1 MNKRT
6 EQTRW
11 TPKRLLSLLM
21 ALIMTLSLLPTA
33 AFADDE
39 GGDTVYEYSNLLNAN
54 VSKEIYKWFN
64 NNEECVHI
72 DIYPNELS
80 EANNGKTAFEEGETV
95 NIPLHVSMYFQPTDS
110 TRTESYSVRV
120 GYDGKENRS
129 NYLSASYSVN
139 KQAFTFNSTK
149 KEEKLVITTTASSAN
164 DQKLGVTCS
173 LLRLGSE
180 STNTQIGS
188 ISFEIKLPLVQH
200 YTVTYNANGGTL
212 SAAAVNGT
220 TRTEA
225 TEENPYSQVFDIP
238 AEAKSTLSGYTFEGW
253 QVSGSGSSATGV
265 VPSGT
270 TINGITGD
278 ITLKANLVQNQEIT
292 FDPVYSGVSG
302 LPYDYKDMSQGQTY
316 TIPYTPELSGYNFK
330 GWTVTGATLET
341 DGVSV
346 KDITSQITITP
357 IWEKSD
363 GTTPVGSH
371 SVKFVRRNTTDG
383 SASNWPNDLTGA
395 KDSTVTIPWLI
406 PQAEG
411 YTFLGWSTSNAEN
424 ATAEDAYKPGNEV
437 TLGDADINLY
447 AVWQP
452 KNYTITYPGT
462 ASLTGVTLT
471 NTDSSITPGRPA
483 SFKVTVLAA
492 YDASSMIVAANGV
505 PLGYSVKT
513 ENTDG
518 STTYTYSFVPT
529 GDTAVTVSQPE
540 QKSYVVTLPVGDHFT
555 AKFDGTDTKSDKT
568 VTYNGSVSF
577 TVTADSGW
585 TIEDVSYTGDATLT
599 QDATD
604 STKYTLTD
612 IKSNVAVSV
621 KMKQI
626 PVYTISYSI
635 DEAYFTSQKVT
646 GESANVTL
654 ITPAERTGY
663 NFDGWYKNP
672 DYTDKAE
679 ATLTV
684 TGDVNLYG
692 RYMPKTY
699 SIKYDL
705 NAPTGA
711 TVTPNT
717 IDATTK
723 TYGQAVTLSAVT
735 PTCDGYDFLG
745 WAKEENKGLVVYAA
759 GATVSEELTADMTL
773 YAVWAKKTYTITLQ
787 GGSGYTVSS
796 NQALVVEHGST
807 FTFTVTVDGAYAA
820 TEPTVTISSTANGT
834 LTKTDGNHNSEH
846 KAATYTYKIENVTAD
861 QVVTVEVTEN
871 ARATVTFQYRVVDAQ
886 GNEVT
891 VTGLSGETFMTQAV
905 QLGDPAAQPQQ
916 PNIEGYKFVRW
927 CGADHTTATHEAY
940 DFTKPV
946 AGPLTIYAEI
956 TPILPVITVTNALSG
971 LGWKTESWKHGAEGT
986 ETNAAI
992 TINAFTI
999 AYGDNVTFDLVIAKG
1014 YDYSKL
1020 SVTANGLALGY
1031 QSATTDEK
1039 TGVTTLHYYLGSVM
1053 ADTRIAITG
1062 IERKTITIT
1071 YNANAR
1077 DDVSGLPSPQV
1088 VKYYLAALGETGNDK
1103 ITTQEPKRTGYE
1115 FVGWCTDSEATVT
1128 VNGDAKTI
1136 NAKTD
1141 GVVVYPGATAPFTTD
1156 TTLYAIWLA
1165 QDTTLTLKITDVALD
1180 KNDGKRVIQ
1189 YEGESITLQAELNHF
1204 AVGSVTFY
1212 KGNQDKTN
1220 ATIVG
1225 STSIEGTT
1233 ATFCTTVGE
1242 YKTTAKDEYYW
1253 AEFTPNADEGYSG
1266 STSGVMN
1273 VGIFSKALSWK
1284 ITEGTSN
1291 VADNGN
1297 VLNVYEGDSATGT
1310 PTTGNMVA
1318 GHTYTLQVKTAS
1330 ITGVETL
1337 DSKQPVL
1344 GKDYKIVWQ
1353 YTEVGKND
1361 WKTDG
1366 EASDKATYLVTG
1378 DKSGYQFRA
1387 QIVPLGPDNGSLF
1400 VKAGKFNENDALV
1413 NDQYDT
1419 CLYTKS
1425 TDTTVRQVTA
1435 TALTIDAPEE
1445 SKDIKINGDTPFTA
1459 IGEHKAQF
1467 EGQAVTLTAN
1477 IVDNTTKG
1485 AVADGGKVYFYRY
1498 VDGKSDT
1505 KLNETAVVV
1514 NNGVAELTNVK
1525 ISKYNPEI
1533 GVTSNLDKFY
1543 AVYETNETYETSA
1556 SVAKEGDTYK
1566 SPADPLK
1573 DMVFIKSASLQTPV
1587 IMSEKPGK
1595 LAGHTAKETTYLSP
1609 LTDLLAGISHTFT
1622 LKATA
1627 GSKDA
1632 TANYSVVA
1640 LDGRTVA
1647 AENYDIEWQYK
1658 TDGNFA
1664 KAGNDSTAEKY
1675 ITTTTKVGDRYR
1687 VKLTGKG
1694 VFAGSEA
1701 TSKDAVIGTKQDV
1714 TVTVKAL
1721 DAIES
1726 TAATDV
1732 YQLNEITL
1740 TATVAA
1746 ANDKP
1751 TMQPTGTVTF
1761 YYKDG
1766 ENWVKLDSTT
1776 LADATD
1782 GSGSKIASIKTSEL
1796 PVKAGDNTKQDVEI
1810 TAVYEGNDT
1819 FNASAT
1825 VNETEKSITAA
1836 AGCTTTNDTV
1846 TVYSSV
1852 VFNCNDENKKQPTDG
1867 DKGIHISVSDGAF
1880 KTNEEATLAL
1890 SDIYTL
1896 DRNLDKALRNTIAK
1910 LNPTT
1915 DYTVQWQKLNGAT
1928 AITSGD
1934 YGAAKN
1940 WTNIDGKTGTTL
1952 VLDKVEQ
1959 NTAYR
1964 AVITVK
1970 DQPITK
1976 GSFDKLDQGVIGTA
1990 DANDG
1995 RQVYYSNVLMP
2006 TDTNMTV
2013 SVALNTSKIGAEN
2026 TEGITEGETVTANVF
2041 LSGVVGVVPNANVT
2055 VTVTNDSAKGN
2066 NTAYEKTF
2074 TSMNTVNGWN
2084 AFSWNTAESDDK
2096 GVPTAPGFYT
2106 LTVSATTNTGYAA
2119 KEITRSLIVRESS
2132 YSIAP
2137 SNTTV
2142 TYNGQTQG
2150 VTVTLN
2156 DFDFKGKDIKAAAEK
2171 SWTVKYYKGEVKPE
2185 NLVEPSQAGTYKA
2198 VVTLPASAY
2207 WTEQTKTVDFTI
2219 EKRSV
2224 SIADA
2229 IAQAKVYDGTDNV
2242 NIVEVMLNDAETDQT
2257 TNGTGLPTNNV
2268 GIINGDS
2275 IYAVATAAALEKAN
2289 AGENKFTISAIDL
2302 LGDDANNYVWD
2313 NDEYTEN
2320 IYVSRS
2326 QVYGETGT
2334 LKLKQG
2340 ETFPADKVI
2349 KMIDQS
2355 GREITLGTGTEDYTL
2370 TFYYHSDTKIEK
2382 TTDISKLG
2390 LYTVVARPNQSN
2402 YKSGVTMQFTVVET
2416 ATNLTEAAT
2425 PKPSTLIYLSD
2436 TATKYN
2442 PAGNVPVTAKNA
2454 QGNTVKVEYH
2464 GTTWSETVPSY
2475 AGRYL
2480 VKATDTSTGD
2490 VAYGIYTITKAHPS
2504 IDVTPATG
2512 LTYNSMPQNGYTTLT
2527 GVEGKDASKDYYITY
2542 AGDVAIGYNVQKEGN
2557 VDEQAPVD
2565 AGTYTVTLHV
2575 NETANYTA
2583 HEISKSFTIAKKALT
2598 IKADSWQTTQYDAF
2612 PDMTAGYTGLA
2623 AETGDTTPDTS
2634 LRDVQIA
2641 PEFLYNPTGG
2651 KSNYSNDS
2659 LDQVGGVAIQPI
2671 DALSKNYAI
2680 TYENGQYTKQRTDAN
2695 IDLAIH
2701 GLPQSSTGK
2710 NTVYYG
2716 DEIQLYPYGYYTT
2729 HANGSGIL
2737 EWSVTTAAGFKG
2749 TVTIGKETGLL
2760 NVNGVG
2766 EFTVTLKRGVG
2777 EQQIKTEINVTAIQ
2791 KEAKI
2796 ALKNVDKV
2804 YNGASQTY
2812 AYEGNVTVHDELY
2825 QPIGNFV
2832 DSKLTRTNTART
2844 DVGTQIT
2851 TAKVTGAWAY
2861 QSETYGGKFTINDK
2875 EASVAPGEQS
2885 TVYGTPE
2892 TFDTNPKYTV
2902 TNEVNS
2908 VAAVS
2913 GVNVASQTDAYNRL
2927 DVHDG
2932 YEILVAGAENMNY
2945 NVKYTTDETAEDSA
2959 VTTYGGETFT
2969 SKTTKEL
2976 NDATVY
2982 GETPNVL
2989 DWTLVNVIGTTR
3001 GTTEPKDYAD
3011 NLADFDLPDTFVW
3024 QDKDDCTG
3032 NKVTY
3037 KAANRTTEIS
3047 GSTVEYNQAALTG
3060 PRTSTDT
3067 ATDEN
3072 YTLKFNTVENSGA
3085 ANYKLTNVKTGNSKA
3100 TTNALTANSKGFIIP
3115 ATGESS
3121 DVSGENFVEG
3131 SANIAQRPIKLEK
3144 AVTDAQLYWRLPQSQ
3159 LYTALV
3165 NILKAEENSVG
3176 RGLAKGHTIEDLD
3189 LSFTIKVG
3197 STTYNVAK
3205 DGTDAI
3211 NFATTGNATVTA
3223 TVGDT
3228 NYKLEGGQYQFDI
3241 VLKNIQIEATYTTKT
3256 FTGFTVLIKV
3266 HNEGSAITPLNDAK
3280 GLSYKI
3286 FKKTGDTI
3294 DKTTAYASGTL
3305 TYQNR
3310 TAYDDKGVLC
3320 GVFTA
3325 TYPQL
3330 PLLNSGETYFI
3341 QMYEYGVELKTN
3353 S

>member
-33 AFADDE
+33 AFAADGEASTLGTSAENPVEITFSSDQYATADTSLIKKTITEEDDTSYTVTFKPQIQFVDSNGKGTASTFIYQSGIPFKPGVSISTNANE
-39 GGDTVYEYSNLLNAN
+39 EKTIGQYTYTVQQVNADGTGAPNTTIVTNNIRGTSKIPAARSLSCGGSDFTAKALENNMIRLKYTVYEGDSASGTPLGEVYVGITGIA
-54 VSKEIYKWFN
+54 VT
-64 NNEECVHI
+64 
-72 DIYPNELS
+72 DIEYTITYRPGADAAWATPPTGLS
-80 EANNGKTAFEEGETV
+80 ETSESGVYATTVTPGEDGKASYT
-95 NIPLHVSMYFQPTDS
+95 IDS
-110 TRTESYSVRV
+110 AASVKKDGHTFVGWRV
-120 GYDGKENRS
+120 GANGSTGSVMKAGDTIGGITGDVNLYAELEKNHTITFQSEYSGASGLMTSAPS
-129 NYLSASYSVN
+129 NGTKYTVPVEPTMYG
-139 KQAFTFNSTK
+139 FTFAGWK
-149 KEEKLVITTTASSAN
+149 
-164 DQKLGVTCS
+164 VT
-173 LLRLGSE
+173 
-180 STNTQIGS
+180 
-188 ISFEIKLPLVQH
+188 
-200 YTVTYNANGGTL
+200 
-212 SAAAVNGT
+212 
-220 TRTEA
+220 
-225 TEENPYSQVFDIP
+225 
-238 AEAKSTLSGYTFEGW
+238 
-253 QVSGSGSSATGV
+253 SGSADVTGNEI
-265 VPSGT
+265 T
-270 TINGITGD
+270 NITGD
-278 ITLKANLVQNQEIT
+278 ITLTAQ
-292 FDPVYSGVSG
+292 
-302 LPYDYKDMSQGQTY
+302 
-316 TIPYTPELSGYNFK
+316 
-330 GWTVTGATLET
+330 WTA
-341 DGVSV
+341 DGS
-346 KDITSQITITP
+346 
-357 IWEKSD
+357 
-363 GTTPVGSH
+363 TPVGSH

-383 SASNWPNDLTGA
+383 SALNWPNDLTGA

-411 YTFLGWSTSNAEN
+411 YTFLGWSTTEN
-424 ATAEDAYKPGNEV
+424 ATMADPDYAYGKEV
-437 TLGDADINLY
+437 MIGDTDTSLY
-447 AVWQP
+447 AVWRE
-452 KNYTITYPGT
+452 NMVSITYPT
-462 ASLTGVTLT
+462 SLAGGKV
-471 NTDSSITPGRPA
+471 TPGA
-483 SFKVTVLAA
+483 SSVKPGASVTFSVLIAA
-492 YDASSMIVAANGV
+492 GYDASSVNVTANGIG
-505 PLGYSVKT
+505 LGAVNKT
-513 ENTDG
+513 TAQNGVT
-518 STTYTYSFVPT
+518 TLTYTFNPT
-529 GDTAVTVSQPE
+529 VDTTILVSAP
-540 QKSYVVTLPVGDHFT
+540 KKLTYNVTLPI
-555 AKFDGTDTKSDKT
+555 SDK
-568 VTYNGSVSF
+568 VDVSF
-577 TVTADSGW
+577 TNPASDAKSMTVNYGS
-585 TIEDVSYTGDATLT
+585 DVAF
-599 QDATD
+599 
-604 STKYTLTD
+604 K
-612 IKSNVAVSV
+612 VA
-621 KMKQI
+621 
-626 PVYTISYSI
+626 
-635 DEAYFTSQKVT
+635 A
-646 GESANVTL
+646 
-654 ITPAERTGY
+654 RTGY
-663 NFDGWYKNP
+663 TVKGVYANGQKLKEENGA
-672 DYTDKAE
+672 YTIKDITVDQRVTVDVE
-679 ATLTV
+679 AIQFHKV
-684 TGDVNLYG
+684 TYVVLD
-692 RYMPKTY
+692 KTY
-699 SIKYDL
+699 LVQDVQHSQTSTVENPVVEGYTFMGWNTKQDGSGDTFNSTTTVNGNITVYAQLQAVTHQINYDL

-735 PTCDGYDFLG
+735 PTCAGYDFLG
-745 WAKEENKGLVVYAA
+745 WAKGENKGLVVYAA

-846 KAATYTYKIENVTAD
+846 KAATYTYTISNVTAD
-861 QVVTVEVTEN
+861 QVVTVKVTEN

-956 TPILPVITVTNALSG
+956 TPILPVITVTDALNG
-971 LGWKTESWKHGAEGT
+971 TGWKTENWKHGT
-986 ETNAAI
+986 ETMTNAD
-992 TINAFTI
+992 TTKKSFTI

-1071 YNANAR
+1071 YYDNAR
-1077 DDVSGLPSPQV
+1077 DDTSNPLAPQIAN
-1088 VKYYLAALGETGNDK
+1088 YYVAGATDNSK
-1103 ITTQEPKRTGYE
+1103 FTKQAPVRTGYT
-1115 FVGWCTDSEATVT
+1115 FLGWSTDGTAKEATYKWT
-1128 VNGDAKTI
+1128 DIDSTNGLIIEFTKD
-1136 NAKTD
+1136 
-1141 GVVVYPGATAPFTTD
+1141 TA
-1156 TTLYAIWLA
+1156 LYAIWLA
-1165 QDTTLTLKITDVALD
+1165 QDTTLTLKITDAAYD
-1180 KNDGKRVIQ
+1180 TQQNNRVIQ
-1189 YEGESITLQAELNHF
+1189 YEGESITLQATLNVN
-1204 AVGSVTFY
+1204 AKGTVVFY
-1212 KGNQDKTN
+1212 KGDK
-1220 ATIVG
+1220 
-1225 STSIEGTT
+1225 EGTNGTRIGSAAINGKT
-1233 ATFCTTVGE
+1233 AELSVKVGD
-1242 YKTTAKDEYYW
+1242 YKAGGVTEHYW
-1253 AEFTPNADEGYSG
+1253 AVFESETDEGFANSEK
-1266 STSGVMN
+1266 SNIMN
-1273 VGIFSKALSWK
+1273 VGVFSKALSWK

-1310 PTTGNMVA
+1310 PITGNMVA

-1400 VKAGKFNENDALV
+1400 IKAGKFENDALK

-1425 TDTTVRQVTA
+1425 TDTTVRQATA
-1435 TALTIDAPEE
+1435 TTLTITGAENE
-1445 SKDIKINGDTPFTA
+1445 SKDVWVNGATDKF
-1459 IGEHKAQF
+1459 GRDHLAQF
-1467 EGQAVTLTAN
+1467 EEQTVTLTAN

-1525 ISKYNPEI
+1525 ISKYNPQI

-1556 SVAKEGDTYK
+1556 SVAKEGYTYK

-1573 DMVFIKSASLQTPV
+1573 DIVFIKSAQLKTP
-1587 IMSEKPGK
+1587 IIESELEGTN
-1595 LAGHTAKETTYLSP
+1595 GAKATTYSKD
-1609 LTDLLAGISHTFT
+1609 LTGLLAGVQHEFT
-1622 LKATA
+1622 LRTTGAEATE
-1627 GSKDA
+1627 GDW
-1632 TANYSVVA
+1632 SVVA
-1640 LDGRTVA
+1640 LDGRTVDA
-1647 AENYDIEWQYK
+1647 GNYDIKWLK
-1658 TDGNFA
+1658 TTGSNEQEVDATGTNQ
-1664 KAGNDSTAEKY
+1664 
-1675 ITTTTKVGDRYR
+1675 IKVDENKVDDRYR

-1701 TSKDAVIGTKQDV
+1701 TSKDAVIGTKQNV
-1714 TVTVKAL
+1714 TVTVKAI
-1721 DAIES
+1721 DAITKTPE
-1726 TAATDV
+1726 TDV

-1746 ANDKP
+1746 AKGADA
-1751 TMQPTGTVTF
+1751 TMKPTGTVTF
-1761 YYKDG
+1761 YYSVDGTNWTKIGEAKD
-1766 ENWVKLDSTT
+1766 
-1776 LADATD
+1776 LAEVAGVMT
-1782 GSGSKIASIKTSEL
+1782 ASIKTDQL
-1796 PVKAGDNTKQDVEI
+1796 PVKANDNTKQDVKI
-1810 TAVYEGNDT
+1810 TAVYSGDAT

-1852 VFNCNDENKKQPTDG
+1852 VFNCNDENKKQTTNG

-1880 KTNEEATLAL
+1880 KTNEKATLAL

-1896 DRNLDKALRNTIAK
+1896 DRELTDETLRNTIAK

-1928 AITSGD
+1928 AIGD
-1934 YGAAKN
+1934 AEGTDFANSKR
-1940 WTNIDGKTGTTL
+1940 WTDIGKTGTIL

-1970 DQPITK
+1970 NQPITK

-2013 SVALNTSKIGAEN
+2013 SVALNTSKIGTEN

-2132 YSIAP
+2132 YTIAP

-2142 TYNGQTQG
+2142 TYNGRTQG
-2150 VTVTLN
+2150 LTVTL
-2156 DFDFKGKDIKAAAEK
+2156 DGFDFKGTGINEAANK
-2171 SWTVKYYKGEVKPE
+2171 SWTVRYEDANGNP
-2185 NLVEPSQAGTYKA
+2185 VEPTQAGTYKA
-2198 VVTLPASAY
+2198 VITLPASAY
-2207 WTEQTKTVDFTI
+2207 WTEQRIEKTFTI
-2219 EKRSV
+2219 KQRSV

-2229 IAQAKVYDGTDNV
+2229 IAQAKVYDGTTDV

-2257 TNGTGLPTNNV
+2257 TTGLPTNNV

-2275 IYAVATAAALEKAN
+2275 IYAVATAAALNSAN
-2289 AGENKFTISAIDL
+2289 AGNNSFKISTIEL
-2302 LGDDANNYVWD
+2302 RGDDANNYVW
-2313 NDEYTEN
+2313 NEAPYTED

-2326 QVYGETGT
+2326 QVYGVSSTDVT
-2334 LKLKQG
+2334 LKAG
-2340 ETFPADKVI
+2340 EKLPADAVY
-2349 KMIDQS
+2349 MIDQA
-2355 GREITLGTGTEDYTL
+2355 GNKITTYDVLYYLHTDTEIKKVDNTN
-2370 TFYYHSDTKIEK
+2370 EK
-2382 TTDISKLG
+2382 G
-2390 LYTVVARPNQSN
+2390 LYTVIVRPKQDN
-2402 YKSGVTMQFTVVET
+2402 YKSGVTLRVTVGD
-2416 ATNLTEAAT
+2416 ATGHTPAVA
-2425 PKPSTLIYLSD
+2425 PKPSTLITISNTAELYGAATGVTASTTNS
-2436 TATKYN
+2436 TATTTIEYQS
-2442 PAGNVPVTAKNA
+2442 GSTGWTTTAP
-2454 QGNTVKVEYH
+2454 T
-2464 GTTWSETVPSY
+2464 S

-2480 VKATDTSTGD
+2480 VRVTANTGD
-2490 VAYGIYTITKAHPS
+2490 VAYGIYTITKAHPELT
-2504 IDVTPATG
+2504 ITPADT
-2512 LTYNSMPQNGYTTLT
+2512 TYNSMPQNGYSALT
-2527 GVEGKDASKDYYITY
+2527 GNNGTEGIDWHITY
-2542 AGDVAIGYNVQKEGN
+2542 AGDVAIGYNTPADGN

-2612 PDMTAGYTGLA
+2612 PDMTAKYEGLA
-2623 AETGDTTPDTS
+2623 AVDTDTTPDTS

-2641 PEFLYNPTGG
+2641 PEYLYNPTNG
-2651 KSNYSNDS
+2651 KSNYNNDT
-2659 LDQVGGVAIQPI
+2659 LDQVGYVAIQPV

-2680 TYENGQYTKQRTDAN
+2680 TYVDGQYTKQRDDASP
-2695 IDLAIH
+2695 DLAIH
-2701 GLPQSSTGK
+2701 GLPQSGDRTV
-2710 NTVYYG
+2710 NRVYYG

-2737 EWSVTTAAGFKG
+2737 EWSVTTATGFKG

-2777 EQQIKTEINVTAIQ
+2777 EQQISTSVTVTAIQ

-2804 YNGASQTY
+2804 YNGTSQTY

-2844 DVGTQIT
+2844 DVGTQVT

-2875 EASVAPGEQS
+2875 DATVAP
-2885 TVYGTPE
+2885 VADAHIYGTTRTIPS
-2892 TFDTNPKYTV
+2892 PAYTS
-2902 TNEVNS
+2902 TDSNAIS
-2908 VAAVS
+2908 
-2913 GVNVASQTDAYNRL
+2913 NVLTASQTDAYNRL

-2959 VTTYGGETFT
+2959 VTTYQDVVFT
-2969 SKTTKEL
+2969 SKTDKYL
-2976 NDATVY
+2976 NDATIY

-2989 DWTLVNVIGTTR
+2989 DWTLVNVIGATR
-3001 GTTEPKDYAD
+3001 DSVDYAD
-3011 NLADFDLPDTFVW
+3011 NLADFDLTDTFVE

-3037 KAANRTTEIS
+3037 KAANRTTDAADSSNIR
-3047 GSTVEYNQAALTG
+3047 YNQDKLEG

-3067 ATDEN
+3067 NTDEN
-3072 YTLKFNTVENSGA
+3072 YTLKFNTVKNSGA
-3085 ANYKLTNVKTGNSKA
+3085 ANYKLTNEKTGNSEA
-3100 TTNALTANSKGFIIP
+3100 TTNALTANSKGFIP
-3115 ATGESS
+3115 AAGESN

-3211 NFATTGNATVTA
+3211 NFAATGNATVTA

-3266 HNEGSAITPLNDAK
+3266 HNEGGAITPLNDAK

>member
-21 ALIMTLSLLPTA
+21 ALIMTLSLLPTTA
-33 AFADDE
+33 LAVDSISVSGGGSQADPARISYSSANKDVLGHLLPLDIKVTDATNNIDLYPQLAYNSRPDNRTYYYYNDDISFTVGFQARSAVAGTNKDSRDYTVKVE
-39 GGDTVYEYSNLLNAN
+39 CLDSVIGEPITISDTLKVNFDDPQGYDDSDTDSLTAKVLETGGTIHLKYTFYKGDTVNE
-54 VSKEIYKWFN
+54 SKKIGDSIY
-64 NNEECVHI
+64 V
-72 DIYPNELS
+72 DVT
-80 EANNGKTAFEEGETV
+80 G
-95 NIPLHVSMYFQPTDS
+95 
-110 TRTESYSVRV
+110 
-120 GYDGKENRS
+120 
-129 NYLSASYSVN
+129 
-139 KQAFTFNSTK
+139 FTFY
-149 KEEKLVITTTASSAN
+149 V
-164 DQKLGVTCS
+164 
-173 LLRLGSE
+173 
-180 STNTQIGS
+180 
-188 ISFEIKLPLVQH
+188 
-200 YTVTYNANGGTL
+200 YTVAYDAGEGGTLTEGATTANGGKT
-212 SAAAVNGT
+212 GET
-220 TRTEA
+220 
-225 TEENPYSQVFDIP
+225 YIIP
-238 AEAKSTLSGYTFEGW
+238 ADAKATKSGFTFTGWKTTLR
-253 QVSGSGSSATGV
+253 
-265 VPSGT
+265 GT
-270 TINGITGD
+270 ETEYQPGGKIESINAD
-278 ITLKANLVQNQEIT
+278 ITLTAEYEQNYKIT
-292 FDPVYSGVSG
+292 FQSEYSGASG
-302 LPYDYKDMSQGQTY
+302 LMMSAPSNGTKYTVPVEPTMYGFTFAGWKATY
-316 TIPYTPELSGYNFK
+316 TNSGAELTPKSSFAPGEQI
-330 GWTVTGATLET
+330 TGITQ
-341 DGVSV
+341 
-346 KDITSQITITP
+346 DITLTAQWT
-357 IWEKSD
+357 KD
-363 GTTPVGSH
+363 GSAPVGSR

-383 SASNWPNDLTGA
+383 SALNWPNDLTGA
-395 KDSTVTIPWLI
+395 KDSTVTIPYLI

-411 YTFLGWSTSNAEN
+411 YTFLGWSKDQN
-424 ATAEDAYKPGNEV
+424 ATTANYQPNDTV
-437 TLGDADINLY
+437 TITDTDISLY

-452 KNYTITYPGT
+452 KNYTISYTPND
-462 ASLTGVTLT
+462 SLTGVTLT
-471 NTDSSITPGRPA
+471 ITEHSVTPGRPA

-505 PLGYSVKT
+505 PLGYSTKT
-513 ENTDG
+513 ENNDG

-555 AKFDGTDTKSDKT
+555 AKFDDIDKSDKT
-568 VTYNGSVSF
+568 VTYNDSVSF
-577 TVTADSGW
+577 TVNADNGW

-599 QDATD
+599 HDA
-604 STKYTLTD
+604 TKYTLTN

-646 GESANVTL
+646 GESRDVTL
-654 ITPAERTGY
+654 INPAGRTGY

-679 ATLTV
+679 ATLDV
-684 TGDVNLYG
+684 NGDVNLYG

-711 TVTPNT
+711 TVTPVD
-717 IDATTK
+717 IPSTTK
-723 TYGQAVTLSAVT
+723 TYGLAATLT
-735 PTCDGYDFLG
+735 EIIPEQEGFTFLG
-745 WAKEENKGLVVYAA
+745 WSESDTATAA
-759 GATVSEELTADMTL
+759 SYLPGATFSKEIDHNITL
-773 YAVWAKKTYTITLQ
+773 CAVWQKNTYTITFSSGEGYSLHS
-787 GGSGYTVSS
+787 GHGSMTVEHNGSFEFNLIVDPAYAQNAPSVWANTAGINSGKPVNPIGEPTLNKNDGSMKYHYTLSGIKADTAI
-796 NQALVVEHGST
+796 NALV
-807 FTFTVTVDGAYAA
+807 
-820 TEPTVTISSTANGT
+820 TAN
-834 LTKTDGNHNSEH
+834 
-846 KAATYTYKIENVTAD
+846 ATYTVTFMTNGTIYQTQQVEFNHKATKPADPEVDGYTFGGWYQDARCTSAWNFVDVTDADGNVTAA
-861 QVVTVEVTEN
+861 N
-871 ARATVTFQYRVVDAQ
+871 TVTD
-886 GNEVT
+886 NT
-891 VTGLSGETFMTQAV
+891 
-905 QLGDPAAQPQQ
+905 
-916 PNIEGYKFVRW
+916 
-927 CGADHTTATHEAY
+927 
-940 DFTKPV
+940 
-946 AGPLTIYAEI
+946 TIYAKL
-956 TPILPVITVTNALSG
+956 TPITPVITWPLAAEQVGYALKFTTPDALVTATSNTGTVAYNA
-971 LGWKTESWKHGAEGT
+971 KVT
-986 ETNAAI
+986 
-992 TINAFTI
+992 FTI
-999 AYGDNVTFDLVIAKG
+999 TVADGYDASKMQVGVNGILYAPNEKNGNVYTFEFIAK
-1014 YDYSKL
+1014 
-1020 SVTANGLALGY
+1020 
-1031 QSATTDEK
+1031 E
-1039 TGVTTLHYYLGSVM
+1039 
-1053 ADTRIAITG
+1053 DTKITVTG
-1062 IERKTITIT
+1062 IERKTVTVI

-1103 ITTQEPKRTGYE
+1103 ITTQVPSRTGYT
-1115 FVGWCTDSEATVT
+1115 FLGWNTDSEAKKA
-1128 VNGDAKTI
+1128 DARYTAEKI
-1136 NAKTD
+1136 RA
-1141 GVVVYPGATAPFTTD
+1141 GAASEFTQD
-1156 TTLYAIWLA
+1156 TTLYAIWKA
-1165 QDTTLTLKITDVALD
+1165 QDTELTLKITDVAYD
-1180 KNDGKRVIQ
+1180 TQQNNRVIQ
-1189 YEGESITLQAELNHF
+1189 YEGEQITLQAELNHF

-1212 KGNQDKTN
+1212 KSSTKEANKTN
-1220 ATIVG
+1220 STIVG

-1233 ATFCTTVGE
+1233 ATFRTTVGE

-1284 ITEGTSN
+1284 ITKGPSN
-1291 VADNGN
+1291 VADKGN
-1297 VLNVYEGDSATGT
+1297 ELNIYEGNGTTTAATE
-1310 PTTGNMVA
+1310 MVA
-1318 GHTYTLQVKTAS
+1318 GRTYTLEVKTAS

-1400 VKAGKFNENDALV
+1400 VKAGKFNENDGLV

-1425 TDTTVRQVTA
+1425 TDTTVRQATA
-1435 TALTIDAPEE
+1435 TALTITGADNEGSVTIAGNPVTT
-1445 SKDIKINGDTPFTA
+1445 GL
-1459 IGEHKAQF
+1459 AQF
-1467 EGQAVTLTAN
+1467 EGQKVTLTAT
-1477 IVDNTTKG
+1477 VTDTTTGTPTVTTGHVNFYRKG
-1485 AVADGGKVYFYRY
+1485 ATAD
-1498 VDGKSDT
+1498 T
-1505 KLNETAVVV
+1505 LLNASPIAVGT
-1514 NNGVAELTNVK
+1514 NGVATCEVE
-1525 ISKYNPEI
+1525 ISKWTGGN
-1533 GVTSNLDKFY
+1533 VTDNKDEFY
-1543 AVYETNETYETSA
+1543 AVYLANATYDTSDSKA
-1556 SVAKEGDTYK
+1556 APQAVY
-1566 SPADPLK
+1566 
-1573 DMVFIKSASLQTPV
+1573 IKSTAIKTP
-1587 IMSEKPGK
+1587 IIESELEGTN
-1595 LAGHTAKETTYLSP
+1595 GAKATTYSEDLNG
-1609 LTDLLAGISHTFT
+1609 LLAGVQHEFKLRQTGAE
-1622 LKATA
+1622 ATT
-1627 GSKDA
+1627 GDW
-1632 TANYSVVA
+1632 SVVA
-1640 LDGRTVA
+1640 LDGRTVDA
-1647 AENYDIEWQYK
+1647 DNYSIEWQYK
-1658 TDGNFA
+1658 TGDNFV
-1664 KAGNDSTAEKY
+1664 KANNESTQAAY
-1675 ITTTTKVGDRYR
+1675 TTTTTKVDDRYR

-1701 TSKDAVIGTKQDV
+1701 TSQDAVIGTKQNV

-1782 GSGSKIASIKTSEL
+1782 GSGSKIASIKTSKL
-1796 PVKAGDNTKQDVEI
+1796 PVTDTTNIKRDVEI
-1810 TAVYEGNDT
+1810 TAVYSGDAT

-1852 VFNCNDENKKQPTDG
+1852 VFNCNDENKKQPTNG

-1880 KTNEEATLAL
+1880 KTNEKATLAL

-1896 DRNLDKALRNTIAK
+1896 DRNLDKALLNTIAK

-1928 AITSGD
+1928 AIGD
-1934 YGAAKN
+1934 AEGTDFANSQRWTDIGA
-1940 WTNIDGKTGTTL
+1940 TGTSL

-1964 AVITVK
+1964 AVITVN

-1976 GSFDKLDQGVIGTA
+1976 GSFGKLDQGVIGTA

-2006 TDTNMTV
+2006 TDTSMTV
-2013 SVALNTSKIGAEN
+2013 SVALNTSKIDAEN

-2119 KEITRSLIVRESS
+2119 QEITRSLIVRESS
-2132 YSIAP
+2132 YGFEVG
-2137 SNTTV
+2137 NTNP
-2142 TYNGQTQG
+2142 TYNGRTQG
-2150 VTVTLN
+2150 LTVALK
-2156 DFDFKGKDIKAAAEK
+2156 DFHFSGDAIDNAANK
-2171 SWTVKYYKGEVKPE
+2171 SWTVKYYDQQGK
-2185 NLVEPSQAGTYKA
+2185 LVEPSQAGKYTA
-2198 VVTLPASAY
+2198 TITLPASAY
-2207 WTEQTKTVDFTI
+2207 WTEQRIETTFTI
-2219 EKRSV
+2219 APRSV

-2229 IAQAKVYDGTDNV
+2229 IAQATVYDGTTDV

-2302 LGDDANNYVWD
+2302 LGDDANNYEWD
-2313 NDEYTEN
+2313 KASYTED

-2326 QVYGETGT
+2326 QVYGEHGT
-2334 LKLKQG
+2334 LELKQG

-2542 AGDVAIGYNVQKEGN
+2542 AGDVAIGYNTPADGN

-2641 PEFLYNPTGG
+2641 PEFLYNPKDG
-2651 KSNYSNDS
+2651 KSDYNNVVLDS
-2659 LDQVGGVAIQPI
+2659 VGYVAIQPI

-2680 TYENGQYTKQRTDAN
+2680 TYENGQYTKQRTDPSVKL
-2695 IDLAIH
+2695 DIH

-2729 HANGSGIL
+2729 HANGSGIFN
-2737 EWSVTTAAGFKG
+2737 WSVSAGAPATIDADKG
-2749 TVTIGKETGLL
+2749 ILKVT
-2760 NVNGVG
+2760 GVG
-2766 EFTVTLKRGVG
+2766 EFIVTLKRGVG
-2777 EQQIKTEINVTAIQ
+2777 EQQIKISVDVTAIQ

-2812 AYEGNVTVHDELY
+2812 DYTGNVTVHDELY
-2825 QPIGNFV
+2825 RALPYF
-2832 DSKLTRTNTART
+2832 DASKVTRTSTDRI
-2844 DVGTQIT
+2844 DVGSQIT

-2875 EASVAPGEQS
+2875 DATVAP
-2885 TVYGTPE
+2885 VADAHIYGTTRTIPS
-2892 TFDTNPKYTV
+2892 PAYTS
-2902 TNEVNS
+2902 TE
-2908 VAAVS
+2908 AAAIS
-2913 GVNVASQTDAYNRL
+2913 NVLTASQTDAYNRL

-2932 YEILVAGAENMNY
+2932 YEILVAGTENMNY

-2959 VTTYGGETFT
+2959 VTTYDGMKLYST
-2969 SKTTKEL
+2969 TTKAKNEL

-2982 GETPNVL
+2982 GEQANDL
-2989 DWTLVNVIGTTR
+2989 DWILDAVKSTTR
-3001 GTTEPKDYAD
+3001 DGVDYAD
-3011 NLADFDLPDTFVW
+3011 NLADFNLPDTFVW

-3037 KAANRTTEIS
+3037 KAANREEGNTS
-3047 GSTVEYNQAALTG
+3047 STALPAG
-3060 PRTSTDT
+3060 RTATDT
-3067 ATDEN
+3067 AKDDNYELKFGSVTNAKAEN
-3072 YTLKFNTVENSGA
+3072 YTLTNTETKNAQGTMTAPTGTVGFIGA
-3085 ANYKLTNVKTGNSKA
+3085 AA
-3100 TTNALTANSKGFIIP
+3100 T
-3115 ATGESS
+3115 S
-3121 DVSGENFVEG
+3121 DNLIEG

-3211 NFATTGNATVTA
+3211 NFAATGNATVTA

-3266 HNEGSAITPLNDAK
+3266 HNKGGAITPLNDAK

-3286 FKKTGDTI
+3286 FKKTGNTI

-3310 TAYDDKGVLC
+3310 TAYDDKGGLC

>member
-1 MNKRT
+1 
-6 EQTRW
+6 
-11 TPKRLLSLLM
+11 
-21 ALIMTLSLLPTA
+21 MTLIA
-33 AFADDE
+33 
-39 GGDTVYEYSNLLNAN
+39 
-54 VSKEIYKWFN
+54 
-64 NNEECVHI
+64 
-72 DIYPNELS
+72 
-80 EANNGKTAFEEGETV
+80 
-95 NIPLHVSMYFQPTDS
+95 
-110 TRTESYSVRV
+110 
-120 GYDGKENRS
+120 
-129 NYLSASYSVN
+129 
-139 KQAFTFNSTK
+139 
-149 KEEKLVITTTASSAN
+149 
-164 DQKLGVTCS
+164 
-173 LLRLGSE
+173 
-180 STNTQIGS
+180 
-188 ISFEIKLPLVQH
+188 
-200 YTVTYNANGGTL
+200 
-212 SAAAVNGT
+212 
-220 TRTEA
+220 
-225 TEENPYSQVFDIP
+225 
-238 AEAKSTLSGYTFEGW
+238 
-253 QVSGSGSSATGV
+253 
-265 VPSGT
+265 
-270 TINGITGD
+270 
-278 ITLKANLVQNQEIT
+278 
-292 FDPVYSGVSG
+292 
-302 LPYDYKDMSQGQTY
+302 
-316 TIPYTPELSGYNFK
+316 
-330 GWTVTGATLET
+330 
-341 DGVSV
+341 
-346 KDITSQITITP
+346 
-357 IWEKSD
+357 
-363 GTTPVGSH
+363 
-371 SVKFVRRNTTDG
+371 
-383 SASNWPNDLTGA
+383 
-395 KDSTVTIPWLI
+395 
-406 PQAEG
+406 
-411 YTFLGWSTSNAEN
+411 
-424 ATAEDAYKPGNEV
+424 
-437 TLGDADINLY
+437 
-447 AVWQP
+447 
-452 KNYTITYPGT
+452 
-462 ASLTGVTLT
+462 
-471 NTDSSITPGRPA
+471 
-483 SFKVTVLAA
+483 
-492 YDASSMIVAANGV
+492 
-505 PLGYSVKT
+505 
-513 ENTDG
+513 
-518 STTYTYSFVPT
+518 
-529 GDTAVTVSQPE
+529 
-540 QKSYVVTLPVGDHFT
+540 
-555 AKFDGTDTKSDKT
+555 
-568 VTYNGSVSF
+568 
-577 TVTADSGW
+577 
-585 TIEDVSYTGDATLT
+585 
-599 QDATD
+599 
-604 STKYTLTD
+604 
-612 IKSNVAVSV
+612 
-621 KMKQI
+621 
-626 PVYTISYSI
+626 
-635 DEAYFTSQKVT
+635 
-646 GESANVTL
+646 
-654 ITPAERTGY
+654 PAERTGY
-663 NFDGWYKNP
+663 TFYGWYQSP
-672 DYTDKAE
+672 DCTGTEVASLD
-679 ATLTV
+679 V

-745 WAKEENKGLVVYAA
+745 WAKARDSKTVVYAA

-846 KAATYTYKIENVTAD
+846 KAATYTYTISNVTAD
-861 QVVTVEVTEN
+861 QVVTVKVTEN

-1031 QSATTDEK
+1031 QSATTNTD
-1039 TGVTTLHYYLGSVM
+1039 GSTTLHYYLGSVM

-1088 VKYYLAALGETGNDK
+1088 VKYYLAALGKTGNDK

-1165 QDTTLTLKITDVALD
+1165 QDTKLTLNITDVALD

-1189 YEGESITLQAELNHF
+1189 YEGEQITLQATLNVN
-1204 AVGSVTFY
+1204 AKGTVVFY
-1212 KGNQDKTN
+1212 KGDEEGNNGTRIGSAAINGKT
-1220 ATIVG
+1220 AELSVKVG
-1225 STSIEGTT
+1225 D
-1233 ATFCTTVGE
+1233 
-1242 YKTTAKDEYYW
+1242 YKAGGVTEHYW
-1253 AEFTPNADEGYSG
+1253 AVFESETDEGFANSEK
-1266 STSGVMN
+1266 SNIMN
-1273 VGIFSKALSWK
+1273 VGVFSKALSWK
-1284 ITEGTSN
+1284 ITKGASN

-1310 PTTGNMVA
+1310 PITGNMVA

-1366 EASDKATYLVTG
+1366 EASDKATHLVTG

-1400 VKAGKFNENDALV
+1400 IKAGKFENDALV

-1425 TDTTVRQVTA
+1425 TNTTVWQATA
-1435 TALTIDAPEE
+1435 TALTITGAETE
-1445 SKDIKINGDTPFTA
+1445 SKDVWVNGATDKF
-1459 IGEHKAQF
+1459 GRDHLAQF
-1467 EGQAVTLTAN
+1467 EEQTVTLTAN

-1701 TSKDAVIGTKQDV
+1701 TSKDAVIGTKQNV

-1740 TATVAA
+1740 TAMVAA
-1746 ANDKP
+1746 AKGADATMKP
-1751 TMQPTGTVTF
+1751 AGTVTF
-1761 YYKDG
+1761 YYQDEADHNKWIELGTSTLTKNAQSTQG
-1766 ENWVKLDSTT
+1766 EMVAT
-1776 LADATD
+1776 LQTA
-1782 GSGSKIASIKTSEL
+1782 KL
-1796 PVKAGDNTKQDVEI
+1796 PVAKTTYTSLTSKI
-1810 TAVYEGNDT
+1810 TAVYSGDDT
-1819 FNASAT
+1819 FQQNQTFTKGAAS
-1825 VNETEKSITAA
+1825 TENLVFGEIAKV
-1836 AGCTTTNDTV
+1836 GGNTTNDVEV
-1846 TVYSSV
+1846 TVRSSV
-1852 VFNCNDENKKQPTDG
+1852 VKGCADANKAVTTLSDT
-1867 DKGIHISVSDGAF
+1867 GIHISADGLAAH
-1880 KTNEEATLAL
+1880 EGLVTLKL
-1890 SDIYTL
+1890 DEVYTL
-1896 DRNLDKALRNTIAK
+1896 DAK
-1910 LNPTT
+1910 EAYSKLLAGT
-1915 DYTVQWQKLNGAT
+1915 DYTVQWQILSGASAHNNG
-1928 AITSGD
+1928 GD
-1934 YGAAKN
+1934 YSSADA
-1940 WTNIDGKTGTTL
+1940 WVNIDGATGTTYTL
-1952 VLDKVEQ
+1952 TTVEQ
-1959 NTAYR
+1959 DAAYR
-1964 AVITVK
+1964 AVITVANE
-1970 DQPITK
+1970 PITK
-1976 GSFDKLDQGVIGTA
+1976 GSFTEIEQ
-1990 DANDG
+1990 DANALLNG
-1995 RQVYYSNVLMP
+1995 HKQYYSNVLCAADGQ
-2006 TDTNMTV
+2006 TTIDVLIDTNGRGT
-2013 SVALNTSKIGAEN
+2013 NK
-2026 TEGITEGETVTANVF
+2026 EGITEGETVNVNVF
-2041 LSGVVGVVPNANVT
+2041 LSGATQATPIADVT
-2055 VTVTNDSAKGN
+2055 VKIENDTAKGN
-2066 NTAYEKTF
+2066 NETYST
-2074 TSMNTVNGWN
+2074 TLTGSTVNGWN
-2084 AFSWNTAESDDK
+2084 VFPWNTV
-2096 GVPTAPGFYT
+2096 GVAPGFYKV
-2106 LTVSATTNTGYAA
+2106 TVSSKSNTGYAD
-2119 KEITRSLIVRESS
+2119 ETVTRSLIVRESS
-2132 YSIAP
+2132 YTIAP

-2142 TYNGQTQG
+2142 TYNGRTQG
-2150 VTVTLN
+2150 LTVALN
-2156 DFDFKGKDIKAAAEK
+2156 GFDFKGTGINEAANK
-2171 SWTVKYYKGEVKPE
+2171 SWTVRYEDANGK
-2185 NLVEPSQAGTYKA
+2185 LVEPSQAGKYTA
-2198 VVTLPASAY
+2198 TITLPASAY

-2229 IAQAKVYDGTDNV
+2229 IAQAKVYDGTTDV
-2242 NIVEVMLNDAETDQT
+2242 NIVEVMLNDAVTDQT

-2313 NDEYTEN
+2313 NNEYTEN

-2326 QVYGETGT
+2326 QVYGVSSTDVT
-2334 LKLKQG
+2334 LKAG
-2340 ETFPADKVI
+2340 EKLPADAVY
-2349 KMIDQS
+2349 MIDQA
-2355 GREITLGTGTEDYTL
+2355 GNKITTYDVLYYLHTDTEIKKVDNTN
-2370 TFYYHSDTKIEK
+2370 EK
-2382 TTDISKLG
+2382 G
-2390 LYTVVARPNQSN
+2390 LYTVIVRPKQDN
-2402 YKSGVTMQFTVVET
+2402 YKSGVTLKVTVGDTTSYTPAV
-2416 ATNLTEAAT
+2416 A
-2425 PKPSTLIYLSD
+2425 PKPSTLIAISNTAELYGAATGVTASTTND
-2436 TATKYN
+2436 AATTTIEYQGVSTGWTATAPTN
-2442 PAGNVPVTAKNA
+2442 
-2454 QGNTVKVEYH
+2454 
-2464 GTTWSETVPSY
+2464 

-2480 VKATDTSTGD
+2480 VKVTASTGD

-2542 AGDVAIGYNVQKEGN
+2542 AGDVAIGYNTPADGN

-2565 AGTYTVTLHV
+2565 AGEYAVTLHV

-2598 IKADSWQTTQYDAF
+2598 IKAKHVGAWQYGSMPGFYAS
-2612 PDMTAGYTGLA
+2612 YEGLA
-2623 AETGDTTPDTS
+2623 GDVNDSTPDTS

-2641 PEFLYNPTGG
+2641 PELLFNPTSNNQ
-2651 KSNYSNDS
+2651 SNYSNDA
-2659 LDQVGGVAIQPI
+2659 LDQVGKIIIRPV
-2671 DALSKNYAI
+2671 DALSKNYEQ
-2680 TYENGQYTKQRTDAN
+2680 TPVDGEFTKNEEDPKPTLT
-2695 IDLAIH
+2695 IL
-2701 GLPQSSTGK
+2701 GLPQNGK
-2710 NTVYYG
+2710 SADVTVYYG
-2716 DEIQLYPYGYYTT
+2716 DEIQLSAYGNYLARRNTSSFLKWEIT
-2729 HANGSGIL
+2729 NSTLTNGSVSIDENNIL
-2737 EWSVTTAAGFKG
+2737 H
-2749 TVTIGKETGLL
+2749 
-2760 NVNGVG
+2760 VNGVG
-2766 EFTVTLKRGVG
+2766 TFTVKLTRGTAR
-2777 EQQIKTEINVTAIQ
+2777 QAITTEINVTAIQ

-2804 YNGASQTY
+2804 YTGASQTY
-2812 AYEGNVTVHDELY
+2812 DYTDNVTVHDELY
-2825 QPIGNFV
+2825 RALPYFDATKV
-2832 DSKLTRTNTART
+2832 TRTNTARIN
-2844 DVGTQIT
+2844 VGTQIT

-2875 EASVAPGEQS
+2875 EATVAP
-2885 TVYGTPE
+2885 VADAHIYGTTRTIPS
-2892 TFDTNPKYTV
+2892 PAYTS
-2902 TNEVNS
+2902 TDSNAIS
-2908 VAAVS
+2908 
-2913 GVNVASQTDAYNRL
+2913 NVLTASQTDAYNRL

-2959 VTTYGGETFT
+2959 VTTYDGMKLYST
-2969 SKTTKEL
+2969 TTKAKNEL

-2982 GETPNVL
+2982 GEQANDL
-2989 DWTLVNVIGTTR
+2989 DWILDAVKSTTR
-3001 GTTEPKDYAD
+3001 DSVDYAD
-3011 NLADFDLPDTFVW
+3011 NLADFDLPTTFVE
-3024 QDKDDCTG
+3024 QDKDDCVG
-3032 NKVTY
+3032 NAKTY
-3037 KAANRTTEIS
+3037 KAANREEGNTSNTAL
-3047 GSTVEYNQAALTG
+3047 AAD
-3060 PRTSTDT
+3060 RT
-3067 ATDEN
+3067 ATEKAADDN
-3072 YTLKFNTVENSGA
+3072 YELVFSSVTNARAKNYRLDNNDVKNEKSTMTAPTGTVGFIGA
-3085 ANYKLTNVKTGNSKA
+3085 A
-3100 TTNALTANSKGFIIP
+3100 TT
-3115 ATGESS
+3115 S
-3121 DVSGENFVEG
+3121 DNLIEG

-3189 LSFTIKVG
+3189 LSFTIG
-3197 STTYNVAK
+3197 STPVDKNN
-3205 DGTDAI
+3205 DQPMNFTD
-3211 NFATTGNATVTA
+3211 TGKKTVTV

-3228 NYKLEGGQYQFDI
+3228 NYKLEGSNTFEVDFQTMRI
-3241 VLKNIQIEATYTTKT
+3241 RATYYNKT
-3256 FTGFTVLIKV
+3256 FTGFDVRIEKIDAAGNSV
-3266 HNEGSAITPLNDAK
+3266 GPLDSTK
-3280 GLSYKI
+3280 GLT
-3286 FKKTGDTI
+3286 FKVLKQT
-3294 DKTTAYASGTL
+3294 
-3305 TYQNR
+3305 N
-3310 TAYDDKGVLC
+3310 GVLDTETDYAANKS
-3320 GVFTA
+3320 FTFVSKDG
-3325 TYPQL
+3325 TYGYFHGSYSQL
-3330 PLLNSGETYFI
+3330 PLLGNGELYVF
-3341 QMYEYGVELKTN
+3341 QMYEYGVPLERK
-3353 S
+3353 

>member
-33 AFADDE
+33 AFAADSGTIGSSADNPVTIDYTQKTYGYATAATSPITTQISEE
-39 GGDTVYEYSNLLNAN
+39 GSTPYAVTFKPQIQFVDSSNNGTANTFSYQSGIPFKPGVSISTNANEEKTIGQYTYTVQQVNADGTDAPNTTTVTNKILGTSKIPAASSLSCGGSDFTAKALENNMIRLKYTVYEGESVDESNRVGEVYVGITGIA
-54 VSKEIYKWFN
+54 VT
-64 NNEECVHI
+64 
-72 DIYPNELS
+72 DIKYTITYRPGADAAWATTPTGLS
-80 EANNGKTAFEEGETV
+80 ETSEPGVYATTVTPGEDGKASYT
-95 NIPLHVSMYFQPTDS
+95 IDS
-110 TRTESYSVRV
+110 AASVKKDGHTFVGWRV
-120 GYDGKENRS
+120 GANGSTGSVMKAGDTIGGITGDVNLYAELEKNHTITFQSEYSGASGLMTSATS
-129 NYLSASYSVN
+129 NGTKYTVPVEPTMYG
-139 KQAFTFNSTK
+139 FTFAGWKVTSGNADVTGN
-149 KEEKLVITTTASSAN
+149 EITN
-164 DQKLGVTCS
+164 
-173 LLRLGSE
+173 
-180 STNTQIGS
+180 
-188 ISFEIKLPLVQH
+188 
-200 YTVTYNANGGTL
+200 
-212 SAAAVNGT
+212 
-220 TRTEA
+220 
-225 TEENPYSQVFDIP
+225 
-238 AEAKSTLSGYTFEGW
+238 
-253 QVSGSGSSATGV
+253 
-265 VPSGT
+265 
-270 TINGITGD
+270 ITGD
-278 ITLKANLVQNQEIT
+278 ITLTAQWT
-292 FDPVYSGVSG
+292 
-302 LPYDYKDMSQGQTY
+302 KDGS
-316 TIPYTPELSGYNFK
+316 
-330 GWTVTGATLET
+330 
-341 DGVSV
+341 
-346 KDITSQITITP
+346 
-357 IWEKSD
+357 
-363 GTTPVGSH
+363 TPVGSH
-371 SVKFVRRNTTDG
+371 SVKFVRNNTTDG
-383 SASNWPNDLTGA
+383 SALNWPNDLTGA

-411 YTFLGWSTSNAEN
+411 YTFLGWSTSNTEN

-447 AVWQP
+447 AVWRE
-452 KNYTITYPGT
+452 NMVSITYPT
-462 ASLTGVTLT
+462 SLAGGKV
-471 NTDSSITPGRPA
+471 TPGA
-483 SFKVTVLAA
+483 SSVKPGASVTFSVLIAVG
-492 YDASSMIVAANGV
+492 YDASSVNVTANGIGLGAVNKTTAQNGVTTLTYTFNPTVDTTILVSAPKKLTYNVTLPISDKVDVSFTNPASDAKSMTVNYGSDVAFKVAARTGYTVKGVYANGQKLKEENGAYTIKDITADQRV
-505 PLGYSVKT
+505 TVDVEAIQFHKVTYVVLDKTYLVQDVQHSQTSTVENPVVEGYT
-513 ENTDG
+513 FMGWNTKQNG
-518 STTYTYSFVPT
+518 T
-529 GDTAVTVSQPE
+529 GDTFTSTTTVNGNITVYAQLQAVT
-540 QKSYVVTLPVGDHFT
+540 H
-555 AKFDGTDTKSDKT
+555 
-568 VTYNGSVSF
+568 
-577 TVTADSGW
+577 
-585 TIEDVSYTGDATLT
+585 
-599 QDATD
+599 
-604 STKYTLTD
+604 
-612 IKSNVAVSV
+612 
-621 KMKQI
+621 QI
-626 PVYTISYSI
+626 
-635 DEAYFTSQKVT
+635 
-646 GESANVTL
+646 N
-654 ITPAERTGY
+654 
-663 NFDGWYKNP
+663 
-672 DYTDKAE
+672 
-679 ATLTV
+679 
-684 TGDVNLYG
+684 
-692 RYMPKTY
+692 
-699 SIKYDL
+699 YDM

-723 TYGQAVTLSAVT
+723 TYGKAVTLSAVT

-796 NQALVVEHGST
+796 NQALVVEHGSD

-820 TEPTVTISSTANGT
+820 TMPTVSISNTTNGNLTGPNAGEGSNSTHT
-834 LTKTDGNHNSEH
+834 
-846 KAATYTYKIENVTAD
+846 AATYTYTISNVTAD
-861 QVVTVEVTEN
+861 QVVTVKVTEN
-871 ARATVTFQYRVVDAQ
+871 ARANVTFQYRVVDAQ

-891 VTGLSGETFMTQAV
+891 VTGLSGNTFMTQAV

-1039 TGVTTLHYYLGSVM
+1039 TGSTTLHYYLGSVM

-1071 YNANAR
+1071 YYDNAR
-1077 DDVSGLPSPQV
+1077 DDTSNPLAPQIAN
-1088 VKYYLAALGETGNDK
+1088 YYVAGATDNSTFTK
-1103 ITTQEPKRTGYE
+1103 QAPVRTGYT
-1115 FVGWCTDSEATVT
+1115 FLGWSTDGTAKEATYKWDAIDST
-1128 VNGDAKTI
+1128 NGLIIEFTKD
-1136 NAKTD
+1136 
-1141 GVVVYPGATAPFTTD
+1141 TA
-1156 TTLYAIWLA
+1156 LYAIWKA
-1165 QDTTLTLKITDVALD
+1165 QDTTLTLKITDVAYD
-1180 KNDGKRVIQ
+1180 TQQNNRVIQ
-1189 YEGESITLQAELNHF
+1189 YEGESITLQATLNVN
-1204 AVGSVTFY
+1204 AKGTVVFY
-1212 KGNQDKTN
+1212 KGDK
-1220 ATIVG
+1220 
-1225 STSIEGTT
+1225 EGTNGTRIGSAAINGKT
-1233 ATFCTTVGE
+1233 AELSVKVGD
-1242 YKTTAKDEYYW
+1242 YKAGGVTEHYW
-1253 AEFTPNADEGYSG
+1253 AVFESETDEGYANSEK
-1266 STSGVMN
+1266 SNIMN
-1273 VGIFSKALSWK
+1273 VGVFSKALSWK

-1310 PTTGNMVA
+1310 PITGNMVA

-1400 VKAGKFNENDALV
+1400 IKAGKFNENDVLV

-1425 TDTTVRQVTA
+1425 TDTTVRQATA
-1435 TALTIDAPEE
+1435 TTLTITDAETE
-1445 SKDIKINGDTPFTA
+1445 SKDVWVNGATDKF
-1459 IGEHKAQF
+1459 GRDHLAQF
-1467 EGQAVTLTAN
+1467 EEQTVTLTAN

-1587 IMSEKPGK
+1587 IMSEKPGM
-1595 LAGHTAKETTYLSP
+1595 LAGHTANETTYLSP

-1647 AENYDIEWQYK
+1647 AKNYDIEWQYK
-1658 TDGNFA
+1658 TGDNFV
-1664 KAGNDSTAEKY
+1664 KANNESTQAAY
-1675 ITTTTKVGDRYR
+1675 TTTTTKVGDRYR

-1701 TSKDAVIGTKQDV
+1701 TSKDAVIGTKQNV

-1746 ANDKP
+1746 AKGADA
-1751 TMQPTGTVTF
+1751 TMKPTGTVTF

-1766 ENWVKLDSTT
+1766 DNWVKLDSAA
-1776 LADATD
+1776 LAEDTNH
-1782 GSGSKIASIKTSEL
+1782 SMTASITTNKL
-1796 PVKAGDNTKQDVEI
+1796 PVTDTTNTWRNVEI

-1819 FNASAT
+1819 FNVSRNYDATNSTVSAGT
-1825 VNETEKSITAA
+1825 TENGVKDD
-1836 AGCTTTNDTV
+1836 NV

-1852 VFNCNDENKKQPTDG
+1852 VFNCEDENKKKVADG

-1880 KTNEEATLAL
+1880 KTNEKATLAL

-1896 DRNLDKALRNTIAK
+1896 DRNLDKALLNTIAK

-1915 DYTVQWQKLNGAT
+1915 DYTIQWQKLNGAT
-1928 AITSGD
+1928 AITGSD
-1934 YGAAKN
+1934 YSAAKN
-1940 WTNIDGKTGTTL
+1940 WMDIDGATGTTL

-2013 SVALNTSKIGAEN
+2013 SVALNTSKIGTEN

-2041 LSGVVGVVPNANVT
+2041 LSGVVGAVPNANVT
-2055 VTVTNDSAKGN
+2055 VKVTNDSAKGN
-2066 NTAYEKTF
+2066 DTAYEKTF

-2096 GVPTAPGFYT
+2096 GVPTVPGFYT

-2142 TYNGQTQG
+2142 TYNGRTQG
-2150 VTVTLN
+2150 LTVTL
-2156 DFDFKGKDIKAAAEK
+2156 DGFDFKGTGINEAANK
-2171 SWTVKYYKGEVKPE
+2171 SWTVRYEDANGNP
-2185 NLVEPSQAGTYKA
+2185 VEPTQAGTYKA
-2198 VVTLPASAY
+2198 VITLPASAY

-2229 IAQAKVYDGTDNV
+2229 VAQAKVYDGTDNV

-2275 IYAVATAAALEKAN
+2275 IYAVATAAALSSAN
-2289 AGENKFTISAIDL
+2289 AGDNSFTISTIEL
-2302 LGDDANNYVWD
+2302 RGDDAANYVWD
-2313 NDEYTEN
+2313 KASYTEN

-2512 LTYNSMPQNGYTTLT
+2512 LTYNSMPQNGYTGTPNVGT
-2527 GVEGKDASKDYYITY
+2527 ESAESYFTY
-2542 AGDVAIGYNVQKEGN
+2542 AGDVAIGYNTPADGN

-2612 PDMTAGYTGLA
+2612 PDMTAKYEGLA
-2623 AETGDTTPDTS
+2623 AVDTDTTPDTS

-2680 TYENGQYTKQRTDAN
+2680 TYENGQYTKQRTETNVDF
-2695 IDLAIH
+2695 AIH

-2729 HANGSGIL
+2729 HANGSGIFN
-2737 EWSVTTAAGFKG
+2737 WSVSAGAPATIDADKG
-2749 TVTIGKETGLL
+2749 ILKVT
-2760 NVNGVG
+2760 GVG
-2766 EFTVTLKRGVG
+2766 EFIVTLTRGEG
-2777 EQQIKTEINVTAIQ
+2777 ELQISTSVTVTAIQ

-2875 EASVAPGEQS
+2875 EASVAP
-2885 TVYGTPE
+2885 VADAHIYGTTRTILSPA
-2892 TFDTNPKYTV
+2892 YTS
-2902 TNEVNS
+2902 TE
-2908 VAAVS
+2908 AAAIS
-2913 GVNVASQTDAYNRL
+2913 NVLTASQTDAYNRL

-2932 YEILVAGAENMNY
+2932 YEILVAGTEDMNY
-2945 NVKYTTDETAEDSA
+2945 NVKYTTDHNDTAKNAEDSA
-2959 VTTYGGETFT
+2959 VTTYQDVVFT
-2969 SKTTKEL
+2969 SKTDKYL
-2976 NDATVY
+2976 NDATIY

-3001 GTTEPKDYAD
+3001 DSVDYAD
-3011 NLADFDLPDTFVW
+3011 NLADFDLPDTFVE

-3085 ANYKLTNVKTGNSKA
+3085 ANYKLTNDKAGNSA
-3100 TTNALTANSKGFIIP
+3100 TTTNALTANSKGFIP
-3115 ATGESS
+3115 AAGESN

-3189 LSFTIKVG
+3189 LSFTIG
-3197 STTYNVAK
+3197 STPVDKNDDQPMTGLTV
-3205 DGTDAI
+3205 GTQ
-3211 NFATTGNATVTA
+3211 TVTV

-3266 HNEGSAITPLNDAK
+3266 HNENGKITPLNDAK

-3310 TAYDDKGVLC
+3310 TAYDDKGGLC
-3320 GVFTA
+3320 GIFTA

>member
-33 AFADDE
+33 VFAADSGTAGSSADNPVTIDYTQKTYGYATAATSPITTQISEE
-39 GGDTVYEYSNLLNAN
+39 GFTPYTVTFKPQIQFVDSSNNETANTFSYQSDIPFKPGVSISTNANEEKTIGQYTYTVQQVNADGTAVTNTTTVTNNIHVTSKIPAASSLSCGGSDFTAKALENNMIRLKYTVYEGDSASGTPFGEVYVGITGIQVTNIKYN
-54 VSKEIYKWFN
+54 VSYKMDGSADNIVPVSPEGN
-64 NNEECVHI
+64 N
-72 DIYPNELS
+72 
-80 EANNGKTAFEEGETV
+80 
-95 NIPLHVSMYFQPTDS
+95 
-110 TRTESYSVRV
+110 SY
-120 GYDGKENRS
+120 
-129 NYLSASYSVN
+129 ASYTVSD
-139 KQAFTFNSTK
+139 
-149 KEEKLVITTTASSAN
+149 VIQTA
-164 DQKLGVTCS
+164 KG
-173 LLRLGSE
+173 
-180 STNTQIGS
+180 
-188 ISFEIKLPLVQH
+188 
-200 YTVTYNANGGTL
+200 
-212 SAAAVNGT
+212 
-220 TRTEA
+220 
-225 TEENPYSQVFDIP
+225 
-238 AEAKSTLSGYTFEGW
+238 GYTFTGW
-253 QVSGSGSSATGV
+253 KVYGPCKQ
-265 VPSGT
+265 
-270 TINGITGD
+270 NGAKVNAGEQLTNITGD
-278 ITLKANLVQNQEIT
+278 ITLTADYEQNYTIT
-292 FDPVYSGVSG
+292 FKSEYSGASG
-302 LPYDYKDMSQGQTY
+302 LMTSATSNGTKY
-316 TIPYTPELSGYNFK
+316 TVPVEPTMYGFTFAGWKVTKTGGTLTATVAK
-330 GWTVTGATLET
+330 GT
-341 DGVSV
+341 DGKWVVDGIDS
-346 KDITSQITITP
+346 DITLTAQWT
-357 IWEKSD
+357 KD
-363 GTTPVGSH
+363 GTTPVGSR
-371 SVKFVRRNTTDG
+371 SVKFVRNNTTDG
-383 SASNWPNDLTGA
+383 SALNWPNDLTGA

-411 YTFLGWSTSNAEN
+411 YTFLGWSTSNTEN

-471 NTDSSITPGRPA
+471 NTVSSITPGRPA

-505 PLGYSVKT
+505 PLGYSAKT
-513 ENTDG
+513 ENNDG

-555 AKFDGTDTKSDKT
+555 AKFDDSDTKSDKT

-585 TIEDVSYTGDATLT
+585 TIEGVSYTGDATLT
-599 QDATD
+599 QDTTD
-604 STKYTLTD
+604 LTKYTLTD

-663 NFDGWYKNP
+663 NFDGWYKNL
-672 DYTDKAE
+672 DYTDKAK
-679 ATLTV
+679 ATLDV
-684 TGDVNLYG
+684 NGDVNLYG

-699 SIKYDL
+699 SINYDL

-759 GATVSEELTADMTL
+759 GATVSEELTDNMTL

-796 NQALVVEHGST
+796 SQALVVEHGSD

-820 TEPTVTISSTANGT
+820 TEPMVTISSTANGT
-834 LTKTDGNHNSEH
+834 LTKTDGNFNSEH

-861 QVVTVEVTEN
+861 QVVTVKVTEN
-871 ARATVTFQYRVVDAQ
+871 ARANVQFVYRVVNANGQELTNDVWNAKP
-886 GNEVT
+886 
-891 VTGLSGETFMTQAV
+891 FMTQAV

-916 PNIEGYKFVRW
+916 PNIEGYRFVRW
-927 CGADHTTATHEAY
+927 CGADHPTATTHEAY

-946 AGPLTIYAEI
+946 AGELTIYAEI
-956 TPILPVITVTNALSG
+956 TPILPVITVDALSG
-971 LGWKTESWKHGAEGT
+971 DGWELTNWKIGDTAAT
-986 ETNAAI
+986 LTNNRFEVPYGS
-992 TINAFTI
+992 TI
-999 AYGDNVTFDLVIAKG
+999 TFDLVVKNG
-1014 YDYSKL
+1014 YKYDNSVSVAANGYALAPYGDPEVSNDGTTTIHFRL
-1020 SVTANGLALGY
+1020 TSVTKDTNI
-1031 QSATTDEK
+1031 SVS
-1039 TGVTTLHYYLGSVM
+1039 GVV
-1053 ADTRIAITG
+1053 
-1062 IERKTITIT
+1062 RKTITIT

-1088 VKYYLAALGETGNDK
+1088 VKYYLEGSQNDT
-1103 ITTQEPKRTGYE
+1103 ITAQEPRRTGYE

-1128 VNGDAKTI
+1128 VNGNTKTI
-1136 NAKTD
+1136 NTET
-1141 GVVVYPGATAPFTTD
+1141 GVVVYPSSTAKFTTD

-1165 QDTTLTLKITDVALD
+1165 QDTELTLKITDVAYD
-1180 KNDGKRVIQ
+1180 TQQNNRVIQ
-1189 YEGESITLQAELNHF
+1189 YEGESITLQATLNVN
-1204 AVGSVTFY
+1204 AKGTVVFY
-1212 KGNQDKTN
+1212 KGDKEGANGTRIGSAAIN
-1220 ATIVG
+1220 GKTAELSVKVG
-1225 STSIEGTT
+1225 D
-1233 ATFCTTVGE
+1233 
-1242 YKTTAKDEYYW
+1242 YKAGGVTEHYW
-1253 AEFTPNADEGYSG
+1253 AVFESETDEGYANSEK
-1266 STSGVMN
+1266 SNIMN
-1273 VGIFSKALSWK
+1273 VGVFSKAITWPLDTK
-1284 ITEGTSN
+1284 NADTLTITE
-1291 VADNGN
+1291 
-1297 VLNVYEGDSATGT
+1297 ATGSMTAGKTYKLTVNITKILGLETVT
-1310 PTTGNMVA
+1310 PDNA
-1318 GHTYTLQVKTAS
+1318 PK
-1330 ITGVETL
+1330 
-1337 DSKQPVL
+1337 L
-1344 GKDYKIVWQ
+1344 GEDYAIVWQ
-1353 YTEVGKND
+1353 YKN
-1361 WKTDG
+1361 T
-1366 EASDKATYLVTG
+1366 VTG
-1378 DKSGYQFRA
+1378 DWADMSAEITDTNEYQVTPEYAGHEYRA
-1387 QIVPLGPDNGSLF
+1387 KIVPIGD
-1400 VKAGKFNENDALV
+1400 
-1413 NDQYDT
+1413 
-1419 CLYTKS
+1419 LYTKAAKFDENGIVNNGYDKFLY
-1425 TDTTVRQVTA
+1425 TNTVGSVLQSTA

-1467 EGQAVTLTAN
+1467 EGQAVTLTAKVTKDGGTGVETGYVKFYRH
-1477 IVDNTTKG
+1477 VDGTNDTLLNTTLISVDVNG
-1485 AVADGGKVYFYRY
+1485 IATLEVKV
-1498 VDGKSDT
+1498 SAWDT
-1505 KLNETAVVV
+1505 AKDA
-1514 NNGVAELTNVK
+1514 AQ
-1525 ISKYNPEI
+1525 
-1533 GVTSNLDKFY
+1533 NLDQFY
-1543 AVYETNETYETSA
+1543 AVYETNETYETS
-1556 SVAKEGDTYK
+1556 K
-1566 SPADPLK
+1566 SDSEA
-1573 DMVFIKSASLQTPV
+1573 VYIKSAKLMTP
-1587 IMSEKPGK
+1587 IIEST
-1595 LAGHTAKETTYLSP
+1595 LAGTLNGTVANSTSYEHDLIG
-1609 LTDLLAGISHTFT
+1609 LLAGVQHEFKLRQTGAE
-1622 LKATA
+1622 ATT
-1627 GSKDA
+1627 GDW
-1632 TANYSVVA
+1632 SVVA

-1647 AENYDIEWQYK
+1647 AKNYDIEWQYK
-1658 TDGNFA
+1658 TNGNFA
-1664 KAGNDSTAEKY
+1664 KADNDSTAVTY
-1675 ITTTTKVGDRYR
+1675 TTTTTKVDDRYR

-1714 TVTVKAL
+1714 TVTVEAT

-1746 ANDKP
+1746 AKGADA
-1751 TMQPTGTVTF
+1751 TMKPTGTVTF
-1761 YYKDG
+1761 YYSVDGTNWTKIGEAKD
-1766 ENWVKLDSTT
+1766 
-1776 LADATD
+1776 LAEVAGVMT
-1782 GSGSKIASIKTSEL
+1782 ASIKTDQL
-1796 PVKAGDNTKQDVEI
+1796 PVKANDNTKQDVKI
-1810 TAVYEGNDT
+1810 TAVYSGDAT
-1819 FNASAT
+1819 FNVSAT

-1880 KTNEEATLAL
+1880 KTNEKATLAL

-1896 DRNLDKALRNTIAK
+1896 DRELTGDLLNTIAK

-1928 AITSGD
+1928 AIGD
-1934 YGAAKN
+1934 AEGTDFANSKN

-1964 AVITVK
+1964 AVITVN

-1976 GSFDKLDQGVIGTA
+1976 GSFGKLDQGVIGTA

-2006 TDTNMTV
+2006 TDTSMTV

-2026 TEGITEGETVTANVF
+2026 TEGITEGETVTANVY
-2041 LSGVVGVVPNANVT
+2041 LSGVVGAVPNANVT
-2055 VTVTNDSAKGN
+2055 VTVTNDDAKGN
-2066 NTAYEKTF
+2066 GTAGEYKQILGNK
-2074 TSMNTVNGWN
+2074 NTVNGWN
-2084 AFSWNTAESDDK
+2084 AFDWDTT
-2096 GVPTAPGFYT
+2096 GVTPGFYT

-2132 YSIAP
+2132 YNIEVG
-2137 SNTTV
+2137 NTNP
-2142 TYNGQTQG
+2142 TYNGRTQG
-2150 VTVTLN
+2150 LEVTL
-2156 DFDFKGKDIKAAAEK
+2156 DGFDFKGTGINEAANK
-2171 SWTVKYYKGEVKPE
+2171 SWTVRYEDANGNP
-2185 NLVEPSQAGTYKA
+2185 VEPTQAGTYKA
-2198 VVTLPASAY
+2198 VITLPASAY
-2207 WTEQTKTVDFTI
+2207 WTEQRIEKTFTI
-2219 EKRSV
+2219 KQRSV

-2229 IAQAKVYDGTDNV
+2229 IAQAKVYDGTTDV
-2242 NIVEVMLNDAETDQT
+2242 NIVEVMLNDAVTDQT

-2302 LGDDANNYVWD
+2302 LGDDANNYVW
-2313 NDEYTEN
+2313 NEAPYTED

-2326 QVYGETGT
+2326 QVYGVSSTDVT
-2334 LKLKQG
+2334 LKAG
-2340 ETFPADKVI
+2340 EKLPADAVY
-2349 KMIDQS
+2349 MIDQA
-2355 GREITLGTGTEDYTL
+2355 GNKITTYDVLYYLHTDTEIKKVDNTN
-2370 TFYYHSDTKIEK
+2370 EK
-2382 TTDISKLG
+2382 G
-2390 LYTVVARPNQSN
+2390 LYTVIVRPKQDN
-2402 YKSGVTMQFTVVET
+2402 YKSGVTLKVTVGDTTSYTPAV
-2416 ATNLTEAAT
+2416 A
-2425 PKPSTLIYLSD
+2425 PKPSTLLYLSD

-2442 PAGNVPVTAKNA
+2442 PAGNAPVTAKNA
-2454 QGNTVKVEYH
+2454 QGNAVKVEYQT
-2464 GTTWSETVPSY
+2464 GTTWSETVPSN

-2512 LTYNSMPQNGYTTLT
+2512 LTYNSMPQNGYTGTPNVGT
-2527 GVEGKDASKDYYITY
+2527 ESAESYFTY
-2542 AGDVAIGYNVQKEGN
+2542 AGDVAIGYNTPADGN

-2583 HEISKSFTIAKKALT
+2583 HEISKSFTIEKKALT

-2680 TYENGQYTKQRTDAN
+2680 TYENGQYTKQRTETNVDF
-2695 IDLAIH
+2695 AIH
-2701 GLPQSSTGK
+2701 GLPQSSTGT

-2716 DEIQLYPYGYYTT
+2716 DVIQLYPYGYYTT
-2729 HANGSGIL
+2729 LGNGSGIL

-2875 EASVAPGEQS
+2875 EATVAP
-2885 TVYGTPE
+2885 VADAHIYGTTRTIPS
-2892 TFDTNPKYTV
+2892 PAYTS
-2902 TNEVNS
+2902 TE
-2908 VAAVS
+2908 AAAIS
-2913 GVNVASQTDAYNRL
+2913 NVLTASQTDAYNRL

-2932 YEILVAGAENMNY
+2932 YEILVAGTENMNY

-2959 VTTYGGETFT
+2959 VTTYQDVVFT
-2969 SKTTKEL
+2969 SKTDKYL
-2976 NDATVY
+2976 NDATIY

-2989 DWTLVNVIGTTR
+2989 DWTLVNVIGATR
-3001 GTTEPKDYAD
+3001 DSVDYAD
-3011 NLADFDLPDTFVW
+3011 NLADFDLPTTSVE

-3037 KAANRTTEIS
+3037 KAANRTTDAADSSNIR
-3047 GSTVEYNQAALTG
+3047 YNQDKLEG

-3067 ATDEN
+3067 NTDEN
-3072 YTLKFNTVENSGA
+3072 YTLKFNTVKNSGA
-3085 ANYKLTNVKTGNSKA
+3085 ANYKLTNEKTGNSEA
-3100 TTNALTANSKGFIIP
+3100 TTNALTENSKGFIP
-3115 ATGESS
+3115 ATGESN

-3131 SANIAQRPIKLEK
+3131 SANIAQRPVKLEK
-3144 AVTDAQLYWRLPQSQ
+3144 AVDDVQLYWKLSQKQ

-3165 NILKAEENSVG
+3165 NVLKAEENSVG

-3189 LSFTIKVG
+3189 LSFTIG
-3197 STTYNVAK
+3197 STPVDKNNDQPMTGLTV
-3205 DGTDAI
+3205 GTQ
-3211 NFATTGNATVTA
+3211 TVTV

-3266 HNEGSAITPLNDAK
+3266 HNENGTITPLNDAK

-3286 FKKTGDTI
+3286 FKKTGNTI

-3310 TAYDDKGVLC
+3310 TAYDDKGGLC

>member
-33 AFADDE
+33 AFADD
-39 GGDTVYEYSNLLNAN
+39 N
-54 VSKEIYKWFN
+54 
-64 NNEECVHI
+64 
-72 DIYPNELS
+72 PNEWDLNNFKTTENESGSQVIVASGFFAGDARYELRININPNKTYMPGDRVSVNAIAQLFNVDSVNQPLKIAIS
-80 EANNGKTAFEEGETV
+80 EQTFTANK
-95 NIPLHVSMYFQPTDS
+95 TDS
-110 TRTESYSVRV
+110 TLTVSYPFV
-120 GYDGKENRS
+120 GDSAIIVGK
-129 NYLSASYSVN
+129 
-139 KQAFTFNSTK
+139 
-149 KEEKLVITTTASSAN
+149 
-164 DQKLGVTCS
+164 D
-173 LLRLGSE
+173 
-180 STNTQIGS
+180 GS
-188 ISFEIKLPLVQH
+188 ISFNAGITYNVTVDGTTFADTKNVTVKINNLWPGYNVT
-200 YTVTYNANGGTL
+200 YSKPNDASFIGDIPSDGKTKTVTVKNADTGEFEQEYT
-212 SAAAVNGT
+212 
-220 TRTEA
+220 
-225 TEENPYSQVFDIP
+225 IP
-238 AEAKSTLSGYTFEGW
+238 DNAKASRDGCTFEGW
-253 QVSGSGSSATGV
+253 TVSIAGLLFYDTQPGATLKGV
-265 VPSGT
+265 
-270 TINGITGD
+270 TGD
-278 ITLKANLVQNQEIT
+278 VTLTALLPENQEIT
-292 FDPVYSGVSG
+292 FNPVYSGVSG
-302 LPYDYKDMSQGQTY
+302 LPYLLKATSTGSTY
-316 TIPYTPELSGYNFK
+316 NIPYTPQLANYTFD
-330 GWTVTGATLET
+330 GWSVTGGTAKIDKNDPSKVVEINAPITL
-341 DGVSV
+341 
-346 KDITSQITITP
+346 TP
-357 IWEKSD
+357 KWVAD

-371 SVKFVRRNTTDG
+371 KVTFLAGAADAYIPFPTPATVEDGANYTIPATPPTREGYTFAGWSDEQGNTYQAGKEITKVTTDIVLSAKWQQEMVTVTFPAATGTVGSTDVLPAGVSYHTAFGTKPTTGPVAKGSDVTFRLFLDDLSLDPATLHVFANGLELLGTSINSYNNCYEYTVHNVTVDTKITVYPPTAKTFTVMMPVGHFTAQIKAVDSIGSTKAEDGISASIVHGGGYTFTVTPDEGYTVKRVAVNGATINATNGSYTVSKVTTAQTVEVVVDELPVYIVIYNSNNSQYAFQRVTAGSKAALPAAPKVEGYTFGGWYTKQNGEGEQFTDTTAITGDITVYANLTANTYQINYNQNTTDEVT
-383 SASNWPNDLTGA
+383 NMP
-395 KDSTVTIPWLI
+395 TVKQDKTHGKAVKLSETVPTR
-406 PQAEG
+406 EG
-411 YTFLGWSTSNAEN
+411 YTFLGWGTT
-424 ATAEDAYKPGNEV
+424 ATATAASYQPG
-437 TLGDADINLY
+437 D
-447 AVWQP
+447 
-452 KNYTITYPGT
+452 
-462 ASLTGVTLT
+462 
-471 NTDSSITPGRPA
+471 
-483 SFKVTVLAA
+483 
-492 YDASSMIVAANGV
+492 M
-505 PLGYSVKT
+505 YSV
-513 ENTDG
+513 DG
-518 STTYTYSFVPT
+518 
-529 GDTAVTVSQPE
+529 
-540 QKSYVVTLPVGDHFT
+540 
-555 AKFDGTDTKSDKT
+555 
-568 VTYNGSVSF
+568 
-577 TVTADSGW
+577 
-585 TIEDVSYTGDATLT
+585 
-599 QDATD
+599 
-604 STKYTLTD
+604 D
-612 IKSNVAVSV
+612 I
-621 KMKQI
+621 
-626 PVYTISYSI
+626 
-635 DEAYFTSQKVT
+635 
-646 GESANVTL
+646 
-654 ITPAERTGY
+654 
-663 NFDGWYKNP
+663 
-672 DYTDKAE
+672 
-679 ATLTV
+679 
-684 TGDVNLYG
+684 
-692 RYMPKTY
+692 
-699 SIKYDL
+699 
-705 NAPTGA
+705 
-711 TVTPNT
+711 
-717 IDATTK
+717 
-723 TYGQAVTLSAVT
+723 
-735 PTCDGYDFLG
+735 
-745 WAKEENKGLVVYAA
+745 
-759 GATVSEELTADMTL
+759 TL
-773 YAVWAKKTYTITLQ
+773 YAVWEINKYTVTLP
-787 GGSGYTVSS
+787 GGAGYTTAPTGTNSVDWGS
-796 NQALVVEHGST
+796 N
-807 FTFTVTVDGAYAA
+807 FTFTVIVDREYAA
-820 TEPTVTISSTANGT
+820 NEPTVKYSTDGGTTWITIGSTGTVSDNSAATWTYTIQNVKTNCIVSIDVARNTTYTVSFITATLDNGT
-834 LTKTDGNHNSEH
+834 
-846 KAATYTYKIENVTAD
+846 VTAGD
-861 QVVTVEVTEN
+861 AFLKQSVEHGYYAPT
-871 ARATVTFQYRVVDAQ
+871 
-886 GNEVT
+886 
-891 VTGLSGETFMTQAV
+891 
-905 QLGDPAAQPQQ
+905 PAAPER
-916 PNIEGYKFVRW
+916 EGFKFL
-927 CGADHTTATHEAY
+927 GYYAKKDTATSTMADYESFPFEQQILK
-940 DFTKPV
+940 DTN
-946 AGPLTIYAEI
+946 IYAI
-956 TPILPVITVTNALSG
+956 YAPIKPVITWPAAAEQVGYTIVVKGTKTGEAAESELTIGDKVAYGSKVT
-971 LGWKTESWKHGAEGT
+971 
-986 ETNAAI
+986 
-992 TINAFTI
+992 FTI
-999 AYGDNVTFDLVIAKG
+999 TVADG
-1014 YDYSKL
+1014 YDASKMQ
-1020 SVTANGLALGY
+1020 VGVNGILYAPNEKNGNVY
-1031 QSATTDEK
+1031 TYEFIAT
-1039 TGVTTLHYYLGSVM
+1039 V
-1053 ADTRIAITG
+1053 DTKITVAG
-1062 IERKTITIT
+1062 IERKTVTVI

-1128 VNGDAKTI
+1128 VNGNTKTI
-1136 NAKTD
+1136 NTET
-1141 GVVVYPGATAPFTTD
+1141 GVVVYPGSTAKFTTD

-1165 QDTTLTLKITDVALD
+1165 QDTELTLKITDVAYD
-1180 KNDGKRVIQ
+1180 TQQNNRVIQ

-1310 PTTGNMVA
+1310 PITGNMVA

-1400 VKAGKFNENDALV
+1400 IKAGKFENDALV

-1425 TDTTVRQVTA
+1425 TNTTVRQDTA
-1435 TALTIDAPEE
+1435 TTLTITGAETE
-1445 SKDIKINGDTPFTA
+1445 ANNVFINGSKPFATLP
-1459 IGEHKAQF
+1459 GFDSNGSHLAQF
-1467 EGQAVTLTAN
+1467 EVQAVTLTAK
-1477 IVDNTTKG
+1477 VTK
-1485 AVADGGKVYFYRY
+1485 DGGTGVETGKVEFYRL
-1498 VDGKSDT
+1498 DGSEWKLIDT
-1505 KLNETAVVV
+1505 VNVETQGT
-1514 NNGVAELTNVK
+1514 NTGVASTTYTMGAYDSTSAGASATTNK
-1525 ISKYNPEI
+1525 ETFK
-1533 GVTSNLDKFY
+1533 
-1543 AVYETNETYETSA
+1543 AVYVANETYATSETN
-1556 SVAKEGDTYK
+1556 GN
-1566 SPADPLK
+1566 AD
-1573 DMVFIKSASLQTPV
+1573 VYIKSAKLMTP
-1587 IMSEKPGK
+1587 IIESELEGTN
-1595 LAGHTAKETTYLSP
+1595 GAKATTYSEDLNG
-1609 LTDLLAGISHTFT
+1609 LLAGVQHTFK
-1622 LKATA
+1622 LRQDADQTA
-1627 GSKDA
+1627 KD
-1632 TANYSVVA
+1632 YSVVA
-1640 LDGRTVA
+1640 LDGRTVDA
-1647 AENYDIEWQYK
+1647 TNYDIEWQYK

-1746 ANDKP
+1746 AKGADA
-1751 TMQPTGTVTF
+1751 TMKPTGTVTF
-1761 YYKDG
+1761 YYSVDGTNWTKIGEAKD
-1766 ENWVKLDSTT
+1766 
-1776 LADATD
+1776 LAEVAGVMT
-1782 GSGSKIASIKTSEL
+1782 ASIKTDQL
-1796 PVKAGDNTKQDVEI
+1796 PVKANDNTKQDVKI
-1810 TAVYEGNDT
+1810 TAVYSGDAT

-1825 VNETEKSITAA
+1825 VNETAKSITAA

-1852 VFNCNDENKKQPTDG
+1852 VFNCNDENKKQTTDG

-1880 KTNEEATLAL
+1880 KANEKATLAL

-1896 DRNLDKALRNTIAK
+1896 DRNLDKALLNTIAK

-1915 DYTVQWQKLNGAT
+1915 DYIVQWQKLNGAT

-1964 AVITVK
+1964 AVITVN

-2006 TDTNMTV
+2006 TDTSMTV
-2013 SVALNTSKIGAEN
+2013 SVALNTSKIDAEN

-2041 LSGVVGVVPNANVT
+2041 LSGVVGAVPNANVT
-2055 VTVTNDSAKGN
+2055 VKVTNDSAKGN
-2066 NTAYEKTF
+2066 DTAYEKTF

-2132 YSIAP
+2132 YDFNID
-2137 SNTTV
+2137 NRTT

-2156 DFDFKGKDIKAAAEK
+2156 GFDFKGKDIKAAAEK

-2198 VVTLPASAY
+2198 VVTLPGSAY

-2229 IAQAKVYDGTDNV
+2229 IAQAKVYDGTTDV
-2242 NIVEVMLNDAETDQT
+2242 NIVEVMLNDAVTDQT

-2275 IYAVATAAALEKAN
+2275 IYAVATEAKLSSAN
-2289 AGENKFTISAIDL
+2289 AGDNSFSISTIEL
-2302 LGDDANNYVWD
+2302 RGDDAANYVWD
-2313 NDEYTEN
+2313 NNEYTEN

-2326 QVYGETGT
+2326 QVYGTVSSTDVT
-2334 LKLKQG
+2334 LKAG
-2340 ETFPADKVI
+2340 EKLPADAVY
-2349 KMIDQS
+2349 MIDQA
-2355 GREITLGTGTEDYTL
+2355 GNKITTYDVLYYLHTDTEIKKVDNTN
-2370 TFYYHSDTKIEK
+2370 EK
-2382 TTDISKLG
+2382 G
-2390 LYTVVARPNQSN
+2390 LYTVIVRPKQDN
-2402 YKSGVTMQFTVVET
+2402 YKSGVTLKVTVGDTTSYTSAV
-2416 ATNLTEAAT
+2416 A
-2425 PKPSTLIYLSD
+2425 PKPSTLITISN
-2436 TATKYN
+2436 TAELYGAAENKGIQTSFTNGATLTKLEYQ
-2442 PAGNVPVTAKNA
+2442 AGTGWMTDRPT
-2454 QGNTVKVEYH
+2454 
-2464 GTTWSETVPSY
+2464 S

-2480 VKATDTSTGD
+2480 VKVTASTGD

-2504 IDVTPATG
+2504 IDFNAATD
-2512 LTYNSMPQNGYTTLT
+2512 LTYNSMPQNGYTGTLT
-2527 GVEGKDASKDYYITY
+2527 VPTSAESYFTY
-2542 AGDVAIGYNVQKEGN
+2542 AGDVAIGYNTPADGN

-2575 NETANYTA
+2575 NETENYTA
-2583 HEISKSFTIAKKALT
+2583 HEISKSFTIEKKALT

-2680 TYENGQYTKQRTDAN
+2680 TYENGQYTKQRDDASPY
-2695 IDLAIH
+2695 LAIH
-2701 GLPQSSTGK
+2701 GLPQSGDRTV
-2710 NTVYYG
+2710 NRVYYG

-2737 EWSVTTAAGFKG
+2737 EWSVTTATGFKG

-2804 YNGASQTY
+2804 YTGTSQTY
-2812 AYEGNVTVHDELY
+2812 DYTDNVTVHDELY
-2825 QPIGNFV
+2825 RALPYFDATKV
-2832 DSKLTRTNTART
+2832 TRTNTARIN
-2844 DVGTQIT
+2844 VGTQIT

-2875 EASVAPGEQS
+2875 DATVAP
-2885 TVYGTPE
+2885 VADAHIYGTTRTIPS
-2892 TFDTNPKYTV
+2892 PAYTS
-2902 TNEVNS
+2902 TDSNAIS
-2908 VAAVS
+2908 
-2913 GVNVASQTDAYNRL
+2913 NVLTASQTDAYNRL

-2932 YEILVAGAENMNY
+2932 YEILVAGTEDMNY
-2945 NVKYTTDETAEDSA
+2945 NVKYTTDETAADSA
-2959 VTTYGGETFT
+2959 VTTYDGMKLYST
-2969 SKTTKEL
+2969 TTKAKNEL

-2982 GETPNVL
+2982 GEQANDL
-2989 DWTLVNVIGTTR
+2989 DWILDAVKSTTR
-3001 GTTEPKDYAD
+3001 DSVDYAD
-3011 NLADFDLPDTFVW
+3011 NLADFDLPDTFVE

-3067 ATDEN
+3067 NTDEN
-3072 YTLKFNTVENSGA
+3072 YTLKFNTVKNSGA
-3085 ANYKLTNVKTGNSKA
+3085 ANYKLTNDKAGNSA
-3100 TTNALTANSKGFIIP
+3100 TTTNALTANSKGFIP
-3115 ATGESS
+3115 AAGESN

-3211 NFATTGNATVTA
+3211 NFAATGNATVTA

-3266 HNEGSAITPLNDAK
+3266 HNEGGAITPLNDAK

-3286 FKKTGDTI
+3286 FKKTAGGI
-3294 DKTTAYASGTL
+3294 DKSTAYASGTL

-3310 TAYDDKGVLC
+3310 TAYDDKGDLC

>member
-33 AFADDE
+33 AFAAD
-39 GGDTVYEYSNLLNAN
+39 GDS
-54 VSKEIYKWFN
+54 
-64 NNEECVHI
+64 
-72 DIYPNELS
+72 
-80 EANNGKTAFEEGETV
+80 G
-95 NIPLHVSMYFQPTDS
+95 S
-110 TRTESYSVRV
+110 T
-120 GYDGKENRS
+120 
-129 NYLSASYSVN
+129 
-139 KQAFTFNSTK
+139 
-149 KEEKLVITTTASSAN
+149 
-164 DQKLGVTCS
+164 
-173 LLRLGSE
+173 
-180 STNTQIGS
+180 
-188 ISFEIKLPLVQH
+188 
-200 YTVTYNANGGTL
+200 
-212 SAAAVNGT
+212 
-220 TRTEA
+220 
-225 TEENPYSQVFDIP
+225 
-238 AEAKSTLSGYTFEGW
+238 SGYTITVNNPPLKLVAG
-253 QVSGSGSSATGV
+253 QKYTGASATLKGSTGAQTYAHV
-265 VPSGT
+265 RFLVSVTQNGTEVSDGSVRIIANDGNQDWNLVESGWGPVAGFPVNASADSTTEIKEISFASAGNYEVTFRLVDVDDSNAVIASGTSNITVLDAYTVSYKPSGGIWVKTPDET
-270 TINGITGD
+270 TEQTETETSSTYKYYIDTASAQTDGAVSYTVKDASVKKVGWTFVGWEANGNWSGTNSVVKTGDQITNITSD
-278 ITLKANLVQNQEIT
+278 ITLNAKFEKDYTITFQSEYSGASGLMMSATSNGTKYTVPVEPTMYGFTFAGWKVTKTDDNSVINELVLPGQEIT
-292 FDPVYSGVSG
+292 GITEPVT
-302 LPYDYKDMSQGQTY
+302 LTAQWTKDGS
-316 TIPYTPELSGYNFK
+316 
-330 GWTVTGATLET
+330 A
-341 DGVSV
+341 
-346 KDITSQITITP
+346 
-357 IWEKSD
+357 
-363 GTTPVGSH
+363 PVGSH
-371 SVKFVRRNTTDG
+371 SVKFVRNNTTDG
-383 SASNWPNDLTGA
+383 SASNWPDDLTGA

-424 ATAEDAYKPGNEV
+424 ATAENAYKPGTEV
-437 TLGDADINLY
+437 MIGDADISLY

-585 TIEDVSYTGDATLT
+585 TIEGVSYTGDATLT
-599 QDATD
+599 QDTTD
-604 STKYTLTD
+604 LTKYTLTD

-663 NFDGWYKNP
+663 NFDGWYKNL
-672 DYTDKAE
+672 DYTDKAK
-679 ATLTV
+679 ATLDV
-684 TGDVNLYG
+684 NGDVNLYG

-745 WAKEENKGLVVYAA
+745 WAKARDSKTVVYAA

-820 TEPTVTISSTANGT
+820 TMPTVSISSTANGT
-834 LTKTDGNHNSEH
+834 LTKTDGNPNFEH
-846 KAATYTYKIENVTAD
+846 KAATYTYTISNVTAD

-871 ARATVTFQYRVVDAQ
+871 ARATVTFQYRVVDANGQ
-886 GNEVT
+886 ELTNDVWNAKP
-891 VTGLSGETFMTQAV
+891 FMTQAV

-956 TPILPVITVTNALSG
+956 TPILPVITVTDALRG
-971 LGWKTESWKHGAEGT
+971 TGWETKDWQYGTKTM
-986 ETNAAI
+986 TNADT
-992 TINAFTI
+992 TIKSFTI
-999 AYGDNVTFDLVIAKG
+999 AYGDNVTFDLVISKG

-1071 YNANAR
+1071 YYDNAR
-1077 DDVSGLPSPQV
+1077 DDTSNPLAPQIAN
-1088 VKYYLAALGETGNDK
+1088 YYVAGATDNSK
-1103 ITTQEPKRTGYE
+1103 FTKQAPVRTGYT
-1115 FVGWCTDSEATVT
+1115 FLGWSTDGTAKEATYKWDAIDST
-1128 VNGDAKTI
+1128 NGLIIEFTKD
-1136 NAKTD
+1136 
-1141 GVVVYPGATAPFTTD
+1141 TA
-1156 TTLYAIWLA
+1156 LYAIWKA
-1165 QDTTLTLKITDVALD
+1165 QDTTLTLKITDVAYD
-1180 KNDGKRVIQ
+1180 TQQNNRVIQ
-1189 YEGESITLQAELNHF
+1189 YEGEQITLQATLNVN
-1204 AVGSVTFY
+1204 AKGTVVFY
-1212 KGNQDKTN
+1212 KGDK
-1220 ATIVG
+1220 
-1225 STSIEGTT
+1225 EGTNGTRIGSAAINGKT
-1233 ATFCTTVGE
+1233 AELSVKVGD
-1242 YKTTAKDEYYW
+1242 YKAGGVTEHYW
-1253 AEFTPNADEGYSG
+1253 AVFESETDEGYANSEK
-1266 STSGVMN
+1266 SNIMN
-1273 VGIFSKALSWK
+1273 VGVFSKALSWK

-1310 PTTGNMVA
+1310 PITGNMVA

-1400 VKAGKFNENDALV
+1400 IKAGKFNENDVLV

-1425 TDTTVRQVTA
+1425 TDTTVRQATA

-1459 IGEHKAQF
+1459 IGDHKAQF
-1467 EGQAVTLTAN
+1467 EGQAVTLTATVTKDGSTDGVETGYVKFYRH
-1477 IVDNTTKG
+1477 VDGTNDTLLNTTLISVDANG
-1485 AVADGGKVYFYRY
+1485 IATLEVKV
-1498 VDGKSDT
+1498 SAWDT
-1505 KLNETAVVV
+1505 AKTA
-1514 NNGVAELTNVK
+1514 
-1525 ISKYNPEI
+1525 IQ
-1533 GVTSNLDKFY
+1533 NLDQFY
-1543 AVYETNETYETSA
+1543 AVYETNETYETS
-1556 SVAKEGDTYK
+1556 K
-1566 SPADPLK
+1566 SDSEA
-1573 DMVFIKSASLQTPV
+1573 VYIKSTAIKTP
-1587 IMSEKPGK
+1587 IIDSTLPGK
-1595 LAGHTAKETTYLSP
+1595 LDDTNKTAAQATTYKYN
-1609 LTDLLAGISHTFT
+1609 LTELLAGVQHTFT
-1622 LKATA
+1622 LRQTGAEATT
-1627 GSKDA
+1627 GDW
-1632 TANYSVVA
+1632 SVVA
-1640 LDGRTVA
+1640 LDGRTVDA
-1647 AENYDIEWQYK
+1647 TNYDIKWLK
-1658 TDGNFA
+1658 TTGSNEQEVDATGTNQI
-1664 KAGNDSTAEKY
+1664 KVDEN
-1675 ITTTTKVGDRYR
+1675 KVGDRYR

-1701 TSKDAVIGTKQDV
+1701 TSKDAVIGTKQNV

-1740 TATVAA
+1740 TAMVAA
-1746 ANDKP
+1746 AKGADATMKP
-1751 TMQPTGTVTF
+1751 AGTVTF
-1761 YYKDG
+1761 YYQDEADHNKWIELGTSTLTKNAQSTQG
-1766 ENWVKLDSTT
+1766 EMVAT
-1776 LADATD
+1776 LQTA
-1782 GSGSKIASIKTSEL
+1782 KL
-1796 PVKAGDNTKQDVEI
+1796 PVAKTTYTSLTSKI
-1810 TAVYEGNDT
+1810 TAVYSGDDT
-1819 FNASAT
+1819 FQQNQTFTKGAAS
-1825 VNETEKSITAA
+1825 TENLVFGEIAKV
-1836 AGCTTTNDTV
+1836 GGNTTNDVEV
-1846 TVYSSV
+1846 TVRSSV
-1852 VFNCNDENKKQPTDG
+1852 VKGCADANKAVTTLSDT
-1867 DKGIHISVSDGAF
+1867 GIHISADGLAAH
-1880 KTNEEATLAL
+1880 EGLVTLKL
-1890 SDIYTL
+1890 DEVYTL
-1896 DRNLDKALRNTIAK
+1896 DAK
-1910 LNPTT
+1910 EAYSKLLAGT
-1915 DYTVQWQKLNGAT
+1915 DYTVQWQILSGASAHNNG
-1928 AITSGD
+1928 GD
-1934 YGAAKN
+1934 YSSADA
-1940 WTNIDGKTGTTL
+1940 WVNIDGATGTTYTL
-1952 VLDKVEQ
+1952 TTVEQ
-1959 NTAYR
+1959 DAAYR
-1964 AVITVK
+1964 AVITVANE
-1970 DQPITK
+1970 PITK
-1976 GSFDKLDQGVIGTA
+1976 GSFTEIEQ
-1990 DANDG
+1990 DANALLNG
-1995 RQVYYSNVLMP
+1995 HKQYYSNVLCAADGQ
-2006 TDTNMTV
+2006 TTIDVLIDTNGRGT
-2013 SVALNTSKIGAEN
+2013 NK
-2026 TEGITEGETVTANVF
+2026 EGITEGETVNVNVF
-2041 LSGVVGVVPNANVT
+2041 LSGATQATPIADVT
-2055 VTVTNDSAKGN
+2055 VKIENDTAKGN
-2066 NTAYEKTF
+2066 NETYST
-2074 TSMNTVNGWN
+2074 TLTGSTVNGWN
-2084 AFSWNTAESDDK
+2084 VFPWNTV
-2096 GVPTAPGFYT
+2096 GVAPGFYKV
-2106 LTVSATTNTGYAA
+2106 TVSSKSNTGYAD
-2119 KEITRSLIVRESS
+2119 ETVTRSLIVRESS
-2132 YSIAP
+2132 YTIAP

-2142 TYNGQTQG
+2142 TYNGRTQG
-2150 VTVTLN
+2150 LTVALN
-2156 DFDFKGKDIKAAAEK
+2156 GFDFKGTGINEAANK
-2171 SWTVKYYKGEVKPE
+2171 SWTVRYEDANGK
-2185 NLVEPSQAGTYKA
+2185 LVEPSQAGKYTA
-2198 VVTLPASAY
+2198 TITLPASAY

-2229 IAQAKVYDGTDNV
+2229 IAQAKVYDGTTDV
-2242 NIVEVMLNDAETDQT
+2242 NIVEVMLNDAVTDQT

-2313 NDEYTEN
+2313 NNEYTEN

-2326 QVYGETGT
+2326 QVYGVSSTDVT
-2334 LKLKQG
+2334 LKAG
-2340 ETFPADKVI
+2340 EKLPADAVY
-2349 KMIDQS
+2349 MIDQA
-2355 GREITLGTGTEDYTL
+2355 GNKITTYDVLYYLHTDTEIKKVDNTN
-2370 TFYYHSDTKIEK
+2370 EK
-2382 TTDISKLG
+2382 G
-2390 LYTVVARPNQSN
+2390 LYTVIVRPKQDN
-2402 YKSGVTMQFTVVET
+2402 YKSGVTLKVTVGDTTSYT
-2416 ATNLTEAAT
+2416 AAVA

-2454 QGNTVKVEYH
+2454 QGNTVKVEYLT

-2512 LTYNSMPQNGYTTLT
+2512 LTYNSMPQNGYTGTPNVGT
-2527 GVEGKDASKDYYITY
+2527 ESAESYFTY
-2542 AGDVAIGYNVQKEGN
+2542 AGDVAIGYNTPADGN

-2565 AGTYTVTLHV
+2565 AGEYAVTLHV

-2598 IKADSWQTTQYDAF
+2598 IKAKHVGAWQYGSMPGFYAS
-2612 PDMTAGYTGLA
+2612 YEGLA
-2623 AETGDTTPDTS
+2623 GDVNDSTPDTS

-2641 PEFLYNPTGG
+2641 PELLFNPTSNNQ
-2651 KSNYSNDS
+2651 SNYSNDA
-2659 LDQVGGVAIQPI
+2659 LDQVGKIIIRPV
-2671 DALSKNYAI
+2671 DALSKNYEQ
-2680 TYENGQYTKQRTDAN
+2680 TPVDGEFTKNEEDPKPTLT
-2695 IDLAIH
+2695 IL
-2701 GLPQSSTGK
+2701 GLPQNGK
-2710 NTVYYG
+2710 SADVTVYYG
-2716 DEIQLYPYGYYTT
+2716 DEIQLSAYGNYLARRNTSSFLKWEIT
-2729 HANGSGIL
+2729 NSTLTNGSVSIDENNIL
-2737 EWSVTTAAGFKG
+2737 H
-2749 TVTIGKETGLL
+2749 
-2760 NVNGVG
+2760 VNGVG
-2766 EFTVTLKRGVG
+2766 TFTVKLTRGTVR
-2777 EQQIKTEINVTAIQ
+2777 QAITTEINVTAIQ

-2804 YNGASQTY
+2804 YTGASQTY
-2812 AYEGNVTVHDELY
+2812 DYTDNVTVHDELY

-2851 TAKVTGAWAY
+2851 TAKVIGAWAY

-2875 EASVAPGEQS
+2875 DATVAP
-2885 TVYGTPE
+2885 VADAHIYGTTRTIPS
-2892 TFDTNPKYTV
+2892 PAYTS
-2902 TNEVNS
+2902 TDSNAIS
-2908 VAAVS
+2908 
-2913 GVNVASQTDAYNRL
+2913 NVLTASQTDAYNRL

-2932 YEILVAGAENMNY
+2932 YEILVAGTEDMNY
-2945 NVKYTTDETAEDSA
+2945 NVKYTTDETAADSA
-2959 VTTYGGETFT
+2959 VTTYDGMKLYST
-2969 SKTTKEL
+2969 TTKAKNEL
-2976 NDATVY
+2976 NDTTVY
-2982 GETPNVL
+2982 GEQANDL
-2989 DWTLVNVIGTTR
+2989 DWILDAVKSTTR
-3001 GTTEPKDYAD
+3001 DSVDYAD
-3011 NLADFDLPDTFVW
+3011 NLADFDLTDTTGIFIK
-3024 QDKDDCTG
+3024 QDKDDCVG
-3032 NKVTY
+3032 NAKTY
-3037 KAANRTTEIS
+3037 KAANREEGNTSNTAL
-3047 GSTVEYNQAALTG
+3047 AAD
-3060 PRTSTDT
+3060 RT
-3067 ATDEN
+3067 ATEKAADDN
-3072 YTLKFNTVENSGA
+3072 YELVFSSVTNARAKNYRLDNNDVKNEKSTMTAPTGTVGFIGA
-3085 ANYKLTNVKTGNSKA
+3085 A
-3100 TTNALTANSKGFIIP
+3100 TT
-3115 ATGESS
+3115 S
-3121 DVSGENFVEG
+3121 DNLIEG

-3211 NFATTGNATVTA
+3211 NFAATGNATVTA

-3266 HNEGSAITPLNDAK
+3266 HNEGGAITPLNDAK

>member
-33 AFADDE
+33 ALAADGDAPTLGTSAANPVVITFSSNQFATADTSPITTQISEE
-39 GGDTVYEYSNLLNAN
+39 GSTPYTVTFKPQIQFVDSNNKETENTFSYQSGIPFKPGVSISTNANEEKTIGRYTYTVQQVNADGTDAPNTTTVTNNILGTSTIRAASSLSCEGSDFTAKALENNMIRLKYTVYEGDSVDDSKRVGQVYVGITGIAVTDIKYN
-54 VSKEIYKWFN
+54 VSYNIESGGAWVGNEI
-64 NNEECVHI
+64 VDQTTI
-72 DIYPNELS
+72 DADERGN
-80 EANNGKTAFEEGETV
+80 
-95 NIPLHVSMYFQPTDS
+95 
-110 TRTESYSVRV
+110 
-120 GYDGKENRS
+120 
-129 NYLSASYSVN
+129 ASYTIPADAKATKN
-139 KQAFTFNSTK
+139 NATFAGWQASGGATGTYQPGQIIESINADITLTAKYEQNYTITFQSEYSGASGLMTSTTSNGTKYTVPVEPTMYGFTFAGWKVTK
-149 KEEKLVITTTASSAN
+149 T
-164 DQKLGVTCS
+164 
-173 LLRLGSE
+173 
-180 STNTQIGS
+180 
-188 ISFEIKLPLVQH
+188 
-200 YTVTYNANGGTL
+200 GGTL
-212 SAAAVNGT
+212 TATVAKGT
-220 TRTEA
+220 
-225 TEENPYSQVFDIP
+225 DG
-238 AEAKSTLSGYTFEGW
+238 KW
-253 QVSGSGSSATGV
+253 V
-265 VPSGT
+265 VD
-270 TINGITGD
+270 GIDSD
-278 ITLKANLVQNQEIT
+278 ITLTAQ
-292 FDPVYSGVSG
+292 
-302 LPYDYKDMSQGQTY
+302 
-316 TIPYTPELSGYNFK
+316 
-330 GWTVTGATLET
+330 WT
-341 DGVSV
+341 
-346 KDITSQITITP
+346 K
-357 IWEKSD
+357 D
-363 GTTPVGSH
+363 GTTPVGSR
-371 SVKFVRRNTTDG
+371 SVKFVRNNTTDG
-383 SASNWPNDLTGA
+383 SALNWPNDLTGA

-411 YTFLGWSTSNAEN
+411 YTFLGWSTSNTEN

-471 NTDSSITPGRPA
+471 NTVSSITPGRPA

-505 PLGYSVKT
+505 PLGYSAKT
-513 ENTDG
+513 ENNDG

-555 AKFDGTDTKSDKT
+555 AKFDDSDTKSDKT

-585 TIEDVSYTGDATLT
+585 TIEGVSYTGDATLT
-599 QDATD
+599 QDTTD
-604 STKYTLTD
+604 LTKYTLTD

-663 NFDGWYKNP
+663 NFDGWYKNL
-672 DYTDKAE
+672 DYTDKAK
-679 ATLTV
+679 ATLDV
-684 TGDVNLYG
+684 NGDVNLYG

-699 SIKYDL
+699 SINYDL

-759 GATVSEELTADMTL
+759 GATVSEELTDNMTL

-796 NQALVVEHGST
+796 SQALVVEHGSD

-820 TEPTVTISSTANGT
+820 TEPMVTISSTANGT
-834 LTKTDGNHNSEH
+834 LTKTDGNFNSEH

-861 QVVTVEVTEN
+861 QVVTVKVTEN
-871 ARATVTFQYRVVDAQ
+871 ARANVQFVYRVVNANGQELTNDVWNAKP
-886 GNEVT
+886 
-891 VTGLSGETFMTQAV
+891 FMTQAV

-927 CGADHTTATHEAY
+927 CGADHTTATTHTDY

-946 AGPLTIYAEI
+946 ADELTIYAEI
-956 TPILPVITVTNALSG
+956 TPILPVITVDALSG
-971 LGWKTESWKHGAEGT
+971 DGWELTNWKIGDTAAT
-986 ETNAAI
+986 LTNNRFEVPYGS
-992 TINAFTI
+992 TI
-999 AYGDNVTFDLVIAKG
+999 TFDLVVKNG
-1014 YDYSKL
+1014 YKYDNSVSVAANGYALAPYGDPEVSNDGTTTIHFRL
-1020 SVTANGLALGY
+1020 TSVTKDTNI
-1031 QSATTDEK
+1031 SVS
-1039 TGVTTLHYYLGSVM
+1039 GVV
-1053 ADTRIAITG
+1053 
-1062 IERKTITIT
+1062 RKTITIT

-1088 VKYYLAALGETGNDK
+1088 VKYYLEGSQNDT
-1103 ITTQEPKRTGYE
+1103 ITAQEPRRTGYE

-1128 VNGDAKTI
+1128 VNGNTKTI
-1136 NAKTD
+1136 NTET
-1141 GVVVYPGATAPFTTD
+1141 GVVVYPSSTAKFTTD

-1165 QDTTLTLKITDVALD
+1165 QDTELTLKITDVAYD
-1180 KNDGKRVIQ
+1180 TQQNNRVIQ
-1189 YEGESITLQAELNHF
+1189 YEGESITLQATLNVN
-1204 AVGSVTFY
+1204 AKGTVVFY
-1212 KGNQDKTN
+1212 KGDKEGANGTRIGSAAIN
-1220 ATIVG
+1220 GKTAELSVKVG
-1225 STSIEGTT
+1225 D
-1233 ATFCTTVGE
+1233 
-1242 YKTTAKDEYYW
+1242 YKAGGVTEHYW
-1253 AEFTPNADEGYSG
+1253 AVFESETDEGYANSEK
-1266 STSGVMN
+1266 SNIMN
-1273 VGIFSKALSWK
+1273 VGVFSKAITWPLDTK
-1284 ITEGTSN
+1284 NADTLTITE
-1291 VADNGN
+1291 
-1297 VLNVYEGDSATGT
+1297 ATGSMTAGKTYKLTVNITKILGLETVT
-1310 PTTGNMVA
+1310 PDNA
-1318 GHTYTLQVKTAS
+1318 PK
-1330 ITGVETL
+1330 
-1337 DSKQPVL
+1337 L
-1344 GKDYKIVWQ
+1344 GEDYAIVWQ
-1353 YTEVGKND
+1353 YKN
-1361 WKTDG
+1361 T
-1366 EASDKATYLVTG
+1366 VTG
-1378 DKSGYQFRA
+1378 DWADMSAEITDTNEYQVTPEYAGHEYRA
-1387 QIVPLGPDNGSLF
+1387 KIVPIGD
-1400 VKAGKFNENDALV
+1400 
-1413 NDQYDT
+1413 
-1419 CLYTKS
+1419 LYTKAAKFDENGIVNNGYDKFLY
-1425 TDTTVRQVTA
+1425 TNTVGSVLQSTA

-1467 EGQAVTLTAN
+1467 EGQAVTLTAKVTKDGGTGVETGYVKFYRH
-1477 IVDNTTKG
+1477 VDGTNDTLLNTTLISVDVNG
-1485 AVADGGKVYFYRY
+1485 IATLEVKV
-1498 VDGKSDT
+1498 SAWDT
-1505 KLNETAVVV
+1505 AKDA
-1514 NNGVAELTNVK
+1514 AQ
-1525 ISKYNPEI
+1525 
-1533 GVTSNLDKFY
+1533 NLDQFY
-1543 AVYETNETYETSA
+1543 AVYETNETYETS
-1556 SVAKEGDTYK
+1556 K
-1566 SPADPLK
+1566 SDSEA
-1573 DMVFIKSASLQTPV
+1573 VYIKSAKLMTP
-1587 IMSEKPGK
+1587 IIEST
-1595 LAGHTAKETTYLSP
+1595 LAGTLNGTVANSTSYEHDLIG
-1609 LTDLLAGISHTFT
+1609 LLAGVQHEFKLRQTGAE
-1622 LKATA
+1622 ATT
-1627 GSKDA
+1627 GDW
-1632 TANYSVVA
+1632 SVVA

-1647 AENYDIEWQYK
+1647 AKNYDIEWQYK
-1658 TDGNFA
+1658 TNGNFA
-1664 KAGNDSTAEKY
+1664 KADNDSTAVTY
-1675 ITTTTKVGDRYR
+1675 TTTTTKVDDRYR

-1714 TVTVKAL
+1714 TVTVEAT

-1746 ANDKP
+1746 AKGADA
-1751 TMQPTGTVTF
+1751 TMKPTGTVTF
-1761 YYKDG
+1761 YYSVDGTNWTKIGEAKD
-1766 ENWVKLDSTT
+1766 
-1776 LADATD
+1776 LAEVAGVMT
-1782 GSGSKIASIKTSEL
+1782 ASIKTDQL
-1796 PVKAGDNTKQDVEI
+1796 PVKANDNTKQDVKI
-1810 TAVYEGNDT
+1810 TAVYSGDAT
-1819 FNASAT
+1819 FNVSAT

-1880 KTNEEATLAL
+1880 KTNEKATLAL

-1896 DRNLDKALRNTIAK
+1896 DRELTGDLLNTIAK

-1928 AITSGD
+1928 AIGD
-1934 YGAAKN
+1934 AEGTDFANSKN

-1964 AVITVK
+1964 AVITVN

-1976 GSFDKLDQGVIGTA
+1976 GSFGKLDQGVIGTA

-2006 TDTNMTV
+2006 TDTSMTV

-2026 TEGITEGETVTANVF
+2026 TEGITEGETVTANVY
-2041 LSGVVGVVPNANVT
+2041 LSGVVGAVPNANVT
-2055 VTVTNDSAKGN
+2055 VTVTNDDAKGN
-2066 NTAYEKTF
+2066 GTAGEYKQILGNK
-2074 TSMNTVNGWN
+2074 NTVNGWN
-2084 AFSWNTAESDDK
+2084 AFDWDTT
-2096 GVPTAPGFYT
+2096 GVTPGFYT

-2132 YSIAP
+2132 YNIEVG
-2137 SNTTV
+2137 NTNP
-2142 TYNGQTQG
+2142 TYNGRTQG
-2150 VTVTLN
+2150 LEVTL
-2156 DFDFKGKDIKAAAEK
+2156 DGFDFKGTGINEAANK
-2171 SWTVKYYKGEVKPE
+2171 SWTVRYEDANGNP
-2185 NLVEPSQAGTYKA
+2185 VEPTQAGTYKA
-2198 VVTLPASAY
+2198 VITLPASAY
-2207 WTEQTKTVDFTI
+2207 WTEQRIEKTFTI
-2219 EKRSV
+2219 KQRSV

-2229 IAQAKVYDGTDNV
+2229 IAQAKVYDGTTDV
-2242 NIVEVMLNDAETDQT
+2242 NIVEVMLNDAVTDQT

-2302 LGDDANNYVWD
+2302 LGDDANNYVW
-2313 NDEYTEN
+2313 NEAPYTED

-2326 QVYGETGT
+2326 QVYGVSSTDVT
-2334 LKLKQG
+2334 LKAG
-2340 ETFPADKVI
+2340 EKLPADAVY
-2349 KMIDQS
+2349 MIDQA
-2355 GREITLGTGTEDYTL
+2355 GNKITTYDVLYYLHTDTEIKKVDNTN
-2370 TFYYHSDTKIEK
+2370 EK
-2382 TTDISKLG
+2382 G
-2390 LYTVVARPNQSN
+2390 LYTVIVRPKQDN
-2402 YKSGVTMQFTVVET
+2402 YKSGVTLKVTVGDTTSYTPAV
-2416 ATNLTEAAT
+2416 A
-2425 PKPSTLIYLSD
+2425 PKPSTLLYLSD

-2442 PAGNVPVTAKNA
+2442 PAGNAPVTAKNA
-2454 QGNTVKVEYH
+2454 QGNAVKVEYQT
-2464 GTTWSETVPSY
+2464 GTTWSETVPSN

-2512 LTYNSMPQNGYTTLT
+2512 LTYNSMPQNGYTGTPNVGT
-2527 GVEGKDASKDYYITY
+2527 ESAESYFTY
-2542 AGDVAIGYNVQKEGN
+2542 AGDVAIGYNTPADGN

-2583 HEISKSFTIAKKALT
+2583 HEISKSFTIEKKALT

-2680 TYENGQYTKQRTDAN
+2680 TYENGQYTKQRTETNVDF
-2695 IDLAIH
+2695 AIH
-2701 GLPQSSTGK
+2701 GLPQSSTGT

-2716 DEIQLYPYGYYTT
+2716 DVIQLYPYGYYTT
-2729 HANGSGIL
+2729 LGNGSGIL

-2875 EASVAPGEQS
+2875 EATVAP
-2885 TVYGTPE
+2885 VADAHIYGTTRTIPS
-2892 TFDTNPKYTV
+2892 PAYTS
-2902 TNEVNS
+2902 TE
-2908 VAAVS
+2908 AAAIS
-2913 GVNVASQTDAYNRL
+2913 NVLTASQTDAYNRL

-2932 YEILVAGAENMNY
+2932 YEILVAGTENMNY

-2959 VTTYGGETFT
+2959 VTTYQDVVFT
-2969 SKTTKEL
+2969 SKTDKYL
-2976 NDATVY
+2976 NDATIY

-2989 DWTLVNVIGTTR
+2989 DWTLVNVIGATR
-3001 GTTEPKDYAD
+3001 DSVDYAD
-3011 NLADFDLPDTFVW
+3011 NLADFDLPTTSVE

-3037 KAANRTTEIS
+3037 KAANRTTDAADSSNIR
-3047 GSTVEYNQAALTG
+3047 YNQDKLEG

-3067 ATDEN
+3067 NTDEN
-3072 YTLKFNTVENSGA
+3072 YTLKFNTVKNSGA
-3085 ANYKLTNVKTGNSKA
+3085 ANYKLTNEKTGNSEA
-3100 TTNALTANSKGFIIP
+3100 TTNALTENSKGFIP
-3115 ATGESS
+3115 ATGESN

-3197 STTYNVAK
+3197 STAYIVAK

-3211 NFATTGNATVTA
+3211 NFAATGNATVTA

-3266 HNEGSAITPLNDAK
+3266 HNENGTITPLNDAK

-3286 FKKTGDTI
+3286 FKKTGNTI

-3310 TAYDDKGVLC
+3310 TAYDDKGGLC

>member
-33 AFADDE
+33 AFAAE
-39 GGDTVYEYSNLLNAN
+39 GEDSKILNLSSFVDPSGEGNETWHN
-54 VSKEIYKWFN
+54 VSSGTISDSSPTKYELA
-64 NNEECVHI
+64 VHI
-72 DIYPNELS
+72 DPTVSYIPGMEVTVQAK
-80 EANNGKTAFEEGETV
+80 ANLRLANGAKVNTDKQLKVYINKQTQYTGDTSATEVTYTYSPGSYSITVGQDGSITFETKIEYSVIENGET
-95 NIPLHVSMYFQPTDS
+95 ITGS
-110 TRTESYSVRV
+110 
-120 GYDGKENRS
+120 
-129 NYLSASYSVN
+129 
-139 KQAFTFNSTK
+139 
-149 KEEKLVITTTASSAN
+149 KLVTVRIN
-164 DQKLGVTCS
+164 DLWTG
-173 LLRLGSE
+173 
-180 STNTQIGS
+180 
-188 ISFEIKLPLVQH
+188 
-200 YTVTYNANGGTL
+200 YTVTYD
-212 SAAAVNGT
+212 
-220 TRTEA
+220 
-225 TEENPYSQVFDIP
+225 PDD
-238 AEAKSTLSGYTFEGW
+238 STLTN
-253 QVSGSGSSATGV
+253 
-265 VPSGT
+265 VPSGNT
-270 TINGITGD
+270 DKTNKQVYTIPAGATASKEGFTFTGWKYDAQIGGAHAAGEVQSGHEFTDLTGD
-278 ITLKANLVQNQEIT
+278 ITLTPIFEKNQTIT
-292 FDPVYSGVSG
+292 FDEGDYYGSTGV
-302 LPYDYKDMSQGQTY
+302 PRRPQTSQGTKY
-316 TIPYTPELSGYNFK
+316 TIPSTEPSLTNFK
-330 GWTVTGATLET
+330 FTGWLRSDTNDICAAGQAITGINT
-341 DGVSV
+341 
-346 KDITSQITITP
+346 DITLTAQWTP
-357 IWEKSD
+357 AD
-363 GTTPVGSH
+363 GSTPAGSH
-371 SVKFVRRNTTDG
+371 SVKFVRNNTTDG
-383 SASNWPNDLTGA
+383 SALNWPSDLTGA
-395 KDSTVTIPWLI
+395 KDSTVTIPWNI

-411 YTFLGWSTSNAEN
+411 YTFLGWSTTEN
-424 ATAEDAYKPGNEV
+424 ATTADLTYAPGATI
-437 TLGDADINLY
+437 TLGDENITLY

-452 KNYTITYPGT
+452 KNYTISYTPND
-462 ASLTGVTLT
+462 SLTGVTLI
-471 NTDSSITPGRPA
+471 NTASSITPGTLA
-483 SFKVTVLAA
+483 SFNVKVDAK

-505 PLGYSVKT
+505 PLGYSTKT
-513 ENTDG
+513 ENNDG

-599 QDATD
+599 QDTTD
-604 STKYTLTD
+604 LTKYTLTD

-692 RYMPKTY
+692 HYKPITK
-699 SIKYDL
+699 SISYDM
-705 NAPTGA
+705 NAPQDANGNLL
-711 TVTPNT
+711 TVAPTSLLPT
-717 IDATTK
+717 EK

-735 PTCDGYDFLG
+735 PTCAGYDFLG
-745 WAKEENKGLVVYAA
+745 WAKGENKGLVVYAA

-773 YAVWAKKTYTITLQ
+773 YAVWAKKAYTITLQ

-796 NQALVVEHGST
+796 NQALVVEHGSD

-820 TEPTVTISSTANGT
+820 TMPTVSISNTTNGNLTGPNAGEGPNSTHT
-834 LTKTDGNHNSEH
+834 
-846 KAATYTYKIENVTAD
+846 AATYTYTISNVTAD
-861 QVVTVEVTEN
+861 QVVTVKVTEN
-871 ARATVTFQYRVVDAQ
+871 ARANVQFVYRVVNANGQELTNDVWNAKP
-886 GNEVT
+886 
-891 VTGLSGETFMTQAV
+891 FMTQAV

-927 CGADHTTATHEAY
+927 CGADHPTATTHTDY

-956 TPILPVITVTNALSG
+956 TPILPVITVTNALNG
-971 LGWKTESWKHGAEGT
+971 TGWKTENWKHGAEGT
-986 ETNAAI
+986 ETTAAI
-992 TINAFTI
+992 TKNAFTI

-1062 IERKTITIT
+1062 IERKTITIN
-1071 YNANAR
+1071 YFANAG
-1077 DDVSGLPSPQV
+1077 DDVASVPGPQTD
-1088 VKYYLAALGETGNDK
+1088 VKYYINETGVENSN
-1103 ITTQEPKRTGYE
+1103 IINFTPVRTGYN
-1115 FVGWCTDSEATVT
+1115 FLGWCENPAPTGEKKHNANDKLVKFGENAVYQPGDTAT
-1128 VNGDAKTI
+1128 
-1136 NAKTD
+1136 
-1141 GVVVYPGATAPFTTD
+1141 FTKD
-1156 TTLYAIWLA
+1156 TNLYAIWEATELKVDLTFS
-1165 QDTTLTLKITDVALD
+1165 DTALHTDAYD
-1180 KNDGKRVIQ
+1180 IQ
-1189 YEGESITLQAELNHF
+1189 YEGKTFTLNAQLSAR
-1204 AVGSVTFY
+1204 AKGSMIF
-1212 KGNQDKTN
+1212 KM
-1220 ATIVG
+1220 
-1225 STSIEGTT
+1225 GTT
-1233 ATFCTTVGE
+1233 GSIDD
-1242 YKTTAKDEYYW
+1242 AKEI
-1253 AEFTPNADEGYSG
+1253 GR
-1266 STSGVMN
+1266 V
-1273 VGIFSKALSWK
+1273 
-1284 ITEGTSN
+1284 SN
-1291 VADNGN
+1291 IN
-1297 VLNVYEGDSATGT
+1297 GDSASLTVTTDKYIT
-1310 PTTGNMVA
+1310 PANNNLKYYWVEFQAEKDEGFTDCKAGPIKLKIFSRAITWASLEKGNDNTLTIKQGNETRDSMIA
-1318 GHTYTLQVKTAS
+1318 GQTYTLAVDTSK
-1330 ITGVETL
+1330 ITGLETL

-1344 GKDYKIVWQ
+1344 GTDYKIVWQ
-1353 YTEVGKND
+1353 YKKTATSD
-1361 WKTDG
+1361 WETVNGEFTDTN
-1366 EASDKATYLVTG
+1366 EYQVTPAE
-1378 DKSGYQFRA
+1378 SGYEFRA
-1387 QIVPLGPDNGSLF
+1387 KIYPMGDLYNTAAKFDADGKYLDN
-1400 VKAGKFNENDALV
+1400 
-1413 NDQYDT
+1413 QYDS
-1419 CLYTKS
+1419 CLYTNTTKS
-1425 TDTTVRQVTA
+1425 NHQATA

-1459 IGEHKAQF
+1459 IGDHKAQF
-1467 EGQAVTLTAN
+1467 EGQAVTLTATVTDTTTGTPAVTTGF
-1477 IVDNTTKG
+1477 VDFYRKG
-1485 AVADGGKVYFYRY
+1485 ATVA
-1498 VDGKSDT
+1498 T
-1505 KLNETAVVV
+1505 KLNASPIAVGA
-1514 NNGVAELTNVK
+1514 NGVATCEVE
-1525 ISKYNPEI
+1525 ISKWTGGN
-1533 GVTSNLDKFY
+1533 VTDNKDEFY
-1543 AVYETNETYETSA
+1543 AVYLANATYDTSD
-1556 SVAKEGDTYK
+1556 SKTTPQTVY
-1566 SPADPLK
+1566 
-1573 DMVFIKSASLQTPV
+1573 IKSTAIKTP
-1587 IMSEKPGK
+1587 IIESELEGTN
-1595 LAGHTAKETTYLSP
+1595 GAKATTYSKD
-1609 LTDLLAGISHTFT
+1609 LTGLLAGVQHTFK
-1622 LKATA
+1622 LRQDADQTA
-1627 GSKDA
+1627 KD
-1632 TANYSVVA
+1632 YSVVA
-1640 LDGRTVA
+1640 LDGRTVEA
-1647 AENYDIEWQYK
+1647 KNYDIEWQYK
-1658 TDGNFA
+1658 TGDNFV
-1664 KAGNDSTAEKY
+1664 KANNESTQAAY
-1675 ITTTTKVGDRYR
+1675 TTTTTKVDDRYR

-1701 TSKDAVIGTKQDV
+1701 TSKDAVIGTKQNV

-1746 ANDKP
+1746 AKGADA
-1751 TMQPTGTVTF
+1751 TMKPTGTVTF
-1761 YYKDG
+1761 YYSVDGTNWTKIGEAKD
-1766 ENWVKLDSTT
+1766 
-1776 LADATD
+1776 LAEVAGVMT
-1782 GSGSKIASIKTSEL
+1782 ASIKTDQL
-1796 PVKAGDNTKQDVEI
+1796 PVKANDNTKQDVKI
-1810 TAVYEGNDT
+1810 TAVYSGDAT

-1852 VFNCNDENKKQPTDG
+1852 VFNCNDENKKQTTDG

-1880 KTNEEATLAL
+1880 KTNEKATLAL

-1896 DRNLDKALRNTIAK
+1896 DRNLDKALLNTIAK

-1915 DYTVQWQKLNGAT
+1915 DYTIQWQKLNSAT
-1928 AITSGD
+1928 AITGSD
-1934 YGAAKN
+1934 YSAAKN
-1940 WTNIDGKTGTTL
+1940 WMDIDGATGTTL

-1976 GSFDKLDQGVIGTA
+1976 GSYKKVDQTIK
-1990 DANDG
+1990 G

-2026 TEGITEGETVTANVF
+2026 TEGITEGETVTANVY
-2041 LSGVVGVVPNANVT
+2041 LSGVVGAVPNANVT
-2055 VTVTNDSAKGN
+2055 VTVTNDDAKGN
-2066 NTAYEKTF
+2066 GTAGEYKQILGNK
-2074 TSMNTVNGWN
+2074 NTVNGWN
-2084 AFSWNTAESDDK
+2084 AFDWDTT
-2096 GVPTAPGFYT
+2096 GVTPGFYT

-2132 YSIAP
+2132 YDFEVG
-2137 SNTTV
+2137 NTNP
-2142 TYNGQTQG
+2142 TYNGRTQG
-2150 VTVTLN
+2150 LKVTL
-2156 DFDFKGKDIKAAAEK
+2156 DGFDFKGTGINEAANK
-2171 SWTVKYYKGEVKPE
+2171 SWTVRYEDANGK
-2185 NLVEPSQAGTYKA
+2185 LVEPSQAGKYTA
-2198 VVTLPASAY
+2198 TITLPASAY

-2229 IAQAKVYDGTDNV
+2229 IAQAKVYDGTTDV

-2257 TNGTGLPTNNV
+2257 TTGLPTNNV

-2275 IYAVATAAALEKAN
+2275 IYAVATEAKLSSAN
-2289 AGENKFTISAIDL
+2289 AGDNSFTISTIEL
-2302 LGDDANNYVWD
+2302 RGDDANNYVW
-2313 NDEYTEN
+2313 NEAPYTED

-2326 QVYGETGT
+2326 QVYGVSSTDVT
-2334 LKLKQG
+2334 LKAG
-2340 ETFPADKVI
+2340 EKLPADAVY
-2349 KMIDQS
+2349 MIDQA
-2355 GREITLGTGTEDYTL
+2355 GNKITTYDVLYYLHTDTEIKKVDNTN
-2370 TFYYHSDTKIEK
+2370 EK
-2382 TTDISKLG
+2382 G
-2390 LYTVVARPNQSN
+2390 LYTVIVRPKQDN
-2402 YKSGVTMQFTVVET
+2402 YKSGVTLKVTVGDTTSYTPAV
-2416 ATNLTEAAT
+2416 A

-2442 PAGNVPVTAKNA
+2442 PAGNAPVTAKNA
-2454 QGNTVKVEYH
+2454 QGNAVKVEYQT
-2464 GTTWSETVPSY
+2464 GTTWSETVPSN

-2480 VKATDTSTGD
+2480 VKATDTNTGD

-2512 LTYNSMPQNGYTTLT
+2512 LTYNSKPQNGYTGTPT
-2527 GVEGKDASKDYYITY
+2527 VPTSAESYFTY
-2542 AGDVAIGYNVQKEGN
+2542 AGDVAIGYNTPADSN

-2680 TYENGQYTKQRTDAN
+2680 TYENGQYTKQRTETN

-2729 HANGSGIL
+2729 HANGSGIF
-2737 EWSVTTAAGFKG
+2737 EWSVTTATGFKG
-2749 TVTIGKETGLL
+2749 TVTIEKETGLL

-2777 EQQIKTEINVTAIQ
+2777 EQQIETKLTVTALK
-2791 KEAKI
+2791 KEVKVHVADQ
-2796 ALKNVDKV
+2796 DKV
-2804 YNGASQTY
+2804 YSGSAQTY
-2812 AYEGNVTVHDELY
+2812 SGEVKAYDELY
-2825 QPIGNFV
+2825 ATVNAATTTPANN
-2832 DSKLTRTNTART
+2832 TRT
-2844 DVGTQIT
+2844 DIGTQIT
-2851 TAKVTGAWAY
+2851 TSRIATGSEKY
-2861 QSETYGGKFTINDK
+2861 QSLVYGGKFTINDK
-2875 EASVAPGEQS
+2875 EATVAP
-2885 TVYGTPE
+2885 VADAHIYGTTRTILSPA
-2892 TFDTNPKYTV
+2892 YTS
-2902 TNEVNS
+2902 TE
-2908 VAAVS
+2908 AAAIS
-2913 GVNVASQTDAYNRL
+2913 NVLTASQTDAYNRL

-2932 YEILVAGAENMNY
+2932 YEILVAGTEDMNY
-2945 NVKYTTDETAEDSA
+2945 NVKYTTDHNDTAKNAEDSA
-2959 VTTYGGETFT
+2959 VTTYQDVVFT
-2969 SKTTKEL
+2969 SKTDKYL
-2976 NDATVY
+2976 NDATIY

-3001 GTTEPKDYAD
+3001 DSVDYAD
-3011 NLADFDLPDTFVW
+3011 NLADFDLPDTFVE

-3037 KAANRTTEIS
+3037 KAANRTTDAADSSNIR
-3047 GSTVEYNQAALTG
+3047 YNQDKLEG

-3067 ATDEN
+3067 NTDEN
-3072 YTLKFNTVENSGA
+3072 YTLKFNTVKNSGA
-3085 ANYKLTNVKTGNSKA
+3085 ANYKLTNEKTGNSEA
-3100 TTNALTANSKGFIIP
+3100 TTNALTANSKGFIP
-3115 ATGESS
+3115 AAGESN

-3211 NFATTGNATVTA
+3211 NFAATGNATVTA

-3266 HNEGSAITPLNDAK
+3266 HNENGKITPLNDAK

-3286 FKKTGDTI
+3286 FKKTAGGI
-3294 DKTTAYASGTL
+3294 DKSTAYAEGTL

>member
-33 AFADDE
+33 AFAADSGTVGSSADNPVTIDYAQKTYGSATAATSPITTQISEE
-39 GGDTVYEYSNLLNAN
+39 GFTSYTVTFKPQIQFVDSSNNETANTFSYQSDIPFKPGVSISTNANEEKTIGQYTYTVQQVNADGTDAPNTTTVTNKILGTSKIPAASSLSCGGSDFTAKALENNMIRLKYTVYEGDSVDENKLVGKVY
-54 VSKEIYKWFN
+54 VGITGIT
-64 NNEECVHI
+64 VT
-72 DIYPNELS
+72 DIKYTITYRPGAGADWVTTPTGLS
-80 EANNGKTAFEEGETV
+80 ETSESGLYATTVTPGEDGKASYT
-95 NIPLHVSMYFQPTDS
+95 IDS
-110 TRTESYSVRV
+110 AASVKKDGHTFVGWRV
-120 GYDGKENRS
+120 GANGSTGSVMKAGDTIGGITGDVNLYAELEKNHTITFQSEYSGASGLMTSATS
-129 NYLSASYSVN
+129 NGTKYTVPVEPTMYG
-139 KQAFTFNSTK
+139 FTFAGWKVTSGN
-149 KEEKLVITTTASSAN
+149 A
-164 DQKLGVTCS
+164 GVT
-173 LLRLGSE
+173 GNDI
-180 STNTQIGS
+180 TN
-188 ISFEIKLPLVQH
+188 
-200 YTVTYNANGGTL
+200 
-212 SAAAVNGT
+212 
-220 TRTEA
+220 
-225 TEENPYSQVFDIP
+225 
-238 AEAKSTLSGYTFEGW
+238 
-253 QVSGSGSSATGV
+253 
-265 VPSGT
+265 
-270 TINGITGD
+270 ITGD
-278 ITLKANLVQNQEIT
+278 ITLTAQ
-292 FDPVYSGVSG
+292 
-302 LPYDYKDMSQGQTY
+302 
-316 TIPYTPELSGYNFK
+316 
-330 GWTVTGATLET
+330 WT
-341 DGVSV
+341 
-346 KDITSQITITP
+346 K
-357 IWEKSD
+357 D

-371 SVKFVRRNTTDG
+371 KVTFVRNNTTDG

-395 KDSTVTIPWLI
+395 KDSTVTIPWNI
-406 PQAEG
+406 PRAEG
-411 YTFLGWSTSNAEN
+411 YTFLGWSTTEN
-424 ATAEDAYKPGNEV
+424 ATTADTTYAPGATV
-437 TLGDADINLY
+437 TLGDTDITLY
-447 AVWQP
+447 AVWRE
-452 KNYTITYPGT
+452 NMVSITYPT
-462 ASLTGVTLT
+462 SLAGGKV
-471 NTDSSITPGRPA
+471 TPGA
-483 SFKVTVLAA
+483 SSVKPGASVTFSVLIATG
-492 YDASSMIVAANGV
+492 YDASSVNVTANGIG
-505 PLGYSVKT
+505 LGAVNKT
-513 ENTDG
+513 TAQNGVT
-518 STTYTYSFVPT
+518 TLTYTFNPT
-529 GDTAVTVSQPE
+529 VDTTILVSAP
-540 QKSYVVTLPVGDHFT
+540 KKLTYNVTLPI
-555 AKFDGTDTKSDKT
+555 SDK
-568 VTYNGSVSF
+568 VDVSF
-577 TVTADSGW
+577 TNPAS
-585 TIEDVSYTGDATLT
+585 DAKSMTVN
-599 QDATD
+599 
-604 STKYTLTD
+604 YG
-612 IKSNVAVSV
+612 SNVA
-621 KMKQI
+621 
-626 PVYTISYSI
+626 
-635 DEAYFTSQKVT
+635 FKV
-646 GESANVTL
+646 A
-654 ITPAERTGY
+654 ARTGY
-663 NFDGWYKNP
+663 TVKGVYANGQKLKEENGA
-672 DYTDKAE
+672 YTIKDITADQRVTVDVE
-679 ATLTV
+679 AIQFHKV
-684 TGDVNLYG
+684 TYVVLD
-692 RYMPKTY
+692 KTY
-699 SIKYDL
+699 LVQDVQHSQTSTVENPVVEGYTFMGWNTKQDGSGDTFNSTTTVNGNITVYAQLQAVTHQINYDL
-705 NAPTGA
+705 NAPQDA
-711 TVTPNT
+711 NRNPLTVNPSTLPDT
-717 IDATTK
+717 EK
-723 TYGQAVTLSAVT
+723 TYGKAVTLSAQV

-745 WAKEENKGLVVYAA
+745 WAKGENKGLVVYAA

-820 TEPTVTISSTANGT
+820 IEPVVTANGT
-834 LTKTDGNHNSEH
+834 TPKKVSGEPNTKHE
-846 KAATYTYKIENVTAD
+846 AATYTYKIENVTAD
-861 QVVTVEVTEN
+861 QVVTVKVTEN

-927 CGADHTTATHEAY
+927 CGADHTTVTTHTDY

-956 TPILPVITVTNALSG
+956 TPILPVITVTDALNG
-971 LGWKTESWKHGAEGT
+971 TGWKTENWKHGAEGT

-992 TINAFTI
+992 TNKSFTI
-999 AYGDNVTFDLVIAKG
+999 AYGDNVTFDLVISEG

-1062 IERKTITIT
+1062 IERKTITIN
-1071 YNANAR
+1071 YFANAG
-1077 DDVSGLPSPQV
+1077 DDVASVPGPQTD
-1088 VKYYLAALGETGNDK
+1088 VKYYINETGVENSN
-1103 ITTQEPKRTGYE
+1103 IINFTPVRTGYN
-1115 FVGWCTDSEATVT
+1115 FLGWCENPAPTGEKKHNANDKLVKFGENAVYQPGDTAT
-1128 VNGDAKTI
+1128 
-1136 NAKTD
+1136 
-1141 GVVVYPGATAPFTTD
+1141 FTKD
-1156 TTLYAIWLA
+1156 TNLYAIWEATELKVDLTFS
-1165 QDTTLTLKITDVALD
+1165 DTALHTDAYD
-1180 KNDGKRVIQ
+1180 IQ
-1189 YEGESITLQAELNHF
+1189 YEGKTFTLNAQLSAR
-1204 AVGSVTFY
+1204 AKGSMIF
-1212 KGNQDKTN
+1212 KM
-1220 ATIVG
+1220 
-1225 STSIEGTT
+1225 GTT
-1233 ATFCTTVGE
+1233 DNIDA
-1242 YKTTAKDEYYW
+1242 AKEI
-1253 AEFTPNADEGYSG
+1253 GR
-1266 STSGVMN
+1266 V
-1273 VGIFSKALSWK
+1273 
-1284 ITEGTSN
+1284 SN
-1291 VADNGN
+1291 IN
-1297 VLNVYEGDSATGT
+1297 GDSASLTVTTDKYIT
-1310 PTTGNMVA
+1310 PANNNLKYYWVEFQAEKDEGFTDCKAGPIKLKIFSRAITWASLEKGNDNTLTIKQGNETRDSMIA
-1318 GHTYTLQVKTAS
+1318 GQTYTLAVDTSK
-1330 ITGVETL
+1330 ITGLETL

-1353 YTEVGKND
+1353 YKKTATSD
-1361 WKTDG
+1361 WETVNGEFTDTN
-1366 EASDKATYLVTG
+1366 EYQVTPAE
-1378 DKSGYQFRA
+1378 SGYEFRA
-1387 QIVPLGPDNGSLF
+1387 KIYPMGDLYNTAAKFDADGKYLDN
-1400 VKAGKFNENDALV
+1400 
-1413 NDQYDT
+1413 QYDS
-1419 CLYTKS
+1419 CLYTNTTKS
-1425 TDTTVRQVTA
+1425 NHQSTA

-1445 SKDIKINGDTPFTA
+1445 SKDIKINGATRFTNN
-1459 IGEHKAQF
+1459 HLAQF
-1467 EGQAVTLTAN
+1467 ERQAVTLTAK
-1477 IVDNTTKG
+1477 VTK
-1485 AVADGGKVYFYRY
+1485 DGGNDGVETGKVEFYRL
-1498 VDGKSDT
+1498 DGLEWKLIDT
-1505 KLNETAVVV
+1505 VNVETQGT
-1514 NNGVAELTNVK
+1514 NTGVASTTYTMGAYDSTSAGASATTNK
-1525 ISKYNPEI
+1525 ETFK
-1533 GVTSNLDKFY
+1533 
-1543 AVYETNETYETSA
+1543 AVYVANETYATSTTDGNA
-1556 SVAKEGDTYK
+1556 AVY
-1566 SPADPLK
+1566 
-1573 DMVFIKSASLQTPV
+1573 IKSTAIMTPV
-1587 IMSEKPGK
+1587 IESTLAGK
-1595 LAGHTAKETTYLSP
+1595 LDDTNKTAAQATTYEYN
-1609 LTDLLAGISHTFT
+1609 LTELLAGVQHTFK
-1622 LKATA
+1622 LRQDADQTA
-1627 GSKDA
+1627 KD
-1632 TANYSVVA
+1632 YSVVA
-1640 LDGRTVA
+1640 LDGRTVDA
-1647 AENYDIEWQYK
+1647 TNYDIKWLK
-1658 TDGNFA
+1658 TTGSNEQEVDATGTNQ
-1664 KAGNDSTAEKY
+1664 
-1675 ITTTTKVGDRYR
+1675 IKVDENKVDDRYR

-1701 TSKDAVIGTKQDV
+1701 TSKDAVIGTKQNV

-1732 YQLNEITL
+1732 YQLNEIIL

-1746 ANDKP
+1746 AKGADA
-1751 TMQPTGTVTF
+1751 TMKPTGTVTF

-1766 ENWVKLDSTT
+1766 DSWVKLDSAT
-1776 LADATD
+1776 LAEDTNH
-1782 GSGSKIASIKTSEL
+1782 SMTASITTNKL
-1796 PVKAGDNTKQDVEI
+1796 PVTDTTNTWRNVEI

-1825 VNETEKSITAA
+1825 VNETAKSITAA
-1836 AGCTTTNDTV
+1836 AGCTTTDDTV

-1880 KTNEEATLAL
+1880 KTNEKATLAL

-1896 DRNLDKALRNTIAK
+1896 DRELTDETLRNTIAK
-1910 LNPTT
+1910 LDPDT
-1915 DYTVQWQKLNGAT
+1915 DYTVRWQKLNGAT
-1928 AITSGD
+1928 AIGDAEGTDFATS
-1934 YGAAKN
+1934 KN

-2041 LSGVVGVVPNANVT
+2041 LSGVVGAVPNANVT
-2055 VTVTNDSAKGN
+2055 VKVTNDSAKGN
-2066 NTAYEKTF
+2066 DTAYEKTF

-2084 AFSWNTAESDDK
+2084 AFDWDTT
-2096 GVPTAPGFYT
+2096 GVTPGFYT

-2142 TYNGQTQG
+2142 TYNGRTQG
-2150 VTVTLN
+2150 LTVTL
-2156 DFDFKGKDIKAAAEK
+2156 DGFDFKGTGINEAANK
-2171 SWTVKYYKGEVKPE
+2171 SWTVKYYVQNVEGLETGA
-2185 NLVEPSQAGTYKA
+2185 LVEPTQAGTYKA
-2198 VVTLPASAY
+2198 KITLPASAY
-2207 WTEQTKTVDFTI
+2207 WTEQSFETTFTI
-2219 EKRSV
+2219 KQRSV

-2229 IAQAKVYDGTDNV
+2229 IAQAKVYDGTTDV

-2257 TNGTGLPTNNV
+2257 TTGLPTNNV

-2275 IYAVATAAALEKAN
+2275 IYAVATAAALSSAN
-2289 AGENKFTISAIDL
+2289 AGDNSFTISTIAL
-2302 LGDDANNYVWD
+2302 RGDDAANYVWN
-2313 NDEYTEN
+2313 NDKYTEN

-2326 QVYGETGT
+2326 QVYGTVSSTDVT
-2334 LKLKQG
+2334 LKAG
-2340 ETFPADKVI
+2340 EKLPADAVY
-2349 KMIDQS
+2349 MIDQA
-2355 GREITLGTGTEDYTL
+2355 GNKITTYDVLYYLHTDTEIKKVDNTN
-2370 TFYYHSDTKIEK
+2370 EK
-2382 TTDISKLG
+2382 G
-2390 LYTVVARPNQSN
+2390 LYTVIVRPKQDN
-2402 YKSGVTMQFTVVET
+2402 YKSGVTLKVTVGDTTSYTPAV
-2416 ATNLTEAAT
+2416 A

-2454 QGNTVKVEYH
+2454 QGNAVKVEYQT
-2464 GTTWSETVPSY
+2464 GTTWSETVPSN

-2490 VAYGIYTITKAHPS
+2490 VAYGIYTITKAHPELT
-2504 IDVTPATG
+2504 ITPADT
-2512 LTYNSMPQNGYTTLT
+2512 TYNSMPQNGYSALT
-2527 GVEGKDASKDYYITY
+2527 GNNGTEGVDWHITY
-2542 AGDVAIGYNVQKEGN
+2542 AGDVAISFDVPEEGN
-2557 VDEQAPVD
+2557 VAEQAPVD
-2565 AGTYTVTLHV
+2565 AGDYVATLHV

-2659 LDQVGGVAIQPI
+2659 LDQVGYVAIQPV

-2680 TYENGQYTKQRTDAN
+2680 THVDGQYTKQRDDASP
-2695 IDLAIH
+2695 DLAIH
-2701 GLPQSSTGK
+2701 GLPQSGDR
-2710 NTVYYG
+2710 TVNRVYFG
-2716 DEIQLYPYGYYTT
+2716 DVIQLYPYGYYTT

-2737 EWSVTTAAGFKG
+2737 EWSVTTATGFKG

-2777 EQQIKTEINVTAIQ
+2777 EQQISTSVTVTAIQ

-2804 YNGASQTY
+2804 YNGAPQTY

-2851 TAKVTGAWAY
+2851 TAKVTDAWAY

-2875 EASVAPGEQS
+2875 EATVAP
-2885 TVYGTPE
+2885 VADAHIYGTTRTIPS
-2892 TFDTNPKYTV
+2892 PAYTS
-2902 TNEVNS
+2902 TE
-2908 VAAVS
+2908 AAAIS
-2913 GVNVASQTDAYNRL
+2913 NVLTASQTDAYNRL

-2932 YEILVAGAENMNY
+2932 YEILVAGTENMNY

-2959 VTTYGGETFT
+2959 VTTYDGMKLYST
-2969 SKTTKEL
+2969 TTKAKNEL

-2982 GETPNVL
+2982 GEQANDL
-2989 DWTLVNVIGTTR
+2989 DWILDAVKSTTR
-3001 GTTEPKDYAD
+3001 DSVDYAD
-3011 NLADFDLPDTFVW
+3011 NLADFDLPDTFVE

-3032 NKVTY
+3032 NKVSY

-3047 GSTVEYNQAALTG
+3047 GSTVKYNQAALTG
-3060 PRTSTDT
+3060 PRTSEDTD
-3067 ATDEN
+3067 TDEN

-3085 ANYKLTNVKTGNSKA
+3085 ANYKLTNDKTGNSA
-3100 TTNALTANSKGFIIP
+3100 TTTNALTANSKGFIP
-3115 ATGESS
+3115 AAGESN

-3211 NFATTGNATVTA
+3211 NFAATGNATVTA

-3266 HNEGSAITPLNDAK
+3266 HNEGGAITPLNDAK

-3286 FKKTGDTI
+3286 FKKTGNTI

-3310 TAYDDKGVLC
+3310 TAYDDKGGLC

-3325 TYPQL
+3325 TYSQL

>member
-33 AFADDE
+33 VFAADSGTAGSSADNPVTIDYTQKTYGYATAATSPITTQISEE
-39 GGDTVYEYSNLLNAN
+39 GFTPYTVTFKPQIQFVDSSNNETANTFSYQSDIPFKPGVSISTNANEEKTIGQYTYTVQQVNADGTAVTNTTTVTNNIHVTSKIPAASSLSCGGSDFTAKALENNMIRLKYTVYEGDSASGTPFGEVYVGITGIQVTNIKYN
-54 VSKEIYKWFN
+54 VSYKMDGSADNIVPVSPEGN
-64 NNEECVHI
+64 N
-72 DIYPNELS
+72 
-80 EANNGKTAFEEGETV
+80 
-95 NIPLHVSMYFQPTDS
+95 
-110 TRTESYSVRV
+110 SY
-120 GYDGKENRS
+120 
-129 NYLSASYSVN
+129 ASYTVSD
-139 KQAFTFNSTK
+139 
-149 KEEKLVITTTASSAN
+149 VIQTA
-164 DQKLGVTCS
+164 KG
-173 LLRLGSE
+173 
-180 STNTQIGS
+180 
-188 ISFEIKLPLVQH
+188 
-200 YTVTYNANGGTL
+200 
-212 SAAAVNGT
+212 
-220 TRTEA
+220 
-225 TEENPYSQVFDIP
+225 
-238 AEAKSTLSGYTFEGW
+238 GYTFTGW
-253 QVSGSGSSATGV
+253 KVYGPCKQ
-265 VPSGT
+265 
-270 TINGITGD
+270 NGAKVNAGEQLTNITGD
-278 ITLKANLVQNQEIT
+278 ITLTADYEQNYTIT
-292 FDPVYSGVSG
+292 FKSEYSGASG
-302 LPYDYKDMSQGQTY
+302 LMTSATSNGTKY
-316 TIPYTPELSGYNFK
+316 TVPVEPTMYGFTFAGWKVTKTGGTLTATVAK
-330 GWTVTGATLET
+330 GT
-341 DGVSV
+341 DGKWVVDGIDS
-346 KDITSQITITP
+346 DITLTAQWT
-357 IWEKSD
+357 KD
-363 GTTPVGSH
+363 GTTPVGSR
-371 SVKFVRRNTTDG
+371 SVKFVRNNTTDG
-383 SASNWPNDLTGA
+383 SALNWPNDLTGA

-411 YTFLGWSTSNAEN
+411 YTFLGWSTSNTEN

-471 NTDSSITPGRPA
+471 NTVSSITPGRPA

-505 PLGYSVKT
+505 PLGYSAKT
-513 ENTDG
+513 ENNDG

-555 AKFDGTDTKSDKT
+555 AKFDDSDAKSDKT

-585 TIEDVSYTGDATLT
+585 TIEGVSYTGDATLT
-599 QDATD
+599 QDTTD
-604 STKYTLTD
+604 LTKYTLTD

-663 NFDGWYKNP
+663 NFDGWYKNL
-672 DYTDKAE
+672 DYTDKAK
-679 ATLTV
+679 ATLDV
-684 TGDVNLYG
+684 NGDVNLYG

-699 SIKYDL
+699 SINYDL

-759 GATVSEELTADMTL
+759 GATVSEELTDNMTL

-796 NQALVVEHGST
+796 SQALVVEHGSD

-820 TEPTVTISSTANGT
+820 TEPMVTISSTANGT
-834 LTKTDGNHNSEH
+834 LTKTDGNFNSEH

-861 QVVTVEVTEN
+861 QVVTVKVTEN
-871 ARATVTFQYRVVDAQ
+871 ARANVQFVYRVVNANGQELTNDVWNAKP
-886 GNEVT
+886 
-891 VTGLSGETFMTQAV
+891 FMTQAV

-916 PNIEGYKFVRW
+916 PNIEGYRFVRW
-927 CGADHTTATHEAY
+927 CGADHPTATTHEAY

-946 AGPLTIYAEI
+946 AGELTIYAEI
-956 TPILPVITVTNALSG
+956 TPILPVITVDALSG
-971 LGWKTESWKHGAEGT
+971 DGWELTNWKIGDTAAT
-986 ETNAAI
+986 LTNNRFEVPYGS
-992 TINAFTI
+992 TI
-999 AYGDNVTFDLVIAKG
+999 TFDLVVKNG
-1014 YDYSKL
+1014 YKYDNSVSVAANGYALAPYGDPEVSNDGTTTIHFRL
-1020 SVTANGLALGY
+1020 TSVTKDTNI
-1031 QSATTDEK
+1031 SVS
-1039 TGVTTLHYYLGSVM
+1039 GVV
-1053 ADTRIAITG
+1053 
-1062 IERKTITIT
+1062 RKTITIT

-1088 VKYYLAALGETGNDK
+1088 VKYYLEGSQNDT
-1103 ITTQEPKRTGYE
+1103 ITAQEPRRTGYE

-1128 VNGDAKTI
+1128 VNGNTKTI
-1136 NAKTD
+1136 NTET
-1141 GVVVYPGATAPFTTD
+1141 GVVVYPSSTAKFTTD

-1165 QDTTLTLKITDVALD
+1165 QDTELTLKITDVAYD
-1180 KNDGKRVIQ
+1180 TQQNNRVIQ
-1189 YEGESITLQAELNHF
+1189 YEGESITLQATLNVN
-1204 AVGSVTFY
+1204 AKGTVVFY
-1212 KGNQDKTN
+1212 KGDKEGANGTRIGSAAIN
-1220 ATIVG
+1220 GKTAELSVKVG
-1225 STSIEGTT
+1225 D
-1233 ATFCTTVGE
+1233 
-1242 YKTTAKDEYYW
+1242 YKAGGVTEHYW
-1253 AEFTPNADEGYSG
+1253 AVFESETDEGYANSEK
-1266 STSGVMN
+1266 SNIMN
-1273 VGIFSKALSWK
+1273 VGVFSKAITWPLDTK
-1284 ITEGTSN
+1284 NADTLTITE
-1291 VADNGN
+1291 
-1297 VLNVYEGDSATGT
+1297 ATGSMTAGKTYKLTVNITKILGLETVT
-1310 PTTGNMVA
+1310 PDNA
-1318 GHTYTLQVKTAS
+1318 PK
-1330 ITGVETL
+1330 
-1337 DSKQPVL
+1337 L
-1344 GKDYKIVWQ
+1344 GEDYAIVWQ
-1353 YTEVGKND
+1353 YKN
-1361 WKTDG
+1361 T
-1366 EASDKATYLVTG
+1366 VTG
-1378 DKSGYQFRA
+1378 DWADMSAEITDTNEYQVTPEYAGHEYRA
-1387 QIVPLGPDNGSLF
+1387 KIVPIGD
-1400 VKAGKFNENDALV
+1400 
-1413 NDQYDT
+1413 
-1419 CLYTKS
+1419 LYTKAAKFDENGIVNNGYDKFLY
-1425 TDTTVRQVTA
+1425 TNTVGSVLQSTA

-1467 EGQAVTLTAN
+1467 EGQAVTLTAKVTKDGGTGVETGYVKFYRH
-1477 IVDNTTKG
+1477 VDGTNDTLLNTTLISVDVNG
-1485 AVADGGKVYFYRY
+1485 IATLEVKV
-1498 VDGKSDT
+1498 SAWDT
-1505 KLNETAVVV
+1505 AKDA
-1514 NNGVAELTNVK
+1514 AQ
-1525 ISKYNPEI
+1525 
-1533 GVTSNLDKFY
+1533 NLDQFY
-1543 AVYETNETYETSA
+1543 AVYETNETYETS
-1556 SVAKEGDTYK
+1556 K
-1566 SPADPLK
+1566 SDSEA
-1573 DMVFIKSASLQTPV
+1573 VYIKSAKLMTP
-1587 IMSEKPGK
+1587 IIEST
-1595 LAGHTAKETTYLSP
+1595 LAGTLNGTVANSTSYEHDLIG
-1609 LTDLLAGISHTFT
+1609 LLAGVQHEFKLRQTGAE
-1622 LKATA
+1622 ATT
-1627 GSKDA
+1627 GDW
-1632 TANYSVVA
+1632 SVVA

-1647 AENYDIEWQYK
+1647 AKNYDIEWQYK
-1658 TDGNFA
+1658 TNGNFA
-1664 KAGNDSTAEKY
+1664 KADNDSTAVTY
-1675 ITTTTKVGDRYR
+1675 TTTTTKVDDRYR

-1714 TVTVKAL
+1714 TVTVEAT

-1746 ANDKP
+1746 AKGADA
-1751 TMQPTGTVTF
+1751 TMKPTGTVTF
-1761 YYKDG
+1761 YYSVDGTNWTKIGEAKD
-1766 ENWVKLDSTT
+1766 
-1776 LADATD
+1776 LAEVAGVMT
-1782 GSGSKIASIKTSEL
+1782 ASIKTDQL
-1796 PVKAGDNTKQDVEI
+1796 PVKANDNTKQDVKI
-1810 TAVYEGNDT
+1810 TAVYSGDAT
-1819 FNASAT
+1819 FNVSAT

-1880 KTNEEATLAL
+1880 KTNEKATLAL

-1896 DRNLDKALRNTIAK
+1896 DRELTGDLLNTIAK

-1928 AITSGD
+1928 AIGD
-1934 YGAAKN
+1934 AEGTDFANSKN

-1964 AVITVK
+1964 AVITVN

-1976 GSFDKLDQGVIGTA
+1976 GSFGKLDQGVIGTA

-2006 TDTNMTV
+2006 TDTSMTV

-2026 TEGITEGETVTANVF
+2026 TEGITEGETVTANVY
-2041 LSGVVGVVPNANVT
+2041 LSGVVGAVPNANVT
-2055 VTVTNDSAKGN
+2055 VTVTNDDAKGN
-2066 NTAYEKTF
+2066 GTAGEYKQILGNK
-2074 TSMNTVNGWN
+2074 NTVNGWN
-2084 AFSWNTAESDDK
+2084 AFDWDTT
-2096 GVPTAPGFYT
+2096 GVTPGFYT

-2132 YSIAP
+2132 YNIEVG
-2137 SNTTV
+2137 NTNP
-2142 TYNGQTQG
+2142 TYNGRTQG
-2150 VTVTLN
+2150 LEVTL
-2156 DFDFKGKDIKAAAEK
+2156 DGFDFKGTGINEAANK
-2171 SWTVKYYKGEVKPE
+2171 SWTVRYEDANGNP
-2185 NLVEPSQAGTYKA
+2185 VEPTQAGTYKA
-2198 VVTLPASAY
+2198 VITLPASAY
-2207 WTEQTKTVDFTI
+2207 WTEQRIEKTFTI
-2219 EKRSV
+2219 KQRSV

-2229 IAQAKVYDGTDNV
+2229 IAQAKVYDGTTDV
-2242 NIVEVMLNDAETDQT
+2242 NIVEVMLNDAVTDQT

-2302 LGDDANNYVWD
+2302 LGDDANNYVW
-2313 NDEYTEN
+2313 NEAPYTED

-2326 QVYGETGT
+2326 QVYGVSSTDVT
-2334 LKLKQG
+2334 LKAG
-2340 ETFPADKVI
+2340 EKLPADAVY
-2349 KMIDQS
+2349 MIDQA
-2355 GREITLGTGTEDYTL
+2355 GNKITTYDVLYYLHTDTEIKKVDNTN
-2370 TFYYHSDTKIEK
+2370 EK
-2382 TTDISKLG
+2382 G
-2390 LYTVVARPNQSN
+2390 LYTVIVRPKQDN
-2402 YKSGVTMQFTVVET
+2402 YKSGVTLKVTVGDTTSYTPAV
-2416 ATNLTEAAT
+2416 A
-2425 PKPSTLIYLSD
+2425 PKPSTLLYLSD

-2442 PAGNVPVTAKNA
+2442 PAGNAPVTAKNA
-2454 QGNTVKVEYH
+2454 QGNAVKVEYQT
-2464 GTTWSETVPSY
+2464 GTTWSETVPSN

-2512 LTYNSMPQNGYTTLT
+2512 LTYNSMPQNGYTGTPNVGT
-2527 GVEGKDASKDYYITY
+2527 ESAESYFTY
-2542 AGDVAIGYNVQKEGN
+2542 AGDVAIGYNTPADGN

-2583 HEISKSFTIAKKALT
+2583 HEISKSFTIEKKALT

-2680 TYENGQYTKQRTDAN
+2680 TYENGQYTKQRTETNVDF
-2695 IDLAIH
+2695 AIH
-2701 GLPQSSTGK
+2701 GLPQSSTGT

-2716 DEIQLYPYGYYTT
+2716 DVIQLYPYGYYTT
-2729 HANGSGIL
+2729 LGNGSGIL

-2875 EASVAPGEQS
+2875 EATVAP
-2885 TVYGTPE
+2885 VADAHIYGTTRTIPS
-2892 TFDTNPKYTV
+2892 PAYTS
-2902 TNEVNS
+2902 TE
-2908 VAAVS
+2908 AAAIS
-2913 GVNVASQTDAYNRL
+2913 NVLTASQTDAYNRL

-2932 YEILVAGAENMNY
+2932 YEILVAGTENMNY

-2959 VTTYGGETFT
+2959 VTTYQDVVFT
-2969 SKTTKEL
+2969 SKTDKYL
-2976 NDATVY
+2976 NDATIY

-2989 DWTLVNVIGTTR
+2989 DWTLVNVIGATR
-3001 GTTEPKDYAD
+3001 DSVDYAD
-3011 NLADFDLPDTFVW
+3011 NLADFDLPTTSVE

-3037 KAANRTTEIS
+3037 KAANRTTDAADSSNIR
-3047 GSTVEYNQAALTG
+3047 YNQDKLEG

-3067 ATDEN
+3067 NTDEN
-3072 YTLKFNTVENSGA
+3072 YTLKFNTVKSSGA
-3085 ANYKLTNVKTGNSKA
+3085 ANYKLTNEKTGNSEA
-3100 TTNALTANSKGFIIP
+3100 TTNALTENSKGFIP
-3115 ATGESS
+3115 ATGESN

-3144 AVTDAQLYWRLPQSQ
+3144 AVDDVQLYWKLSQKQ

-3165 NILKAEENSVG
+3165 NVLKAEENSVG

-3189 LSFTIKVG
+3189 LSFTIG
-3197 STTYNVAK
+3197 STPVDKNNDQPMTGLTV
-3205 DGTDAI
+3205 GTQ
-3211 NFATTGNATVTA
+3211 TVTV

-3266 HNEGSAITPLNDAK
+3266 HNENGTITPLNDAK

-3286 FKKTGDTI
+3286 FKKTGNTI

-3310 TAYDDKGVLC
+3310 TAYDDKGGLC

>member
-39 GGDTVYEYSNLLNAN
+39 GGDTVYEYSDLLNAN
-54 VSKEIYKWFN
+54 VATEIYKWFN

-120 GYDGKENRS
+120 GYDGEDNRS

-200 YTVTYNANGGTL
+200 YTVTYDANGGTL

-238 AEAKSTLSGYTFEGW
+238 AEAKSTLSGYTFEGC
-253 QVSGSGSSATGV
+253 QVSGIGSLPAGV
-265 VPSGT
+265 VSSGT
-270 TINGITGD
+270 MIDGITSD
-278 ITLKANLVQNQEIT
+278 ITLKANLVLDQPIS

-302 LPYDYKDMSQGQTY
+302 LPYTLKATSTGSTY
-316 TIPYTPELSGYNFK
+316 NIPYTPQLANYTFN
-330 GWTVTGATLET
+330 GWRVTGGKAQIDPTDPSKVIDINEPITL
-341 DGVSV
+341 
-346 KDITSQITITP
+346 TP
-357 IWEKSD
+357 NWVPAG
-363 GTTPVGSH
+363 GTTPAGSH

-406 PQAEG
+406 PLAEG

-692 RYMPKTY
+692 RYKPITK
-699 SIKYDL
+699 SISYDM
-705 NAPTGA
+705 NAPQDANGNSL
-711 TVTPNT
+711 TVNPSTLPDT
-717 IDATTK
+717 EK
-723 TYGQAVTLSAVT
+723 TYGKAVTLSAVT

-745 WAKEENKGLVVYAA
+745 WAKARDSKTVVYAA
-759 GATVSEELTADMTL
+759 GATVSEELTDNMTL

-820 TEPTVTISSTANGT
+820 IEPVVTANGT
-834 LTKTDGNHNSEH
+834 TPTKVSGEPNTKHE
-846 KAATYTYKIENVTAD
+846 AATYTYKIENVTAD
-861 QVVTVEVTEN
+861 QVVTVKVTEN

-927 CGADHTTATHEAY
+927 CGADHTTVTTHTDY

-946 AGPLTIYAEI
+946 AGELTIYAEI
-956 TPILPVITVTNALSG
+956 TPILPVITVTDALRG
-971 LGWKTESWKHGAEGT
+971 TGWETKDWQYGTKTM
-986 ETNAAI
+986 TNAD
-992 TINAFTI
+992 TTNKSFTI
-999 AYGDNVTFDLVIAKG
+999 AYGDNVTFDLVISKG

-1189 YEGESITLQAELNHF
+1189 YEGEQITLQATLNVS
-1204 AVGSVTFY
+1204 AKGTVVFY
-1212 KGNQDKTN
+1212 KGDK
-1220 ATIVG
+1220 
-1225 STSIEGTT
+1225 EGTNGTRIGSAAINGKT
-1233 ATFCTTVGE
+1233 AELSVKVGD
-1242 YKTTAKDEYYW
+1242 YKAGGVTEHYW
-1253 AEFTPNADEGYSG
+1253 AVFESETDEGYANSEK
-1266 STSGVMN
+1266 SNIMN
-1273 VGIFSKALSWK
+1273 VGVFSKALSWK

-1310 PTTGNMVA
+1310 PITGNMVA

-1400 VKAGKFNENDALV
+1400 IKAGKFENDALV

-1425 TDTTVRQVTA
+1425 TDTTVRQATA
-1435 TALTIDAPEE
+1435 TALTITGAETE
-1445 SKDIKINGDTPFTA
+1445 ANNVFINGSKPFATLP
-1459 IGEHKAQF
+1459 GFDSNGSHLAQF
-1467 EGQAVTLTAN
+1467 EEQTVTLTAK
-1477 IVDNTTKG
+1477 VTKDGTTPKEG
-1485 AVADGGKVYFYRY
+1485 VETGKVEFYRL
-1498 VDGKSDT
+1498 DGSEW
-1505 KLNETAVVV
+1505 KLIGTVNVETQGT
-1514 NNGVAELTNVK
+1514 NTGVASTTYTMGAYDSTSAGASATTNK
-1525 ISKYNPEI
+1525 ETFK
-1533 GVTSNLDKFY
+1533 
-1543 AVYETNETYETSA
+1543 AVYVANETYE
-1556 SVAKEGDTYK
+1556 K
-1566 SPADPLK
+1566 SETDGNAA
-1573 DMVFIKSASLQTPV
+1573 VYIKSAKLMTP
-1587 IMSEKPGK
+1587 IIESTLAGK
-1595 LAGHTAKETTYLSP
+1595 LDDTNKTAAQATTYKYN
-1609 LTDLLAGISHTFT
+1609 LTELLAGVQHTFK
-1622 LKATA
+1622 LRQDADQTA
-1627 GSKDA
+1627 KD
-1632 TANYSVVA
+1632 YSVVA
-1640 LDGRTVA
+1640 LDGRTVDA
-1647 AENYDIEWQYK
+1647 TNYDIKWLK
-1658 TDGNFA
+1658 TTGSNEQEVDATGTNQ
-1664 KAGNDSTAEKY
+1664 
-1675 ITTTTKVGDRYR
+1675 IKVDENKVDDRYR

-1721 DAIES
+1721 DAITKTPE
-1726 TAATDV
+1726 TDV

-1746 ANDKP
+1746 AKGADATMKP
-1751 TMQPTGTVTF
+1751 AGTVTF
-1761 YYKDG
+1761 YYQDEADHNKWIELGTSTLTKNAQSTQG
-1766 ENWVKLDSTT
+1766 EMVAT
-1776 LADATD
+1776 LQTA
-1782 GSGSKIASIKTSEL
+1782 KL
-1796 PVKAGDNTKQDVEI
+1796 PVAKTTYTSLTSKI
-1810 TAVYEGNDT
+1810 TAVYSGDDT
-1819 FNASAT
+1819 FQQNQTFTKGAAS
-1825 VNETEKSITAA
+1825 TENLVFGEIAKV
-1836 AGCTTTNDTV
+1836 GGNTTNDVEV
-1846 TVYSSV
+1846 TVRSSV
-1852 VFNCNDENKKQPTDG
+1852 VKGCADANKAVTTLSDT
-1867 DKGIHISVSDGAF
+1867 GIHISADGLAAH
-1880 KTNEEATLAL
+1880 EGLVTLKL
-1890 SDIYTL
+1890 DEVYTL
-1896 DRNLDKALRNTIAK
+1896 DAK
-1910 LNPTT
+1910 EAYSKLLAGT
-1915 DYTVQWQKLNGAT
+1915 DYTVQWQILSGASAHNNG
-1928 AITSGD
+1928 GD
-1934 YGAAKN
+1934 YSSADA
-1940 WTNIDGKTGTTL
+1940 WVNIDGATGTTYTL
-1952 VLDKVEQ
+1952 TTVEQ
-1959 NTAYR
+1959 DAAYR
-1964 AVITVK
+1964 AVITVANE
-1970 DQPITK
+1970 PITK
-1976 GSFDKLDQGVIGTA
+1976 GSFTEIEQ
-1990 DANDG
+1990 DANALLNG
-1995 RQVYYSNVLMP
+1995 HKQYYSNVLCAADGQ
-2006 TDTNMTV
+2006 TTIDVLIDTNGRGT
-2013 SVALNTSKIGAEN
+2013 NK
-2026 TEGITEGETVTANVF
+2026 EGITEGETVNVNVF
-2041 LSGVVGVVPNANVT
+2041 LSGATQATPIADVT
-2055 VTVTNDSAKGN
+2055 VKIENDTAKGN
-2066 NTAYEKTF
+2066 NETYST
-2074 TSMNTVNGWN
+2074 TLTGSTVNGWN
-2084 AFSWNTAESDDK
+2084 VFPWNTV
-2096 GVPTAPGFYT
+2096 GVAPGFYKV
-2106 LTVSATTNTGYAA
+2106 TVSSKSNTGYAD
-2119 KEITRSLIVRESS
+2119 ETVTRSLIVRESS
-2132 YSIAP
+2132 YTIAP

-2142 TYNGQTQG
+2142 TYNGRTQG
-2150 VTVTLN
+2150 LTVALN
-2156 DFDFKGKDIKAAAEK
+2156 GFDFKGTGINEAANK
-2171 SWTVKYYKGEVKPE
+2171 SWTVRYEDANGK
-2185 NLVEPSQAGTYKA
+2185 LVEPSQAGKYTA
-2198 VVTLPASAY
+2198 TITLPASAY

-2229 IAQAKVYDGTDNV
+2229 IAQAKVYDGTTDV
-2242 NIVEVMLNDAETDQT
+2242 NIVEVMLNDAVTDQT

-2313 NDEYTEN
+2313 NNEYTEN

-2326 QVYGETGT
+2326 QVYGVSSTDVT
-2334 LKLKQG
+2334 LKAG
-2340 ETFPADKVI
+2340 EKLPADAVY
-2349 KMIDQS
+2349 MIDQA
-2355 GREITLGTGTEDYTL
+2355 GNKITTYDVLYYLHTDTEIKKVDNTN
-2370 TFYYHSDTKIEK
+2370 EK
-2382 TTDISKLG
+2382 G
-2390 LYTVVARPNQSN
+2390 LYTVIVRPKQDN
-2402 YKSGVTMQFTVVET
+2402 YKSGVTLKVTVGDTTSYT
-2416 ATNLTEAAT
+2416 AAVA

-2454 QGNTVKVEYH
+2454 QGNTVKVEYLT

-2512 LTYNSMPQNGYTTLT
+2512 LTYNSMPQNGYTGTPNVGT
-2527 GVEGKDASKDYYITY
+2527 ESAESYFTY
-2542 AGDVAIGYNVQKEGN
+2542 AGDVAIGYNTPADGN

-2565 AGTYTVTLHV
+2565 AGEYAVTLHV

-2598 IKADSWQTTQYDAF
+2598 IKAKHVGAWQYGSMPGFYAS
-2612 PDMTAGYTGLA
+2612 YEGLA
-2623 AETGDTTPDTS
+2623 GDVNDSTPDTS

-2641 PEFLYNPTGG
+2641 PELLFNPTSNNQ
-2651 KSNYSNDS
+2651 SNYSNDA
-2659 LDQVGGVAIQPI
+2659 LDQVGKIIIRPV
-2671 DALSKNYAI
+2671 DALSKNYEQ
-2680 TYENGQYTKQRTDAN
+2680 TPVDGEFTKNEEDPKPTLT
-2695 IDLAIH
+2695 IL
-2701 GLPQSSTGK
+2701 GLPQNGK
-2710 NTVYYG
+2710 SADVTVYYG
-2716 DEIQLYPYGYYTT
+2716 DEIQLSAYGNYLARRNTSSFLKWEIT
-2729 HANGSGIL
+2729 NSTLTNGSVSIDENNIL
-2737 EWSVTTAAGFKG
+2737 H
-2749 TVTIGKETGLL
+2749 
-2760 NVNGVG
+2760 VNGVG
-2766 EFTVTLKRGVG
+2766 TFTVKLTRGTVR
-2777 EQQIKTEINVTAIQ
+2777 QAITTEINVTAIQ

-2804 YNGASQTY
+2804 YTGASQTY
-2812 AYEGNVTVHDELY
+2812 DYTDNVTVHDELY

-2851 TAKVTGAWAY
+2851 TAKVIGAWAY

-2875 EASVAPGEQS
+2875 DATVAP
-2885 TVYGTPE
+2885 VADAHIYGTTRTIPS
-2892 TFDTNPKYTV
+2892 PAYTS
-2902 TNEVNS
+2902 TDSNAIS
-2908 VAAVS
+2908 
-2913 GVNVASQTDAYNRL
+2913 NVLTASQTDAYNRL

-2932 YEILVAGAENMNY
+2932 YEILVAGTEDMNY
-2945 NVKYTTDETAEDSA
+2945 NVKYTTDETAADSA
-2959 VTTYGGETFT
+2959 VTTYDGMKLYST
-2969 SKTTKEL
+2969 TTKAKNEL
-2976 NDATVY
+2976 NDTTVY
-2982 GETPNVL
+2982 GEQANDL
-2989 DWTLVNVIGTTR
+2989 DWILDAVKSTTR
-3001 GTTEPKDYAD
+3001 DSVDYAD
-3011 NLADFDLPDTFVW
+3011 NLADFDLTDTTGIFIK
-3024 QDKDDCTG
+3024 QDKDDCVG
-3032 NKVTY
+3032 NAKTY
-3037 KAANRTTEIS
+3037 KAANREEGNTSNTAL
-3047 GSTVEYNQAALTG
+3047 AAD
-3060 PRTSTDT
+3060 RT
-3067 ATDEN
+3067 ATEKAADDN
-3072 YTLKFNTVENSGA
+3072 YELVFSSVTNARAKNYRLDNNDVKNEKSTMTAPTGTVGFIGA
-3085 ANYKLTNVKTGNSKA
+3085 A
-3100 TTNALTANSKGFIIP
+3100 TT
-3115 ATGESS
+3115 S
-3121 DVSGENFVEG
+3121 DNLIEG

-3211 NFATTGNATVTA
+3211 NFAATGNATVTA

-3266 HNEGSAITPLNDAK
+3266 HNEGGAITPLNDAK

>member
-33 AFADDE
+33 AFAADSGTVGSSADNPVTIDYAQKTYGCATAATSPITTQISEE
-39 GGDTVYEYSNLLNAN
+39 GFTSYTVTFKPQIQFVDSSNNETANTFSYQSDIPFKPGVSISTNANEEKTIGQYTYTVQQVNADGTDALNTTTVTNKILGTSKIPAASSLSCGGSDFTAKALENNMIRLKYTVYEGDSVDENKLVGKVYVGITGIQVTDIKYN
-54 VSKEIYKWFN
+54 VSYKTDGPDDNIVPVSPEGN
-64 NNEECVHI
+64 N
-72 DIYPNELS
+72 
-80 EANNGKTAFEEGETV
+80 
-95 NIPLHVSMYFQPTDS
+95 
-110 TRTESYSVRV
+110 SY
-120 GYDGKENRS
+120 
-129 NYLSASYSVN
+129 ASYTVSDAI
-139 KQAFTFNSTK
+139 Q
-149 KEEKLVITTTASSAN
+149 TAKA
-164 DQKLGVTCS
+164 
-173 LLRLGSE
+173 
-180 STNTQIGS
+180 
-188 ISFEIKLPLVQH
+188 
-200 YTVTYNANGGTL
+200 
-212 SAAAVNGT
+212 
-220 TRTEA
+220 
-225 TEENPYSQVFDIP
+225 
-238 AEAKSTLSGYTFEGW
+238 GYTFTGW
-253 QVSGSGSSATGV
+253 KVYGPCKQ
-265 VPSGT
+265 
-270 TINGITGD
+270 NGAKVNAGEQLTNITGD
-278 ITLKANLVQNQEIT
+278 ITLTADYEQNYTIT
-292 FDPVYSGVSG
+292 FQSEYSGASG
-302 LPYDYKDMSQGQTY
+302 LMTPATSNGTKYTVPVEPTMYGFTFAGWKATY
-316 TIPYTPELSGYNFK
+316 TNSGAELTPKSSFAPSEQI
-330 GWTVTGATLET
+330 TGITQ
-341 DGVSV
+341 
-346 KDITSQITITP
+346 DITLTAQ
-357 IWEKSD
+357 WAKD

-371 SVKFVRRNTTDG
+371 SVKFVRNNATDG
-383 SASNWPNDLTGA
+383 SALNWPDNLTGA

-411 YTFLGWSTSNAEN
+411 YTFLGWSTTEN
-424 ATAEDAYKPGNEV
+424 ATTANYQPNDTV
-437 TLGDADINLY
+437 TITDTDISLY

-452 KNYTITYPGT
+452 KNYTITYTPDN
-462 ASLTGVTLT
+462 SLTGVTLS
-471 NTDSSITPGRPA
+471 NTTSSVTPGRPA

-505 PLGYSVKT
+505 PLGYSAKT
-513 ENTDG
+513 EDANG

-529 GDTAVTVSQPE
+529 GDTVVTVSQPE

-646 GESANVTL
+646 GESTNVTL

-663 NFDGWYKNP
+663 TFEGWYQNP
-672 DYTDKAE
+672 NYTGTKVASLDI
-679 ATLTV
+679 

-692 RYMPKTY
+692 YYMPITK
-699 SIKYDL
+699 SISYDM
-705 NAPTGA
+705 NAPQDANGSPL
-711 TVTPNT
+711 TVDPTSLPPT
-717 IDATTK
+717 EK

-745 WAKEENKGLVVYAA
+745 WAKGENKGLVVYAA
-759 GATVSEELTADMTL
+759 GATVSEELTDNMTL

-796 NQALVVEHGST
+796 NQALVVEHGSD

-820 TEPTVTISSTANGT
+820 TEPRVTISSTANGT

-846 KAATYTYKIENVTAD
+846 KAATYTYTISNVTAD
-861 QVVTVEVTEN
+861 QVVTVKVTEN
-871 ARATVTFQYRVVDAQ
+871 ARATVTFQYRVVDANGQ
-886 GNEVT
+886 ELTNDVWNAKP
-891 VTGLSGETFMTQAV
+891 FMTQAV

-956 TPILPVITVTNALSG
+956 TPILPVITVTDALNG
-971 LGWKTESWKHGAEGT
+971 TGWKTENWKHGT
-986 ETNAAI
+986 ETMTNAD
-992 TINAFTI
+992 TTNKSFTI

-1039 TGVTTLHYYLGSVM
+1039 TGSTTLHYYLGSVM

-1062 IERKTITIT
+1062 IERKTITIN
-1071 YNANAR
+1071 YFANAG
-1077 DDVSGLPSPQV
+1077 DDVASVPGPQTD
-1088 VKYYLAALGETGNDK
+1088 VKYYINETGVENSN
-1103 ITTQEPKRTGYE
+1103 IINFTPVRTGYN
-1115 FVGWCTDSEATVT
+1115 FLGWCENPAPTGEKKHNANDKLVKFGENAVYQPGDTAT
-1128 VNGDAKTI
+1128 
-1136 NAKTD
+1136 
-1141 GVVVYPGATAPFTTD
+1141 FTKD
-1156 TTLYAIWLA
+1156 TNLYAIWEATELKVYLTFS
-1165 QDTTLTLKITDVALD
+1165 DTALHTDAYD
-1180 KNDGKRVIQ
+1180 IQ
-1189 YEGESITLQAELNHF
+1189 YEGKTFTLNAQLSAR
-1204 AVGSVTFY
+1204 AKGSMIF
-1212 KGNQDKTN
+1212 KM
-1220 ATIVG
+1220 
-1225 STSIEGTT
+1225 GTT
-1233 ATFCTTVGE
+1233 DNIDA
-1242 YKTTAKDEYYW
+1242 AKEI
-1253 AEFTPNADEGYSG
+1253 GR
-1266 STSGVMN
+1266 V
-1273 VGIFSKALSWK
+1273 
-1284 ITEGTSN
+1284 SN
-1291 VADNGN
+1291 IN
-1297 VLNVYEGDSATGT
+1297 GDSASLTVTTDKYIT
-1310 PTTGNMVA
+1310 PANNNLKYYWVEFQAEKDEGFTDCKAGPIKLKIFSRAITWASLEKGNDNTLTIKQGNETRDSMIA
-1318 GHTYTLQVKTAS
+1318 GQTYTLAVDTSK
-1330 ITGVETL
+1330 ITGLEAL
-1337 DSKQPVL
+1337 DSNKPPVL
-1344 GKDYKIVWQ
+1344 GTDYKIVWQ
-1353 YTEVGKND
+1353 YKKTATSD
-1361 WKTDG
+1361 WETVNGEFTDTN
-1366 EASDKATYLVTG
+1366 EYQVTPAE
-1378 DKSGYQFRA
+1378 SGYEFRA
-1387 QIVPLGPDNGSLF
+1387 KIYPMGDLYNTAAKFDADGKYLDN
-1400 VKAGKFNENDALV
+1400 
-1413 NDQYDT
+1413 QYDS
-1419 CLYTKS
+1419 CLYTNTTKS
-1425 TDTTVRQVTA
+1425 NHQSTA

-1459 IGEHKAQF
+1459 IGDHKAQF
-1467 EGQAVTLTAN
+1467 EGQAVTLTATVTKDGSTDGVETGYVKFYRH
-1477 IVDNTTKG
+1477 VDGTNDTLLNTTLISVDANG
-1485 AVADGGKVYFYRY
+1485 IATLEVKV
-1498 VDGKSDT
+1498 SAWDT
-1505 KLNETAVVV
+1505 AKTA
-1514 NNGVAELTNVK
+1514 
-1525 ISKYNPEI
+1525 IQ
-1533 GVTSNLDKFY
+1533 NLDQFY
-1543 AVYETNETYETSA
+1543 AVYETNETYETS
-1556 SVAKEGDTYK
+1556 K
-1566 SPADPLK
+1566 SDSEA
-1573 DMVFIKSASLQTPV
+1573 VYIKSAKLMTPV
-1587 IMSEKPGK
+1587 IESTLAGK
-1595 LAGHTAKETTYLSP
+1595 LDDTNKTAAQATTYEYN
-1609 LTDLLAGISHTFT
+1609 LTELLAGVQHTFT
-1622 LKATA
+1622 LRQDADQTA
-1627 GSKDA
+1627 KD
-1632 TANYSVVA
+1632 YSVVA
-1640 LDGRTVA
+1640 LDGRTVDA
-1647 AENYDIEWQYK
+1647 GNYDIKWLK
-1658 TDGNFA
+1658 TTGSNEQEVDATGTNQI
-1664 KAGNDSTAEKY
+1664 KVDEN
-1675 ITTTTKVGDRYR
+1675 KVGDRYR

-1701 TSKDAVIGTKQDV
+1701 TSQDAVIGTKQDV

-1746 ANDKP
+1746 AKGADATMKP
-1751 TMQPTGTVTF
+1751 AGTVTF

-1766 ENWVKLDSTT
+1766 ENWVKLDSAT
-1776 LADATD
+1776 LAEDTNH
-1782 GSGSKIASIKTSEL
+1782 SMTASITTNKL
-1796 PVKAGDNTKQDVEI
+1796 PVTDTTNTWRNVEI

-1819 FNASAT
+1819 FNVSGNYNATNNTVSAGT
-1825 VNETEKSITAA
+1825 TENGVKD
-1836 AGCTTTNDTV
+1836 DTV

-1852 VFNCNDENKKQPTDG
+1852 VFNCNDENKKQTTDG

-1880 KTNEEATLAL
+1880 KANEKATLAL

-1896 DRNLDKALRNTIAK
+1896 DRELTDETLRNTIAK
-1910 LNPTT
+1910 LDPDT
-1915 DYTVQWQKLNGAT
+1915 DYTVRWQKLNGAT
-1928 AITSGD
+1928 AIGD
-1934 YGAAKN
+1934 AEGTDFANSQRWTDIGA
-1940 WTNIDGKTGTTL
+1940 TGTTL
-1952 VLDKVEQ
+1952 VLGKVEQ

-2013 SVALNTSKIGAEN
+2013 SVALNTSKIDAEN

-2066 NTAYEKTF
+2066 DTAYEKTF

-2084 AFSWNTAESDDK
+2084 AFDWDTT
-2096 GVPTAPGFYT
+2096 GVAPGFYT

-2132 YSIAP
+2132 YTIAP

-2142 TYNGQTQG
+2142 TYNGRTQG
-2150 VTVTLN
+2150 LEVALN
-2156 DFDFKGKDIKAAAEK
+2156 GFDFKGTGINDAANK
-2171 SWTVKYYKGEVKPE
+2171 SWTVRYEDANGNP
-2185 NLVEPSQAGTYKA
+2185 VEPTQAGTYKA
-2198 VVTLPASAY
+2198 KITLPASAY
-2207 WTEQTKTVDFTI
+2207 WTEQSFETTFTI
-2219 EKRSV
+2219 KQRSV

-2229 IAQAKVYDGTDNV
+2229 IAQAKVYDGTTDV

-2326 QVYGETGT
+2326 QVYGVSSTDVT
-2334 LKLKQG
+2334 LKAG
-2340 ETFPADKVI
+2340 EKLPADAVY
-2349 KMIDQS
+2349 MIDQA
-2355 GREITLGTGTEDYTL
+2355 GNKITNYDVLYYLHTDTEIKKVDNTN
-2370 TFYYHSDTKIEK
+2370 EK
-2382 TTDISKLG
+2382 G
-2390 LYTVVARPNQSN
+2390 LYTVIVRPKQDN
-2402 YKSGVTMQFTVVET
+2402 YKSGVTLKVTVGDTTSCTPAV
-2416 ATNLTEAAT
+2416 A

-2442 PAGNVPVTAKNA
+2442 PAGNAPVTAKNA
-2454 QGNTVKVEYH
+2454 QGNAVKVEYQT
-2464 GTTWSETVPSY
+2464 GTTWSETVPSN

-2480 VKATDTSTGD
+2480 VKATDTNTGD

-2504 IDVTPATG
+2504 IGITAAEA
-2512 LTYNSMPQNGYTTLT
+2512 TYNSMPYTGATPDLT
-2527 GVEGKDASKDYYITY
+2527 KATENPEHYLTY
-2542 AGDVAIGYNVQKEGN
+2542 AGDVAIGYNTPADGN

-2729 HANGSGIL
+2729 HANGSGIFN
-2737 EWSVTTAAGFKG
+2737 WSVSAGAPATIDADKG
-2749 TVTIGKETGLL
+2749 ILKVT
-2760 NVNGVG
+2760 GVG
-2766 EFTVTLKRGVG
+2766 EFIVTLTRGEG
-2777 EQQIKTEINVTAIQ
+2777 EQQIETKLTVTALK
-2791 KEAKI
+2791 KEVKVHVADQ
-2796 ALKNVDKV
+2796 DKV
-2804 YNGASQTY
+2804 YSGSEQTY
-2812 AYEGNVTVHDELY
+2812 NGEVKAYDELY
-2825 QPIGNFV
+2825 ATVNAATTTPAN
-2832 DSKLTRTNTART
+2832 KTRT
-2844 DVGTQIT
+2844 DIGTQIT
-2851 TAKVTGAWAY
+2851 TSRIATGSEKY
-2861 QSETYGGKFTINDK
+2861 QSLVYGGKFTINDK
-2875 EASVAPGEQS
+2875 DATVAP
-2885 TVYGTPE
+2885 VADAHIYGTTRTIPS
-2892 TFDTNPKYTV
+2892 PAYTS
-2902 TNEVNS
+2902 TDSNAIS
-2908 VAAVS
+2908 
-2913 GVNVASQTDAYNRL
+2913 NVLTASQTDAYNRL

-2959 VTTYGGETFT
+2959 VTTYDGMKLYST
-2969 SKTTKEL
+2969 TTKAKNEL

-2982 GETPNVL
+2982 GEQANDL
-2989 DWTLVNVIGTTR
+2989 DWILDAVKSTTR
-3001 GTTEPKDYAD
+3001 DSVDYAD
-3011 NLADFDLPDTFVW
+3011 NLADFDLTDTTGIFIK
-3024 QDKDDCTG
+3024 QDKDDCVG
-3032 NKVTY
+3032 NAKTY
-3037 KAANRTTEIS
+3037 KAANREEGNTS
-3047 GSTVEYNQAALTG
+3047 STALAAD
-3060 PRTSTDT
+3060 RTATDT
-3067 ATDEN
+3067 AKDDNYELKFGSVTNAKAAN
-3072 YTLKFNTVENSGA
+3072 YTLANAEVKNAEGTMTAPTGTVGFIGA
-3085 ANYKLTNVKTGNSKA
+3085 AA
-3100 TTNALTANSKGFIIP
+3100 T
-3115 ATGESS
+3115 S
-3121 DVSGENFVEG
+3121 DNLIEG

-3205 DGTDAI
+3205 DDTDAI
-3211 NFATTGNATVTA
+3211 NFAATGNATVTA

-3266 HNEGSAITPLNDAK
+3266 HNEGGAITPLNDAK

-3286 FKKTGDTI
+3286 FKKTAGGI
-3294 DKTTAYASGTL
+3294 DKSTAYAEGTL

-3310 TAYDDKGVLC
+3310 TAYDDKGVIC

>member
-33 AFADDE
+33 AFAADGEASTLGTSAENPVEITFSSDRYATADTSLIKKTITEEDDTSYTVTFKPQIQFVDNSGKGTASTFIYQSGIPFKPGVSISTNAHE
-39 GGDTVYEYSNLLNAN
+39 EKTIGQYTYTVQQVNADGTAVTNTTIVTNNIRGTSKIPDASSLSCGGSDFSAKALENNMIRLKYTVYEGN
-54 VSKEIYKWFN
+54 
-64 NNEECVHI
+64 
-72 DIYPNELS
+72 
-80 EANNGKTAFEEGETV
+80 
-95 NIPLHVSMYFQPTDS
+95 
-110 TRTESYSVRV
+110 SV
-120 GYDGKENRS
+120 DEN
-129 NYLSASYSVN
+129 
-139 KQAFTFNSTK
+139 
-149 KEEKLVITTTASSAN
+149 KLV
-164 DQKLGVTCS
+164 GEVY
-173 LLRLGSE
+173 
-180 STNTQIGS
+180 
-188 ISFEIKLPLVQH
+188 V
-200 YTVTYNANGGTL
+200 
-212 SAAAVNGT
+212 
-220 TRTEA
+220 
-225 TEENPYSQVFDIP
+225 
-238 AEAKSTLSGYTFEGW
+238 
-253 QVSGSGSSATGV
+253 
-265 VPSGT
+265 
-270 TINGITGD
+270 GITGIQVTDIKYNVSYNIESGGAWVGNEIVDQTTIDADERGNASYTIPADAKATKNNATFAGWQASGGATGTYQPGQIIESINAD
-278 ITLKANLVQNQEIT
+278 ITLTAKYEQNYTIT
-292 FDPVYSGVSG
+292 FQSEYSGASG
-302 LPYDYKDMSQGQTY
+302 LMTSTTSNGTKYTVPVEPTMYGFTFAGWKATY
-316 TIPYTPELSGYNFK
+316 TNSVAELTPKSSFAPSEQI
-330 GWTVTGATLET
+330 TGITQ
-341 DGVSV
+341 
-346 KDITSQITITP
+346 DITLTAQWT
-357 IWEKSD
+357 KD
-363 GTTPVGSH
+363 GTTPAGSH
-371 SVKFVRRNTTDG
+371 SVKFVRNNATDG
-383 SASNWPNDLTGA
+383 SALNWPDDLTGA

-411 YTFLGWSTSNAEN
+411 YTFLGWSTTEN
-424 ATAEDAYKPGNEV
+424 ATTANYHPNDTV
-437 TLGDADINLY
+437 TITDTDISLY
-447 AVWQP
+447 AVWQA
-452 KNYTITYPGT
+452 KNYTITYTPND
-462 ASLTGVTLT
+462 SLTGVTLI
-471 NTDSSITPGRPA
+471 NTASSITPGTLA
-483 SFKVTVLAA
+483 SFNVKVDAK

-505 PLGYSVKT
+505 PLGYSTKT
-513 ENTDG
+513 ENNDG

-745 WAKEENKGLVVYAA
+745 WAKGENKGLVVYAA
-759 GATVSEELTADMTL
+759 GATVSEELTDNMTL

-796 NQALVVEHGST
+796 NQALVVEHGSD

-820 TEPTVTISSTANGT
+820 TEPMVTISSTANGT
-834 LTKTDGNHNSEH
+834 LTKTDGNFNSEH

-861 QVVTVEVTEN
+861 QVVTVKVTEN

-886 GNEVT
+886 GNELIVD
-891 VTGLSGETFMTQAV
+891 GLNGQTFMTQAV

-916 PNIEGYKFVRW
+916 PNIEGYRFVRW
-927 CGADHTTATHEAY
+927 CGADHPTATTHEAY

-946 AGPLTIYAEI
+946 AGELTIYAEI
-956 TPILPVITVTNALSG
+956 TPILPVITVDALNG
-971 LGWKTESWKHGAEGT
+971 TGWKTENWKHGAEGT
-986 ETNAAI
+986 ETPAAI
-992 TINAFTI
+992 SNNAFTI

-1031 QSATTDEK
+1031 QSATTNTD
-1039 TGVTTLHYYLGSVM
+1039 GSTTLHYYLGSVM

-1062 IERKTITIT
+1062 IERKTVTVI

-1077 DDVSGLPSPQV
+1077 DDVSGLPTAEK
-1088 VKYYLAALGETGNDK
+1088 VKYYLEALGETGNDK
-1103 ITTQEPKRTGYE
+1103 ITTQVPSRTGYE

-1128 VNGDAKTI
+1128 VNGNTKTI
-1136 NAKTD
+1136 NTET
-1141 GVVVYPGATAPFTTD
+1141 GVVVYPGSTAKFTTD

-1165 QDTTLTLKITDVALD
+1165 QDTELTLKITDVAYD
-1180 KNDGKRVIQ
+1180 TQQNNRVIQ
-1189 YEGESITLQAELNHF
+1189 YEGESITLQATLNVN
-1204 AVGSVTFY
+1204 AKGTVVFY
-1212 KGNQDKTN
+1212 KGDK
-1220 ATIVG
+1220 
-1225 STSIEGTT
+1225 EGTNGTRIGSAAINGKT
-1233 ATFCTTVGE
+1233 AELSVKVGD
-1242 YKTTAKDEYYW
+1242 YKAGGVTEHYW
-1253 AEFTPNADEGYSG
+1253 AVFVSETDEGYANSEK
-1266 STSGVMN
+1266 SNIMN
-1273 VGIFSKALSWK
+1273 VGVFSKAITWPLDTK
-1284 ITEGTSN
+1284 NADTLTITE
-1291 VADNGN
+1291 
-1297 VLNVYEGDSATGT
+1297 ATGSMTAGKTYKLTVDITKILGLETVT
-1310 PTTGNMVA
+1310 PDNA
-1318 GHTYTLQVKTAS
+1318 PK
-1330 ITGVETL
+1330 
-1337 DSKQPVL
+1337 L
-1344 GKDYKIVWQ
+1344 GEDYAIVWQ
-1353 YTEVGKND
+1353 YKN
-1361 WKTDG
+1361 T
-1366 EASDKATYLVTG
+1366 VTG
-1378 DKSGYQFRA
+1378 DWADMSAEITDTNEYQVTPEYAGHEYRA
-1387 QIVPLGPDNGSLF
+1387 KIVPIGD
-1400 VKAGKFNENDALV
+1400 
-1413 NDQYDT
+1413 
-1419 CLYTKS
+1419 LYTKAAKFDENGIVNNEYDKFLY
-1425 TDTTVRQVTA
+1425 TNTVGSVLQSTA

-1467 EGQAVTLTAN
+1467 EGQAVTLTAK
-1477 IVDNTTKG
+1477 VTK
-1485 AVADGGKVYFYRY
+1485 DGGTGVETGKVEFYRL
-1498 VDGKSDT
+1498 DGTEWKLIDT
-1505 KLNETAVVV
+1505 VNVETQGT
-1514 NNGVAELTNVK
+1514 NTGVASTTYTMGTYDSTSASASATTNK
-1525 ISKYNPEI
+1525 ETFK
-1533 GVTSNLDKFY
+1533 
-1543 AVYETNETYETSA
+1543 AVYVANETYATSTTDGNA
-1556 SVAKEGDTYK
+1556 AVY
-1566 SPADPLK
+1566 
-1573 DMVFIKSASLQTPV
+1573 IKSAKLMTP
-1587 IMSEKPGK
+1587 IIEST
-1595 LAGHTAKETTYLSP
+1595 LAGTLNGTVANSTSYEHDLIG
-1609 LTDLLAGISHTFT
+1609 LLAGVQHTFK
-1622 LKATA
+1622 LRQDADQTA
-1627 GSKDA
+1627 KD
-1632 TANYSVVA
+1632 YSVVA
-1640 LDGRTVA
+1640 KDGRTVA

-1658 TDGNFA
+1658 TTGNFA
-1664 KAGNDSTAEKY
+1664 KADNDSTAVTY
-1675 ITTTTKVGDRYR
+1675 TTKTTGVGDQYR
-1687 VKLTGKG
+1687 VVLNAKG
-1694 VFAGSEA
+1694 DMTVGA
-1701 TSKDAVIGTKQDV
+1701 TSKVAEIGTKQDV

-1721 DAIES
+1721 DAITKTPE
-1726 TAATDV
+1726 TDV

-1761 YYKDG
+1761 YYLEEGATNKWIELGTSTLTKNAQSTQG
-1766 ENWVKLDSTT
+1766 EMIATIQTT
-1776 LADATD
+1776 
-1782 GSGSKIASIKTSEL
+1782 KL
-1796 PVKAGDNTKQDVEI
+1796 PVAKTTYTSLPSKI
-1810 TAVYEGNDT
+1810 TAVYSGDDT
-1819 FNASAT
+1819 FQQNQTFTKDTASTKDLVFGTIAN
-1825 VNETEKSITAA
+1825 VN
-1836 AGCTTTNDTV
+1836 GNTTNDVEV
-1846 TVYSSV
+1846 TVRSSV
-1852 VFNCNDENKKQPTDG
+1852 VKGCADANKAVTTLSDT
-1867 DKGIHISVSDGAF
+1867 GIHISADGLAAH
-1880 KTNEEATLAL
+1880 EGLVTLKL
-1890 SDIYTL
+1890 DEVYTL
-1896 DRNLDKALRNTIAK
+1896 DAKKAYSK
-1910 LNPTT
+1910 LLAGT
-1915 DYTVQWQKLNGAT
+1915 DYTVQWQILSGASAHNNG
-1928 AITSGD
+1928 GD
-1934 YGAAKN
+1934 YSSADA
-1940 WTNIDGKTGTTL
+1940 WVNIDGATGTTYTL
-1952 VLDKVEQ
+1952 TTVEQ
-1959 NTAYR
+1959 DAAYR
-1964 AVITVK
+1964 AVITVANE
-1970 DQPITK
+1970 PITK
-1976 GSFDKLDQGVIGTA
+1976 GSFTEIEQ
-1990 DANDG
+1990 DANALLNG
-1995 RQVYYSNVLMP
+1995 HKQYYSNVLCAADGQ
-2006 TDTNMTV
+2006 TTIDVLIDTNGRGT
-2013 SVALNTSKIGAEN
+2013 NK
-2026 TEGITEGETVTANVF
+2026 EGITEGETVNVNVF
-2041 LSGVVGVVPNANVT
+2041 LSGATQATPIADVT
-2055 VTVTNDSAKGN
+2055 VKIENDTAKGN
-2066 NTAYEKTF
+2066 NETYST
-2074 TSMNTVNGWN
+2074 TLTGSTVNGWN
-2084 AFSWNTAESDDK
+2084 VFPWNTV
-2096 GVPTAPGFYT
+2096 GVAPGFYKV
-2106 LTVSATTNTGYAA
+2106 TVSSKSNTGYAD
-2119 KEITRSLIVRESS
+2119 ETVTRSLIVRESS
-2132 YSIAP
+2132 YTIAP

-2142 TYNGQTQG
+2142 TYNGRTQG
-2150 VTVTLN
+2150 LTVALN
-2156 DFDFKGKDIKAAAEK
+2156 GFGFNGTGINEAANK
-2171 SWTVKYYKGEVKPE
+2171 SWTVKYYDKDN
-2185 NLVEPSQAGTYKA
+2185 NLVEPTQAGTYRA
-2198 VVTLPASAY
+2198 VITLPASAY

-2229 IAQAKVYDGTDNV
+2229 IAQAKVYDGTTDV
-2242 NIVEVMLNDAETDQT
+2242 NIVEVMLNDAETEQGT
-2257 TNGTGLPTNNV
+2257 TGWLKSGENT

-2275 IYAVATAAALEKAN
+2275 IYAVATAAVLEKAN

-2313 NDEYTEN
+2313 KASYTEN

-2326 QVYGETGT
+2326 QVYGVSSTDVT
-2334 LKLKQG
+2334 LKAG
-2340 ETFPADKVI
+2340 EKLPADAVY
-2349 KMIDQS
+2349 MIDQAGNKITS
-2355 GREITLGTGTEDYTL
+2355 YDVLYYLHTDTEIKKVDNTN
-2370 TFYYHSDTKIEK
+2370 EK
-2382 TTDISKLG
+2382 G
-2390 LYTVVARPNQSN
+2390 LYTVIVRPKQDN
-2402 YKSGVTMQFTVVET
+2402 YKSGVTLRVTVGD
-2416 ATNLTEAAT
+2416 ATGYTSAVA

-2442 PAGNVPVTAKNA
+2442 SAGNVPVTAKNA

-2504 IDVTPATG
+2504 IGITAAEA
-2512 LTYNSMPQNGYTTLT
+2512 TYNSMPYTGATPDLT
-2527 GVEGKDASKDYYITY
+2527 KATENPEHYLTY
-2542 AGDVAIGYNVQKEGN
+2542 AGDVAIGYNTPADGN

-2575 NETANYTA
+2575 NETENYTA
-2583 HEISKSFTIAKKALT
+2583 HEISKSFTIEKKPLTIEAKKVGT
-2598 IKADSWQTTQYDAF
+2598 WQYGSMPGFYAS
-2612 PDMTAGYTGLA
+2612 YEGLA
-2623 AETGDTTPDTS
+2623 GDVNDSTPDTS

-2641 PEFLYNPTGG
+2641 PELLFNPTSNNQ
-2651 KSNYSNDS
+2651 SNYSNDA
-2659 LDQVGGVAIQPI
+2659 LDQVGKIIIRPV
-2671 DALSKNYAI
+2671 DALSKNYEL
-2680 TYENGQYTKQRTDAN
+2680 TPVDGEFTKNEEDPQPTLS
-2695 IDLAIH
+2695 IL
-2701 GLPQSSTGK
+2701 GLPQNGK
-2710 NTVYYG
+2710 SADVTVYYG
-2716 DEIQLYPYGYYTT
+2716 DEIQLSAYGNYLARRNTSSFLKWEIT
-2729 HANGSGIL
+2729 NSTLTNGSVSIDENNIL
-2737 EWSVTTAAGFKG
+2737 H
-2749 TVTIGKETGLL
+2749 
-2760 NVNGVG
+2760 VNGVG
-2766 EFTVTLKRGVG
+2766 TFTVKLTRGTAR
-2777 EQQIKTEINVTAIQ
+2777 QAITTEITVTAIQ

-2832 DSKLTRTNTART
+2832 DSKLMRTNTART

-2875 EASVAPGEQS
+2875 DATVAPVAQS
-2885 TVYGTPE
+2885 TVYGTLE
-2892 TFDTNPKYTV
+2892 AFDATKCTV
-2902 TNEVNS
+2902 TGKAGS
-2908 VAAVS
+2908 VDPVT

-2932 YEILVAGAENMNY
+2932 YEILVAGTENMNY
-2945 NVKYTTDETAEDSA
+2945 NVKYTTDHNDTAKNADDSA
-2959 VTTYGGETFT
+2959 VTTYGGMKLYST
-2969 SKTTKEL
+2969 TTKAKNEL

-2982 GETPNVL
+2982 GEQANDL
-2989 DWTLVNVIGTTR
+2989 DWILDAVKSTTR
-3001 GTTEPKDYAD
+3001 DSVDYAD
-3011 NLADFDLPDTFVW
+3011 NLADFDLTDTTGIFIK
-3024 QDKDDCTG
+3024 QDKDDCVG
-3032 NKVTY
+3032 NAKTY
-3037 KAANRTTEIS
+3037 KAANREEGNTS
-3047 GSTVEYNQAALTG
+3047 STALAAD
-3060 PRTSTDT
+3060 RTATDT
-3067 ATDEN
+3067 AKDDNYELKFGSVTNAKAAN
-3072 YTLKFNTVENSGA
+3072 YTLANAEVKNAEGTMTAPTGTVGFIGA
-3085 ANYKLTNVKTGNSKA
+3085 AA
-3100 TTNALTANSKGFIIP
+3100 T
-3115 ATGESS
+3115 S
-3121 DVSGENFVEG
+3121 DNLIEG
-3131 SANIAQRPIKLEK
+3131 SANIAQRPIKLEQ

-3211 NFATTGNATVTA
+3211 NFAATGNATVTA

-3266 HNEGSAITPLNDAK
+3266 HNENGTITPLNDAK

-3286 FKKTGDTI
+3286 FKKTGNTI

-3310 TAYDDKGVLC
+3310 TAYDDKGGLC

>member
-1 MNKRT
+1 MKDSEIDGYPKVRDNGCADFTLGLKYKVAETEYTKSTRVVIMNL
-6 EQTRW
+6 W
-11 TPKRLLSLLM
+11 TGYNVTYTQGTGETFTGVPAGNNAKTVAKDASN
-21 ALIMTLSLLPTA
+21 
-33 AFADDE
+33 
-39 GGDTVYEYSNLLNAN
+39 GVYEQVYTIPADATA
-54 VSKEIYKWFN
+54 SK
-64 NNEECVHI
+64 
-72 DIYPNELS
+72 
-80 EANNGKTAFEEGETV
+80 
-95 NIPLHVSMYFQPTDS
+95 
-110 TRTESYSVRV
+110 
-120 GYDGKENRS
+120 DG
-129 NYLSASYSVN
+129 
-139 KQAFTFNSTK
+139 FTFTGWQY
-149 KEEKLVITTTASSAN
+149 
-164 DQKLGVTCS
+164 D
-173 LLRLGSE
+173 
-180 STNTQIGS
+180 TQIAG
-188 ISFEIKLPLVQH
+188 
-200 YTVTYNANGGTL
+200 
-212 SAAAVNGT
+212 
-220 TRTEA
+220 
-225 TEENPYSQVFDIP
+225 NP
-238 AEAKSTLSGYTFEGW
+238 E
-253 QVSGSGSSATGV
+253 TGV
-265 VPSGT
+265 AQAGDEFT
-270 TINGITGD
+270 NLTGD
-278 ITLKANLVQNQEIT
+278 ITLKPLFEKNQTIT
-292 FDPVYSGVSG
+292 FDEGDYYGSTGV
-302 LPYDYKDMSQGQTY
+302 PRRPQTSQGTKY
-316 TIPYTPELSGYNFK
+316 TIPSTEPSLTNFK
-330 GWTVTGATLET
+330 FTGWLRSDTNDICVAGQTITGINT
-341 DGVSV
+341 
-346 KDITSQITITP
+346 DITLTAQ
-357 IWEKSD
+357 WEPDD
-363 GTTPVGSH
+363 GSAPVGSR
-371 SVKFVRRNTTDG
+371 SVKFVRNNTTDG
-383 SASNWPNDLTGA
+383 SALNWPNDLTGA

-411 YTFLGWSTSNAEN
+411 YTFLGWSTSNTEN

-447 AVWQP
+447 AVWRE
-452 KNYTITYPGT
+452 NMVSITYPT
-462 ASLTGVTLT
+462 SLAGGKV
-471 NTDSSITPGRPA
+471 TPGA
-483 SFKVTVLAA
+483 SSVKPGASVTFSVLIATG
-492 YDASSMIVAANGV
+492 YDASSVNVTANGIGLGAVNKTTAQNGVTTLTYTFNPTVDTTILVSAPKKLTYNVTLPISDKVDVSFTNPASDAKSMTVNYGSDVAFKVAARTGYTVKGVYANGQKLKEENGAYTIKDITADQRV
-505 PLGYSVKT
+505 TVDVEAIQFHKVTYVVLDKTYLVQDVQHSQTSTVEDPVVEGYT
-513 ENTDG
+513 FIGWNTKQNG
-518 STTYTYSFVPT
+518 T
-529 GDTAVTVSQPE
+529 GDTFTSTTTVNGNITVYAQLQAVT
-540 QKSYVVTLPVGDHFT
+540 H
-555 AKFDGTDTKSDKT
+555 
-568 VTYNGSVSF
+568 
-577 TVTADSGW
+577 
-585 TIEDVSYTGDATLT
+585 
-599 QDATD
+599 
-604 STKYTLTD
+604 
-612 IKSNVAVSV
+612 
-621 KMKQI
+621 QI
-626 PVYTISYSI
+626 
-635 DEAYFTSQKVT
+635 
-646 GESANVTL
+646 N
-654 ITPAERTGY
+654 
-663 NFDGWYKNP
+663 
-672 DYTDKAE
+672 
-679 ATLTV
+679 
-684 TGDVNLYG
+684 
-692 RYMPKTY
+692 
-699 SIKYDL
+699 YDL

-735 PTCDGYDFLG
+735 PTCDSYDFLG

-759 GATVSEELTADMTL
+759 GATVSEELTDNMTL

-820 TEPTVTISSTANGT
+820 TLPTVSISNTANGD
-834 LTKTDGNHNSEH
+834 LTGPNAGEGPNSTH
-846 KAATYTYKIENVTAD
+846 TAATYNYTISNVTAD

-971 LGWKTESWKHGAEGT
+971 LGWKTENWQYGT
-986 ETNAAI
+986 ETMTNAD
-992 TINAFTI
+992 TTNKFFTI
-999 AYGDNVTFDLVIAKG
+999 AYGDNVTFDLVISKG

-1031 QSATTDEK
+1031 QSATTNTD
-1039 TGVTTLHYYLGSVM
+1039 GSTTLHYYLGSVM

-1062 IERKTITIT
+1062 IERKTITINYFANAGDDVASVPGPQT
-1071 YNANAR
+1071 DVKYYINETGVENSNIINFTPIRTGYNFLGWCENPAPTGEKEYNAN
-1077 DDVSGLPSPQV
+1077 GKL
-1088 VKYYLAALGETGNDK
+1088 VKFGENAVYQPGDT
-1103 ITTQEPKRTGYE
+1103 
-1115 FVGWCTDSEATVT
+1115 AT
-1128 VNGDAKTI
+1128 
-1136 NAKTD
+1136 
-1141 GVVVYPGATAPFTTD
+1141 FTKD
-1156 TTLYAIWLA
+1156 TNLYAIWEATELKVDLTFS
-1165 QDTTLTLKITDVALD
+1165 DTALHTDAYD
-1180 KNDGKRVIQ
+1180 IQ
-1189 YEGESITLQAELNHF
+1189 YEGKTFTLNAQLN
-1204 AVGSVTFY
+1204 ARAKGSMIF
-1212 KGNQDKTN
+1212 KM
-1220 ATIVG
+1220 
-1225 STSIEGTT
+1225 GTT
-1233 ATFCTTVGE
+1233 DSIDD
-1242 YKTTAKDEYYW
+1242 AKEI
-1253 AEFTPNADEGYSG
+1253 GR
-1266 STSGVMN
+1266 V
-1273 VGIFSKALSWK
+1273 
-1284 ITEGTSN
+1284 SN
-1291 VADNGN
+1291 IN
-1297 VLNVYEGDSATGT
+1297 GDSASLTVTTDKYIT
-1310 PTTGNMVA
+1310 PANNNLKYYWVEFQAEKDEGFTDCKAGPIKLKIFSRAITWASLEKGNDNTLTIKQGNETRDSMIA
-1318 GHTYTLQVKTAS
+1318 GQTYTLAVDTSK
-1330 ITGVETL
+1330 ITGLETL

-1353 YTEVGKND
+1353 YKKTATSD
-1361 WKTDG
+1361 WETVNGEFTDTN
-1366 EASDKATYLVTG
+1366 EYQVTPAE
-1378 DKSGYQFRA
+1378 SGYEFRA
-1387 QIVPLGPDNGSLF
+1387 KIYPMGDLYNTAAKFDADGKYLDN
-1400 VKAGKFNENDALV
+1400 
-1413 NDQYDT
+1413 QYDS
-1419 CLYTKS
+1419 CLYTNTTKS
-1425 TDTTVRQVTA
+1425 NHQSTA

-1445 SKDIKINGDTPFTA
+1445 SKDIKINGDTPFTD

-1467 EGQAVTLTAN
+1467 EGQAVTLTAK
-1477 IVDNTTKG
+1477 VTK
-1485 AVADGGKVYFYRY
+1485 DGGTGVETGKVEFYRL
-1498 VDGKSDT
+1498 DGSEWKLIDT
-1505 KLNETAVVV
+1505 VNVETQGT
-1514 NNGVAELTNVK
+1514 NTGVASTTYTMGTYDSTSAGASATTNK
-1525 ISKYNPEI
+1525 ETFK
-1533 GVTSNLDKFY
+1533 
-1543 AVYETNETYETSA
+1543 AVYVANETYATSTTDGNA
-1556 SVAKEGDTYK
+1556 AVY
-1566 SPADPLK
+1566 
-1573 DMVFIKSASLQTPV
+1573 IKSAKLMTPV
-1587 IMSEKPGK
+1587 IESELEGTN
-1595 LAGHTAKETTYLSP
+1595 GAKATTYSKD
-1609 LTDLLAGISHTFT
+1609 LTGLLAGVQHEFKLRQTGAE
-1622 LKATA
+1622 ATT
-1627 GSKDA
+1627 GDW
-1632 TANYSVVA
+1632 SVVA
-1640 LDGRTVA
+1640 LDGRTVDA
-1647 AENYDIEWQYK
+1647 TNYAIEWQYK
-1658 TDGNFA
+1658 TGDNFV
-1664 KAGNDSTAEKY
+1664 KANNESTQAAY
-1675 ITTTTKVGDRYR
+1675 TTTTTKVDDRYR

-1694 VFAGSEA
+1694 VFTGSEA
-1701 TSKDAVIGTKQDV
+1701 TSQDAVIGTKQDV

-1766 ENWVKLDSTT
+1766 DSWVKLDSAT
-1776 LADATD
+1776 LAEDTNH
-1782 GSGSKIASIKTSEL
+1782 SMTASITTNKL
-1796 PVKAGDNTKQDVEI
+1796 PVTDTTNTWRNVEI

-1846 TVYSSV
+1846 IVYSSV
-1852 VFNCNDENKKQPTDG
+1852 VFNCEDENKKKAADG

-1880 KTNEEATLAL
+1880 KTNEKATLAL

-1896 DRNLDKALRNTIAK
+1896 DRELTDETLRNTIAK

-1928 AITSGD
+1928 AIGD
-1934 YGAAKN
+1934 AEGTDFANSKRWTDIGA
-1940 WTNIDGKTGTTL
+1940 TGTTL

-1964 AVITVK
+1964 AVITVANPAT
-1970 DQPITK
+1970 PIVK
-1976 GSFDKLDQGVIGTA
+1976 GSFEKIDQGIVGEK

-2006 TDTNMTV
+2006 TDTSMTV
-2013 SVALNTSKIGAEN
+2013 SVALNTSKIDAEN

-2132 YSIAP
+2132 YDFEVG
-2137 SNTTV
+2137 NTNP
-2142 TYNGQTQG
+2142 TYNGRTQG
-2150 VTVTLN
+2150 LTVALK
-2156 DFDFKGKDIKAAAEK
+2156 DFHFSGDAIDNAANK
-2171 SWTVKYYKGEVKPE
+2171 SWTVKYYDQQGK
-2185 NLVEPSQAGTYKA
+2185 LVEPSQAGKYTA
-2198 VVTLPASAY
+2198 TITLPASAY

-2229 IAQAKVYDGTDNV
+2229 IAQAKVYDGTTDV
-2242 NIVEVMLNDAETDQT
+2242 NIVEVILNDAETNQAV
-2257 TNGTGLPTNNV
+2257 NGTGLPTNNV

-2275 IYAVATAAALEKAN
+2275 IYAVATEAKLSSAN
-2289 AGENKFTISAIDL
+2289 AGDNSFTISTIDL
-2302 LGDDANNYVWD
+2302 RGDDAANYVW
-2313 NDEYTEN
+2313 NGTAYTED

-2326 QVYGETGT
+2326 QVYGEHGT
-2334 LKLKQG
+2334 LELKQG

-2442 PAGNVPVTAKNA
+2442 PAGNVPVTATSS
-2454 QGNTVKVEYH
+2454 QGNTVEVKYQN
-2464 GTTWSETVPSY
+2464 GTDWSTDVPAN

-2480 VKATDTSTGD
+2480 VKATDAISGD

-2504 IDVTPATG
+2504 IGITAAEA
-2512 LTYNSMPQNGYTTLT
+2512 TYNSMPYTGATPDLT
-2527 GVEGKDASKDYYITY
+2527 KATENPEHYLTY
-2542 AGDVAIGYNVQKEGN
+2542 AGDVAIGYNVQKDGN

-2575 NETANYTA
+2575 NETENYTA

-2612 PDMTAGYTGLA
+2612 PDMTAKYQGLA

-2680 TYENGQYTKQRTDAN
+2680 TYENGQYTKQRTETN
-2695 IDLAIH
+2695 VDLDIH

-2729 HANGSGIL
+2729 HANGSGIFD
-2737 EWSVTTAAGFKG
+2737 WSVTTAADFKG

-2804 YNGASQTY
+2804 YTGASQTY
-2812 AYEGNVTVHDELY
+2812 DYTDNVTVHDELY
-2825 QPIGNFV
+2825 RALPYFDATKV
-2832 DSKLTRTNTART
+2832 TRTNTARIN
-2844 DVGTQIT
+2844 VGTQIT

-2875 EASVAPGEQS
+2875 EATVAPGAQS
-2885 TVYGTPE
+2885 TVYGTLE
-2892 TFDTNPKYTV
+2892 AFDTNPKYTV

-2932 YEILVAGAENMNY
+2932 YEILVAGTENMNY

-2959 VTTYGGETFT
+2959 VTTYDGMKLYST
-2969 SKTTKEL
+2969 TTKAKNEL

-2982 GETPNVL
+2982 GEQANDL
-2989 DWTLVNVIGTTR
+2989 DWILDAVKSTTR
-3001 GTTEPKDYAD
+3001 DSVDYAD
-3011 NLADFDLPDTFVW
+3011 NLADFNLPDTFVW

-3072 YTLKFNTVENSGA
+3072 YTLKFNTVENSGKA
-3085 ANYKLTNVKTGNSKA
+3085 LLANNYKLTNVKTGNSEA

-3115 ATGESS
+3115 ATGESN

-3211 NFATTGNATVTA
+3211 NFAATGNATVTA

-3266 HNEGSAITPLNDAK
+3266 HNEGGAITPLNDAK

-3286 FKKTGDTI
+3286 FKKTGNTI

-3325 TYPQL
+3325 IYPQL

>member
-33 AFADDE
+33 AFAADSSAAGSSADNPVTIDYTQKTYGYATAATSPITTQISEEGFTSYTVTFKPQIQFVDSSNNETANTFSYQSDIPFKPGVSISTNANEEKTIGRYTYTVQQVNAVGNDAGASTFTGTISGSKNPGTMTVMPDDAFTAKALE
-39 GGDTVYEYSNLLNAN
+39 NNMIRLKYTVYEGDSANEDKLVGEVYVGITGIQVTDIKYN
-54 VSKEIYKWFN
+54 VSYKMDGSADNIVPVSPEGN
-64 NNEECVHI
+64 N
-72 DIYPNELS
+72 
-80 EANNGKTAFEEGETV
+80 
-95 NIPLHVSMYFQPTDS
+95 
-110 TRTESYSVRV
+110 SY
-120 GYDGKENRS
+120 
-129 NYLSASYSVN
+129 ASYTVSDAI
-139 KQAFTFNSTK
+139 Q
-149 KEEKLVITTTASSAN
+149 TA
-164 DQKLGVTCS
+164 KG
-173 LLRLGSE
+173 
-180 STNTQIGS
+180 
-188 ISFEIKLPLVQH
+188 
-200 YTVTYNANGGTL
+200 
-212 SAAAVNGT
+212 
-220 TRTEA
+220 
-225 TEENPYSQVFDIP
+225 
-238 AEAKSTLSGYTFEGW
+238 GYTSTGW
-253 QVSGSGSSATGV
+253 KVYGPCKQ
-265 VPSGT
+265 
-270 TINGITGD
+270 NGAKVNAGEQLTNITGD
-278 ITLKANLVQNQEIT
+278 ITLTADYEQNYTIT
-292 FDPVYSGVSG
+292 FQSEYSGASG
-302 LPYDYKDMSQGQTY
+302 LMTSTTSNGTKYTVPVEPTMYGFTFAGWKATY
-316 TIPYTPELSGYNFK
+316 TNSGAELTPKSSFAPSEQI
-330 GWTVTGATLET
+330 TGITQ
-341 DGVSV
+341 
-346 KDITSQITITP
+346 DITLTAQWT
-357 IWEKSD
+357 KD
-363 GTTPVGSH
+363 GTTPVGSR
-371 SVKFVRRNTTDG
+371 SVKFVRNNTTDG
-383 SASNWPNDLTGA
+383 SALNWPNDLTGA

-411 YTFLGWSTSNAEN
+411 YTFLGWSTSNTEN

-471 NTDSSITPGRPA
+471 NTGSSITPGRPA

-646 GESANVTL
+646 GESRDVTL
-654 ITPAERTGY
+654 INPAGRTGY
-663 NFDGWYKNP
+663 TFDGWYQSP
-672 DYTDKAE
+672 DYTGTKVASLD
-679 ATLTV
+679 V

-699 SIKYDL
+699 SINYDL

-759 GATVSEELTADMTL
+759 GATVSEELTDNMTL

-796 NQALVVEHGST
+796 SQALVVEHGSD

-820 TEPTVTISSTANGT
+820 TEPVVTANGAT
-834 LTKTDGNHNSEH
+834 PTKVSGEPNTKHE
-846 KAATYTYKIENVTAD
+846 AATYTYKIENVTAD
-861 QVVTVEVTEN
+861 QVVTVKVTEN
-871 ARATVTFQYRVVDAQ
+871 ARANVQFVYCVVNANGQELTNDVWNAKP
-886 GNEVT
+886 
-891 VTGLSGETFMTQAV
+891 FMTQAV

-916 PNIEGYKFVRW
+916 PNIEGYRFVRW
-927 CGADHTTATHEAY
+927 CGADHTTATTHEAY

-946 AGPLTIYAEI
+946 TGELTIYAEI
-956 TPILPVITVTNALSG
+956 TPILPVITVDALSG
-971 LGWKTESWKHGAEGT
+971 DGWELTNWKIGDTAAT
-986 ETNAAI
+986 LTNNRFEVPYGS
-992 TINAFTI
+992 TI
-999 AYGDNVTFDLVIAKG
+999 TFDLVVKNG
-1014 YDYSKL
+1014 YKYDNSVSVAANGYALAPYGDPEVSNDGTTTIHFRL
-1020 SVTANGLALGY
+1020 TSVTKDTNI
-1031 QSATTDEK
+1031 SVS
-1039 TGVTTLHYYLGSVM
+1039 GVV
-1053 ADTRIAITG
+1053 
-1062 IERKTITIT
+1062 RKTITIT

-1088 VKYYLAALGETGNDK
+1088 VKYYLEGSQNDT
-1103 ITTQEPKRTGYE
+1103 ITAQEPRRTGYE

-1128 VNGDAKTI
+1128 VNGNTKTI
-1136 NAKTD
+1136 NTET
-1141 GVVVYPGATAPFTTD
+1141 GVVVYPGSTAKFTTD

-1165 QDTTLTLKITDVALD
+1165 QDTELTLKITDVAYD
-1180 KNDGKRVIQ
+1180 TQQNNRVIQ
-1189 YEGESITLQAELNHF
+1189 YEGESITLQAELNVD
-1204 AVGSVTFY
+1204 AKGTVVFY
-1212 KGNQDKTN
+1212 KGDK
-1220 ATIVG
+1220 
-1225 STSIEGTT
+1225 EGTNGTRIGSAAINGKT
-1233 ATFCTTVGE
+1233 AELVVKVGD
-1242 YKTTAKDEYYW
+1242 YKAGGVTEHYW
-1253 AEFTPNADEGYSG
+1253 AVFESETDEGYANSEK
-1266 STSGVMN
+1266 SNIMN
-1273 VGIFSKALSWK
+1273 VGIFSKAICWVIGDATASELLVYK
-1284 ITEGTSN
+1284 G
-1291 VADNGN
+1291 NG
-1297 VLNVYEGDSATGT
+1297 ATGT
-1310 PTTGNMVA
+1310 PITDPMIA
-1318 GHTYTLQVKTAS
+1318 GQTYTLKVKTDK

-1337 DSKQPVL
+1337 DSKKPVL
-1344 GKDYKIVWQ
+1344 GQDYKIVWQ
-1353 YTEVGKND
+1353 YYEVDKND
-1361 WKTDG
+1361 WKTVS
-1366 EASDKATYLVTG
+1366 ESSDTATYLVTG
-1378 DKSGYQFRA
+1378 EYSGYQFRA
-1387 QIVPLGPDNGSLF
+1387 QIVPLGKDHDSLYL
-1400 VKAGKFNENDALV
+1400 KAAKYGDAGLLK
-1413 NDQYDT
+1413 DQYDV
-1419 CLYTKS
+1419 CLYTKP
-1425 TDTTVRQVTA
+1425 TAATTLQTTTTELEITGADDEAANVT
-1435 TALTIDAPEE
+1435 
-1445 SKDIKINGDTPFTA
+1445 INGASDVFTA
-1459 IGEHKAQF
+1459 AHLAQF
-1467 EGQAVTLTAN
+1467 EGKKVTLTAK
-1477 IVDNTTKG
+1477 VTDTTANAGVKSG
-1485 AVADGGKVYFYRY
+1485 EVKFYRY
-1498 VDGKSDT
+1498 VDGTNDEL
-1505 KLNETAVVV
+1505 LNTTLISVDS
-1514 NNGVAELTNVK
+1514 NGVATCEVE
-1525 ISKYNPEI
+1525 ISKWTA
-1533 GVTSNLDKFY
+1533 GKSVTENKDEFY
-1543 AVYETNETYETSA
+1543 AVYLANATYDTSD
-1556 SVAKEGDTYK
+1556 SKTTPQTVY
-1566 SPADPLK
+1566 
-1573 DMVFIKSASLQTPV
+1573 IKSAKLMTP
-1587 IMSEKPGK
+1587 IIESELEGTN
-1595 LAGHTAKETTYLSP
+1595 GAKATTYSEDLNG
-1609 LTDLLAGISHTFT
+1609 LLAGVQHTFK
-1622 LKATA
+1622 LRQDADQTA
-1627 GSKDA
+1627 KD
-1632 TANYSVVA
+1632 YSVVA
-1640 LDGRTVA
+1640 LDGRTVDA
-1647 AENYDIEWQYK
+1647 TNYDIKWLK
-1658 TDGNFA
+1658 TTGSNEQEVDATGTNQ
-1664 KAGNDSTAEKY
+1664 
-1675 ITTTTKVGDRYR
+1675 IKVDENKVDDRYR

-1714 TVTVKAL
+1714 TVTVKAI
-1721 DAIES
+1721 DAITKTTE
-1726 TAATDV
+1726 TDV

-1746 ANDKP
+1746 AKGADA
-1751 TMQPTGTVTF
+1751 TMKPTGTVTF
-1761 YYKDG
+1761 YYSVDGTNWTKIGEAKD
-1766 ENWVKLDSTT
+1766 
-1776 LADATD
+1776 LAEVAGVMT
-1782 GSGSKIASIKTSEL
+1782 ASIKTDQL
-1796 PVKAGDNTKQDVEI
+1796 PVKANDNTKQDVKI
-1810 TAVYEGNDT
+1810 TAVYSGDAT

-1852 VFNCNDENKKQPTDG
+1852 VFNCNDENKKQTTDG

-1880 KTNEEATLAL
+1880 KANEKATLAL

-1896 DRNLDKALRNTIAK
+1896 DRELTDETLRNTIAK

-1928 AITSGD
+1928 AIGD
-1934 YGAAKN
+1934 AEGTDFANSQRWTDIGA
-1940 WTNIDGKTGTTL
+1940 TGTTL

-1964 AVITVK
+1964 AVITVN

-1976 GSFDKLDQGVIGTA
+1976 GSFGKLDQGVIGTA

-2006 TDTNMTV
+2006 TDTSMTA
-2013 SVALNTSKIGAEN
+2013 SVALNTSKIDAEN

-2066 NTAYEKTF
+2066 DTAYEKTF

-2084 AFSWNTAESDDK
+2084 AFSWNTAESDDN

-2132 YSIAP
+2132 YTIVP
-2137 SNTTV
+2137 ENTTV
-2142 TYNGQTQG
+2142 TYNGRTQG
-2150 VTVTLN
+2150 LTVALN
-2156 DFDFKGKDIKAAAEK
+2156 GFGFNGTGINEAANK
-2171 SWTVKYYKGEVKPE
+2171 SWTVKYYDKDN
-2185 NLVEPSQAGTYKA
+2185 NLVEPTQAGTYRA
-2198 VVTLPASAY
+2198 VITLPASAY

-2224 SIADA
+2224 PIADA
-2229 IAQAKVYDGTDNV
+2229 IAQAKVYDGTTDV
-2242 NIVEVMLNDAETDQT
+2242 NIVEVMLNDAETEQGT
-2257 TNGTGLPTNNV
+2257 TGWLKSGENT

-2275 IYAVATAAALEKAN
+2275 IYAVATAASLNSAN
-2289 AGENKFTISAIDL
+2289 AGNNSFKISTIEL
-2302 LGDDANNYVWD
+2302 RGDDANNYVW
-2313 NDEYTEN
+2313 NEAPYTED

-2326 QVYGETGT
+2326 QVYGVSSTDVT
-2334 LKLKQG
+2334 LKAG
-2340 ETFPADKVI
+2340 EKLPADAVY
-2349 KMIDQS
+2349 MIDQA
-2355 GREITLGTGTEDYTL
+2355 GNKITTYDVLYYLHTDTEIKKVDNTN
-2370 TFYYHSDTKIEK
+2370 EK
-2382 TTDISKLG
+2382 G
-2390 LYTVVARPNQSN
+2390 LYTVIVRPKQDN
-2402 YKSGVTMQFTVVET
+2402 YKSGVTLKVTVGDTTSYTPAV
-2416 ATNLTEAAT
+2416 A
-2425 PKPSTLIYLSD
+2425 PKPSTLLYLSD

-2442 PAGNVPVTAKNA
+2442 PAGNAPVTAKNA
-2454 QGNTVKVEYH
+2454 QGNAVKVEYQT
-2464 GTTWSETVPSY
+2464 GTTWSETVPSN

-2512 LTYNSMPQNGYTTLT
+2512 LTYNSMPQNGYTGTPNVGT
-2527 GVEGKDASKDYYITY
+2527 ESAESYFTY
-2542 AGDVAIGYNVQKEGN
+2542 AGDVAIGYNTPADGN

-2583 HEISKSFTIAKKALT
+2583 HEISKSFTIEKKALT

-2680 TYENGQYTKQRTDAN
+2680 TYENGQYTKQRTETNVDF
-2695 IDLAIH
+2695 AIH
-2701 GLPQSSTGK
+2701 GLPQSSTGT

-2716 DEIQLYPYGYYTT
+2716 DVIQLYPYGYYTT
-2729 HANGSGIL
+2729 LGNGSGIL

-2875 EASVAPGEQS
+2875 EATVAPGAQS
-2885 TVYGTPE
+2885 TVYGTLE
-2892 TFDTNPKYTV
+2892 AFDATKCTV
-2902 TNEVNS
+2902 TGKAGS
-2908 VAAVS
+2908 VDPVT

-2959 VTTYGGETFT
+2959 VTTYQDVVFT
-2969 SKTTKEL
+2969 SKTDKYL
-2976 NDATVY
+2976 NDATIY

-3001 GTTEPKDYAD
+3001 DSVDYAD

-3037 KAANRTTEIS
+3037 KAANRTTDAADSSNIR
-3047 GSTVEYNQAALTG
+3047 YNQDKLEG

-3085 ANYKLTNVKTGNSKA
+3085 ANYKLTNEKTGNSEA
-3100 TTNALTANSKGFIIP
+3100 TTNALTANSKGFIP
-3115 ATGESS
+3115 ATGESN

-3165 NILKAEENSVG
+3165 NVLKAEENSVG

-3197 STTYNVAK
+3197 STAYNVAK

-3211 NFATTGNATVTA
+3211 NFAATGNATVTA

-3266 HNEGSAITPLNDAK
+3266 HNEGGAITPLNDAK